1 MAAKTSYE
9 TPLSMPNLPDM
20 DANLFGGVAG
30 GVFNQNTDALN
41 PKLIEPPNAQTGA
54 GNKSPGAQALE
65 QIEKQKAAD
74 ERAAQQ
80 AREKAER
87 EAEAAERAHIQ
98 RMNQLERES
107 ARRMRAY
114 EKEKKEREKQLEE
127 KKQQQGGMLGA
138 GLDGS
143 FVMGKAVDNLLK
155 KPEWQGIKSN
165 LQRDDEAELWL
176 DEYRKQFEAQGV
188 PKDRIDNE
196 INVARNKI
204 AADTAAYK
212 QKMHDDGRDPLDII
226 TSLGKASRNTYRTIG
241 LWTSGLWADSD
252 EEVRKW
258 MQEEQE
264 KIDSINQ
271 TYSDRIL
278 LDQANYQ
285 YLAAKRKERGD
296 EGFFGTIADA
306 WNSDSIL
313 STIIDT
319 AGYTPQAVLTGALA
333 GKVVGA
339 LGKMTGATDK
349 IGKALGVLD
358 TAAAAEGAGVTTK
371 IGAKLAGHLMAS
383 ETAGGMGA
391 TGLFAATDA
400 GGGAYDSVMQ
410 TPTEKVKATYEEHFG
425 KGNWATLVQ
434 QTGSEENAKS
444 NLAVRASKAAGGW
457 AFAMGSLIGAAGLET
472 TILKAGKVG
481 MRGLSTSTR
490 LMTVGANTLSEA
502 IEEGTTQLAQNLGAQ
517 KYNDVGTFEGA
528 SEMAAIG
535 AIAGM
540 GMSAGTQ
547 VAGSVMTKA
556 ADRIAPKYNPDALDP
571 SKYTPNGT
579 LDYERY
585 REAFG
590 NQMDNIARMRR
601 KAGDTEDRVASFQQ
615 MAFNNVVDSNA
626 EGKATFT
633 PDQWQQFRDYIKQAY
648 GISSNDY
655 AVVNDSAI
663 RDAWMSGDIGKMQA
677 YVDADQTGMAQN
689 VMMAFRMK
697 YNIDPQSVPD
707 QSKAFATRLAQALDR
722 QMTLPTDVDT
732 NVRYQQTD
740 GYIRATIVPDTTLTQ
755 DDKNAL
761 ADTLY
766 NLTDANQRRLTDA
779 EQVAKNNS
787 QPGAATNGTNPN
799 NPNQPGGQGAAA
811 TNAQPVAGSGAQSS
825 GQTAGAA
832 GPSTQNVGNPAAGA
846 AGGYSAESAGNG
858 AARQGNQPGGGQ
870 NAAAQAAQNTGGT
883 AQSSHT
889 VAQQVAS
896 APAGNA
902 GVTAASQGIAGQAN
916 QTVQSAGQPVTG
928 AAQTAGSGG
937 SAGTATAERNPV
949 RRGDQTAS
957 ATHDVTNPE
966 IYNENADLTQFTQDE
981 YADWLR
987 LHMKKFPGRFE
998 DIYTELTLRPEFRG
1012 DKARKNA
1019 EYIRLRQMP
1028 VKQDYVGGREI
1039 SDLRAL
1045 AGDGVAYISNDGW
1058 EHFLINGSTAKGSTV
1073 TPKAYITLKLESGL
1087 TADQLRNALA
1097 AVQATGFDGQLKIQ
1111 EAFYGFVTRFDDVVI
1126 HGRAGQEAQLQSAL
1140 DAAVN
1145 AIGAYNVVATKT
1157 GEDSNGDSHTKNM
1170 AKAVEAD
1177 IAAGKTDPTYSL
1189 AQPQAQPAPATTQA
1203 QAPSAALA
1211 PHADMEDVMQ
1221 VWKDL
1226 GTNQRKYFNN
1236 APNELLRL
1244 VQAEEGEGA
1253 TTNAARGKRGTTQS
1267 AMRTIVHD
1275 VRNVANDPRRALERI
1290 VRAQKQASANSE
1302 YIEAFARFLET
1313 KDSGIA
1319 AANISKLANAAA
1331 TVYGLPAN
1339 GNKAEYAAKLLLD
1352 IGAVDEAILPA
1363 VLAIKMRDTKL
1374 VNPDTG
1380 EVKEWVAAIPG
1391 VLDNW
1396 KKNNNITLQETRP
1409 SVLGDETLLAV
1420 ATNAL
1425 SRYAGKEHPDVQAAL
1440 STLYKRMTTPEARRS
1455 IRAANGKALLL
1466 QNLLAARRAG
1476 YDVQEAVTRATEP
1489 KTSGRGTDRSA
1500 DALRLLD
1507 NAEQMLQTQE
1517 MTDAVRAENWLRITP
1532 ADTYRQWVR
1541 DYTRRNWANLTDT
1554 LRPAETAMQ
1563 RKATRLTRESNYE
1576 QRVVYT
1582 DLVADTIADV
1592 MQDMA
1597 RYGEQYALPFVR
1609 ARSGVNEQ
1617 TGAPNLSVNA
1627 AKQIAQVAQTVSDA
1641 LREAWLQ
1648 GTLSPASA
1656 TQTARNTSPAPA
1668 ASPAQEEAPVVPETQ
1683 PQEDFELREDSL
1695 GAEPVTEEMGDLS
1708 DTGETAALEDIAEDI
1723 VAADEAARPAR
1734 PAKPLNRFQR
1744 KQANRFALRAG
1755 VAEKQ
1760 ESYGYQ
1766 PTGKAKAAK
1775 KANVNKVRI
1784 RREVQ
1789 EAARRQQEVLAADKK
1804 QRVSE
1809 MRSLLG
1815 AALRNA
1821 PGKQTRRIQDI
1832 ARENVQAAP
1841 QTEADIATIVATIA
1855 DVAGVSE
1862 DVAAD
1867 MAEDIAAA
1875 DDSIYELADF
1885 GTIAIENAV
1894 EIMGEENEAYDEAAD
1909 ESGETGAESGTTD
1922 TNQPGR
1928 STEDTSAAE
1937 EVARGAARRVIRAR
1951 RTKRRVTRFGGFAN
1965 QEDAY
1970 NALQPYLF
1978 RHPQTVEELGELL
1991 HEVADNLGV
2000 EASLVG
2006 EYLAREWGLRSVD
2019 DFSDAST
2026 DEALDMVYDALNDI
2040 WVYTGEQN
2048 ATRQIETTKRLT
2060 GARSITADRR
2070 RLARQSQELTG
2081 ALARALQ
2088 PNLTGGAY
2096 AEITRAPAPARL
2108 LSPPVAEIVAAFGGE
2123 TFNLA
2128 DIIEATENR
2137 KGDKSPTLGELAPED
2152 NNAPRPVIG
2161 LTVNGVT
2168 HRGRLFRWRDRKGGK
2183 NRRHVVFVHDGDAFG
2198 MKGWND
2204 KWIDFGNGVTRKR
2217 VDSINANDG
2226 VQITVL
2232 PEQEQTQTQVEP
2244 AAAPKKRGKR
2254 ADSQQDLFTQGAE
2267 NATVDNNE
2275 VSAGTTGE
2283 RREDAVGDVSASDER
2298 QGDSRQQDEVDDE
2311 QREAKSAGAQVPGQV
2326 VTDEGENAAG
2336 ETSLAEVPQGIDIT
2350 AEEAEKISRDILT
2363 PEEKAALLATSTDG
2377 VGDQNDFIAEAL
2389 YNYEDALEAYTNA
2402 KDSPALRSA
2411 LAKMADP
2418 NTKHRTQ
2425 YRDSGQYEGSGQQ
2438 TLESRLTDDERQQ
2451 LQQIVDEV
2459 NEALPDEET
2468 EYTSESLLADSAF
2481 EQSGVFKK
2489 LESAA
2494 QNFLKKVWNALRNT
2508 VAAVSMALAVSLGTN
2523 VVISQ
2528 PAEAAT
2534 SLTPAA
2540 GEVVMT
2546 SAAKATLDHINE
2558 TSDNGGRP
2566 FIIADKKAGKLYLM
2580 NADGKVVDT
2589 TPALFGRD
2597 TSDAVRTDRATGAG
2611 KYDLTYNRDQRLPSG
2626 YEGSVQSFDT
2636 GTNGETFAIHRVI
2649 DVKGE
2654 NRSGRLASATAHD
2667 NRITHGCINVPAE
2680 FYNQH
2685 LDGELGAVLYV
2696 LPETA
2701 NWQGSLYQ
2709 PTARQAMQGAP
2720 AASLQS
2726 VQTQGGVMT
2735 REQVEA
2741 IVAAQTYNPQAHVAP
2756 AQDNANV
2763 RGVELTPAEWVEA
2776 LANQPAVA
2784 RQPAV
2789 ATAPARV
2796 SGAEYT
2802 GQVAFI
2808 DPVVVGGVSSN
2819 LMEVPFNQHTPAEL
2833 QASGVWDTQP
2843 VTVRASDGTG
2853 LPDTA
2858 IWLAAAFA
2866 GGGYMVHRR
2875 ASRKRG
2881 LRREARKAREEA
2893 KRAAMAAENIEA
2905 SQETADEAAS
2915 PVTPVQTQEAAQ
2927 EQVQENHNDA
2937 AEAAREAGTHNP
2949 APTNLQAAPQNIE
2962 GVFTDREQ
2970 WIESLARRWA
2980 KDPQQ
2985 YQQLLEMMATF
2996 DYRLGEVLSDRAYE
3010 QVARGD
3016 FVNRRRWTGD
3026 QTDEERLGWRQWF
3039 MNMAGGATI
3048 AFDNMLHKL
3057 GSAALGYEADSAI
3070 ATQALAQVRS
3080 KSSGAYARIHKFYIA
3095 PLTRKTEM
3103 LAQQLR
3109 RGRGEVETDTGRLK
3123 TVLHILNEG
3132 AAHQWAQS
3140 QAYID
3145 ALQEQLLNTHE
3156 KIAKLAA
3163 GEPVRPA
3170 WEEAARKLQKE
3181 IDERI
3186 ERLARAQ
3193 AMFEGREAWDKT
3205 TPLPGGFTRARLEEV
3220 RDEIKQKYG
3229 ENYQLVADH
3238 AQELAEAIKGI
3249 RNMAAAA
3256 GVITTAELELYNRIG
3271 FKEYVPLYAPQEDP
3285 RIVDEDLAQV
3295 RTSLMDRIMEGLP
3308 VQQARSA
3315 GLMRDLSQ
3323 FAREGSTVE
3332 AEDAY
3337 TNMKVF
3343 AMNMAGR
3350 IGQQPW
3356 LQAVQQLHEG
3366 TIGKPYSV
3374 AGNLSPEELEAIN
3387 KDVEGKLPGLIRVRP
3402 GREDY
3407 LPREIKIKITSDGTR
3422 IRPIRAKGINQFGEV
3437 VDYHYY
3443 FTDRAIQNEVYHN
3456 SDVSESTMM
3465 RFLRGAGT
3473 ITRFAARMMTTF
3485 KPVWN
3490 AYNWVR
3496 DSFERISIMLMRPV
3510 KDMNGNMVGKWTLAG
3525 HYFRHL
3531 ARLGA
3536 SIDAQNEIYRY
3547 LAQGEVVTEL
3557 QRTLDEAVASGAI
3570 NLMTTQTDKHSIMS
3584 ELKKSHIDRLAENV
3598 SRSLGAGANKIGA
3611 GRAKQAG
3618 VDALEFYVLR
3628 LTEVPQVTT
3637 ALASYMAYKD
3647 AGVNQHETANRV
3659 RDQFDP
3665 MRSRNEVV
3673 RNLTTMYP
3681 FVRSTLSGHYNLMRT
3696 LSEYWQPGERL
3707 GTAMYLAGGIAG
3719 MLTIMALAAGMLGD
3733 DDDGVPKVARLPA
3746 AVLMNGVP
3754 LKTPFGGVWSAPV
3767 GFGLPKLLWG
3777 TAANLYKVMHGQ
3789 ASGTDMFRSM
3799 VGLVVDNTSPI
3810 NTASGAAFDENP
3822 VGASILS
3829 IAPLAAIPLVELATN
3844 TKSYT
3849 GGKIYNRDTPK
3860 GEYDSEQDNFT
3871 VPEAYKGL
3879 AKWMRK
3885 ELGIDPRPETL
3896 RHLIE
3901 TFSYGPLKAIPQSL
3915 LNDKGEKTL
3924 GAQATKGEL
3933 AGAWVTALGAGMAW
3947 SPDAL
3952 NDENRAR
3959 QMVEEQYPVVMQYGV
3974 TLNAHGDAAAQK
3986 KQYGISNKSH
3996 YQKAE
4001 LVRAKLLAAGA
4012 PPADAQFVYD
4022 TQVYEKDMQDARDE
4036 LKTAAME
4043 YMAVRKEGRDDAQLR
4058 QRVAN
4063 ANAKMQNITQ
4073 TYLRKQNRH
4082 ALELQSAY

>member
-30 GVFNQNTDALN
+30 GVFNQNTDVLN
-41 PKLIEPPNAQTGA
+41 PKLIESPNAQTGA

-98 RMNQLERES
+98 RVNQLERES

-143 FVMGKAVDNLLK
+143 FVMDKAVDNLLK
-155 KPEWQGIKSN
+155 KLEWQGIKSN

-212 QKMHDDGRDPLDII
+212 KKMSDDGRDPLDII

-258 MQEEQE
+258 AQEEQE

-333 GKVVGA
+333 GKAVGA

-410 TPTEKVKATYEEHFG
+410 TPTEKIRANYIRDFGENNWNNLVK
-425 KGNWATLVQ
+425 

-502 IEEGTTQLAQNLGAQ
+502 IEEGTTQISQNLGAQ

-547 VAGSVMTKA
+547 VAGSVGGRVA
-556 ADRIAPKYNPDALDP
+556 NRIAPKYNPDALDP

-601 KAGDTEDRVASFQQ
+601 KAGDTEDRIASLQQ

-633 PDQWQQFRDYIKQAY
+633 PDQWQQFRAYIKQAY
-648 GISSNDY
+648 GINSNDY
-655 AVVNDSAI
+655 ATVNDSAI
-663 RDAWMSGDIGKMQA
+663 RDAWTSGDIGKMQA

-689 VMMAFRMK
+689 AMMAFRMK

-707 QSKAFATRLAQALDR
+707 QSKAFAVRLAQALDR

-740 GYIRATIVPDTTLTQ
+740 GYIRAAIVPDTTLTQ

-779 EQVAKNNS
+779 EQIAKNNS

-799 NPNQPGGQGAAA
+799 NPSQPGGQGAAA
-811 TNAQPVAGSGAQSS
+811 QNAQPVAGSGARTS

-832 GPSTQNVGNPAAGA
+832 GAATQNMGNPAAGA

-858 AARQGNQPGGGQ
+858 AAQQGNQPGGGQ
-870 NAAAQAAQNTGGT
+870 NAAAQAAQNTGGA

-902 GVTAASQGIAGQAN
+902 GVSSASQGTAGQAG
-916 QTVQSAGQPVTG
+916 QTVQSAGQSVAG

-937 SAGTATAERNPV
+937 SAGVATSERNPV
-949 RRGDQTAS
+949 RRGDQTV
-957 ATHDVTNPE
+957 TQKNDVTPAYPQDRITPE
-966 IYNENADLTQFTQDE
+966 YEQIKRLSYDIDVSPTETSRILD
-981 YADWLR
+981 YAER
-987 LHMKKFPGRFE
+987 
-998 DIYTELTLRPEFRG
+998 
-1012 DKARKNA
+1012 
-1019 EYIRLRQMP
+1019 YIVILDVNGVP
-1028 VKQDYVGGREI
+1028 VPFYR
-1039 SDLRAL
+1039 
-1045 AGDGVAYISNDGW
+1045 
-1058 EHFLINGSTAKGSTV
+1058 STGKG
-1073 TPKAYITLKLESGL
+1073 
-1087 TADQLRNALA
+1087 
-1097 AVQATGFDGQLKIQ
+1097 
-1111 EAFYGFVTRFDDVVI
+1111 
-1126 HGRAGQEAQLQSAL
+1126 
-1140 DAAVN
+1140 
-1145 AIGAYNVVATKT
+1145 
-1157 GEDSNGDSHTKNM
+1157 
-1170 AKAVEAD
+1170 
-1177 IAAGKTDPTYSL
+1177 GKTDVEAGKWYPFFGIGTGDSAVGTRLHWIIKTGGKGTRAHPELNMNDYYGSPSMRKYAEMLDRVYPVDVLSQMTGMPQLRAESTFLRDANGKHIRL
-1189 AQPQAQPAPATTQA
+1189 ASPDPFTGDIYAGELAPNYKAFVLRMQELVGGPIASNDVHGVEQRIMDMVARVEQQAPATTT

-1221 VWKDL
+1221 VWGDL

-1236 APNELLRL
+1236 DPNELLRL

-1253 TTNAARGKRGTTQS
+1253 TTNAAKGKRGTTQS

-1275 VRNVANDPRRALERI
+1275 VRNAANDPRRALERI
-1290 VRAQKQASANSE
+1290 MRAQKQASANSE
-1302 YIEAFARFLET
+1302 HIEAFARFLET

-1380 EVKEWVAAIPG
+1380 EVQQWVAAIPG

-1409 SVLGDETLLAV
+1409 PVLDDETLLAV
-1420 ATNAL
+1420 ATNAI

-1440 STLYKRMTTPEARRS
+1440 STLYKRMTTPEARSS

-1507 NAEQMLQTQE
+1507 NAEQMLQAQE
-1517 MTDAVRAENWLRITP
+1517 TTDAVRAENWLRTTP
-1532 ADTYRQWVR
+1532 VDTYRQWVR

-1627 AKQIAQVAQTVSDA
+1627 VKQIARAARTVSDA

-1648 GTLSPASA
+1648 GTLSPSSA
-1656 TQTARNTSPAPA
+1656 MQTAHNTSPAPA
-1668 ASPAQEEAPVVPETQ
+1668 ASPAQEEAPVAPETQ

-1708 DTGETAALEDIAEDI
+1708 DTGETAALEDVAEGI
-1723 VAADEAARPAR
+1723 VAADEAARPAQ

-1755 VAEKQ
+1755 VVEKQ

-1775 KANVNKVRI
+1775 KANANKARI
-1784 RREVQ
+1784 RREAQ
-1789 EAARRQQEVLAADKK
+1789 EAARRQQEALAAAKK
-1804 QRVSE
+1804 QRVNE

-1821 PGKQTRRIQDI
+1821 PGKQTRRVQNI
-1832 ARENVQAAP
+1832 ARENVQIAP
-1841 QTEADIATIVATIA
+1841 QTEADIASIVATIA
-1855 DVAGVSE
+1855 EAAGVSE

-1885 GTIAIENAV
+1885 GTLAIENAV

-1909 ESGETGAESGTTD
+1909 ESGEAGAESGTTD

-1928 STEDTSAAE
+1928 SAEDASVTE
-1937 EVARGAARRVIRAR
+1937 EVAREAPRRVVRKRQPR
-1951 RTKRRVTRFGGFAN
+1951 RSPAADKLRQDVMAAVRVLTGEYRSAAPHAGRRRVSKTVT
-1965 QEDAY
+1965 DAM
-1970 NALQPYLF
+1970 NRAPVTVAELEQAEQVLAEELDLALQE
-1978 RHPQTVEELGELL
+1978 VEDFVNDVLAEEEVLYELDDSAMLAAVKENLEALTETYGQDESGESAGSDG
-1991 HEVADNLGV
+1991 VADT
-2000 EASLVG
+2000 EERTA
-2006 EYLAREWGLRSVD
+2006 AQ
-2019 DFSDAST
+2019 AT
-2026 DEALDMVYDALNDI
+2026 DEAVADETGIPLAGFKNDQ
-2040 WVYTGEQN
+2040 G
-2048 ATRQIETTKRLT
+2048 
-2060 GARSITADRR
+2060 DR
-2070 RLARQSQELTG
+2070 
-2081 ALARALQ
+2081 
-2088 PNLTGGAY
+2088 
-2096 AEITRAPAPARL
+2096 
-2108 LSPPVAEIVAAFGGE
+2108 
-2123 TFNLA
+2123 
-2128 DIIEATENR
+2128 
-2137 KGDKSPTLGELAPED
+2137 SPTLYNLAPD
-2152 NNAPRPVIG
+2152 NPKDARPTVT
-2161 LTVNGVT
+2161 LTVNGET
-2168 HRGRLFRWRDRKGGK
+2168 QTGKLYRLRESRSGGK
-2183 NRRHVVFVHDGDAFG
+2183 SSSVRHVVFVPDGAELRGGLVADAPQG
-2198 MKGWND
+2198 S
-2204 KWIDFGNGVTRKR
+2204 IDFGIGK
-2217 VDSINANDG
+2217 DG
-2226 VQITVL
+2226 AGKARLASLAGQLGIEITVAD
-2232 PEQEQTQTQVEP
+2232 E
-2244 AAAPKKRGKR
+2244 AAAQPVAKKRGKR

-2267 NATVDNNE
+2267 NATVDNDE
-2275 VSAGTTGE
+2275 VSAGTTDE

-2311 QREAKSAGAQVPGQV
+2311 QREEESAGEQVPGRS
-2326 VTDEGENAAG
+2326 VTDEGENASG
-2336 ETSLAEVPQGIDIT
+2336 EPALAEVPQGIDIT
-2350 AEEAEKISRDILT
+2350 AEEAEKISRDTLT
-2363 PEEKAALLATSTDG
+2363 PEEKAALLATSTEG

-2418 NTKHRTQ
+2418 NAKHRTQ
-2425 YRDSGQYEGSGQQ
+2425 FRQTDLFEGSGQQ

-2451 LQQIVDEV
+2451 LQRIVDEA
-2459 NEALPDEET
+2459 NELLPDEET

-2580 NADGKVVDT
+2580 NAEGKVVDT

-2597 TSDAVRTDRATGAG
+2597 TSDAARTDRATGAG
-2611 KYDLTYNRDQRLPSG
+2611 KYDLTYSRDQRLPSG

-2636 GTNGETFAIHRVI
+2636 GRNGETFAIHRVI

-2701 NWQGSLYQ
+2701 NWQGNLYQ
-2709 PTARQAMQGAP
+2709 PTQRQAAQGAP
-2720 AASLQS
+2720 TASLQS
-2726 VQTQGGVMT
+2726 VQTPGGVMT

-2741 IVAAQTYNPQAHVAP
+2741 IVDAQTYNPQAHVVP
-2756 AQDNANV
+2756 AQDNANS
-2763 RGVELTPAEWVEA
+2763 RGVELSPTEWVEA
-2776 LANQPAVA
+2776 LANQPAIT

-2833 QASGVWDTQP
+2833 QASGVWDTRP
-2843 VTVRASDGTG
+2843 VTARASDGTG
-2853 LPDTA
+2853 LSDTA

-2905 SQETADEAAS
+2905 SQEAADEAAS

-2937 AEAAREAGTHNP
+2937 AEAARDAGTHNP

-2962 GVFTDREQ
+2962 GVFTNREQ

-3016 FVNRRRWTGD
+3016 FSNRRRWTGD

-3070 ATQALAQVRS
+3070 ASQALAQVRS

-3132 AAHQWAQS
+3132 ARHQWAQS

-3145 ALQEQLLNTHE
+3145 VLQEQLLNTHE

-3170 WEEAARKLQKE
+3170 WEETARKLQKE

-3193 AMFEGREAWDKT
+3193 AMFEGRETWDKT

-3220 RDEIKQKYG
+3220 RDEIQQKYG

-3285 RIVDEDLAQV
+3285 RVVDEDLAQV

-3343 AMNMAGR
+3343 AMNTAGR

-3374 AGNLSPEELEAIN
+3374 AGNLSPQELEAIN

-3407 LPREIKIKITSDGTR
+3407 LPREIKTKITRDSTR

-3465 RFLRGAGT
+3465 QFLRGAGS

-3557 QRTLDEAVASGAI
+3557 QRTLDEAVAAGAI

-3584 ELKKSHIDRLAENV
+3584 ELKKSHIDRLAESV

-3611 GRAKQAG
+3611 GRVKQVGA
-3618 VDALEFYVLR
+3618 DALEFYVLR
-3628 LTEVPQVTT
+3628 LTEAPQVTT

-3673 RNLTTMYP
+3673 RNLTTLYP

-3746 AVLMNGVP
+3746 AVLMNGIP

-3777 TAANLYKVMHGQ
+3777 TAVNLYKVMHGQ

-3829 IAPLAAIPLVELATN
+3829 VAPLAAIPLVELATN

-3879 AKWMRK
+3879 AKWMRH
-3885 ELGIDPRPETL
+3885 ELGIDPRPETM

-3933 AGAWVTALGAGMAW
+3933 AGAWVTALGADMAW
-3947 SPDAL
+3947 SPNAL

-4043 YMAVRKEGRDDAQLR
+4043 YMALRKEGRDDAQLR

-4082 ALELQSAY
+4082 ALELQSVY

>member
-41 PKLIEPPNAQTGA
+41 PKLIEPPNVQTGA

-143 FVMGKAVDNLLK
+143 FVMDKAVDNLLK
-155 KPEWQGIKSN
+155 NPEWQGIKSN

-176 DEYRKQFEAQGV
+176 DEYRKQFEAQGI

-212 QKMHDDGRDPLDII
+212 KKMSDDGRDPLDLV

-258 MQEEQE
+258 AQEEQE

-333 GKVVGA
+333 GKAVGA

-410 TPTEKVKATYEEHFG
+410 TPTEKIRANYIRDFGENNWNNLVK
-425 KGNWATLVQ
+425 

-457 AFAMGSLIGAAGLET
+457 AFAAGSLIGAAGLET

-481 MRGLSTSTR
+481 MRGLATSTR

-502 IEEGTTQLAQNLGAQ
+502 IEEGTTQISQNLGAQ

-547 VAGSVMTKA
+547 VAGSVGGRVA
-556 ADRIAPKYNPDALDP
+556 NRIAPKYNPDALDP

-601 KAGDTEDRVASFQQ
+601 KAGDTEDRIASFQQ

-648 GISSNDY
+648 GINSNDY
-655 AVVNDSAI
+655 ATVNDSAI

-689 VMMAFRMK
+689 AMMAFRMK

-779 EQVAKNNS
+779 EQIAKNNS
-787 QPGAATNGTNPN
+787 QPGAATNGTNQN
-799 NPNQPGGQGAAA
+799 NPSQPGGQGAAA
-811 TNAQPVAGSGAQSS
+811 QNAQPVAGSVAQTS

-832 GPSTQNVGNPAAGA
+832 GPSTQNMGNPAAGA

-858 AARQGNQPGGGQ
+858 AAWQGNQSGGGQ
-870 NAAAQAAQNTGGT
+870 NAAAQTAQNTGGA
-883 AQSSHT
+883 AQSSQT
-889 VAQQVAS
+889 VAQQGAS

-902 GVTAASQGIAGQAN
+902 GVASASQGAFGQAG
-916 QTVQSAGQPVTG
+916 QTVQSAGQSVAG

-937 SAGTATAERNPV
+937 STGAATTERNSVRGSQQAATQTQPV
-949 RRGDQTAS
+949 
-957 ATHDVTNPE
+957 V
-966 IYNENADLTQFTQDE
+966 I
-981 YADWLR
+981 
-987 LHMKKFPGRFE
+987 
-998 DIYTELTLRPEFRG
+998 
-1012 DKARKNA
+1012 
-1019 EYIRLRQMP
+1019 
-1028 VKQDYVGGREI
+1028 I
-1039 SDLRAL
+1039 SDLGFPALDLPWKGYRQNPDTSVVTLLEGTSEIVNNAGRLIVVLDINGVKVPFYRSTGQGGKKDVPAGKWYPFLGLASDGYINKTSGSFSYEGDSTYGILGYYGIPALRQAAEALNSTITADKVNAAESAKVGPVGLEDLRNIVNQTFPVEPTKNGKPDTVKKVIENINYLRTAL
-1045 AGDGVAYISNDGW
+1045 AGTEFN
-1058 EHFLINGSTAKGSTV
+1058 
-1073 TPKAYITLKLESGL
+1073 L
-1087 TADQLRNALA
+1087 TR
-1097 AVQATGFDGQLKIQ
+1097 
-1111 EAFYGFVTRFDDVVI
+1111 
-1126 HGRAGQEAQLQSAL
+1126 
-1140 DAAVN
+1140 
-1145 AIGAYNVVATKT
+1145 
-1157 GEDSNGDSHTKNM
+1157 
-1170 AKAVEAD
+1170 
-1177 IAAGKTDPTYSL
+1177 P
-1189 AQPQAQPAPATTQA
+1189 AQPEPATTQA

-1221 VWKDL
+1221 VWGGLD
-1226 GTNQRKYFNN
+1226 TNQRKYFNN
-1236 APNELLRL
+1236 DPNELLRL

-1253 TTNAARGKRGTTQS
+1253 TTNAAKGKRGTTQS

-1275 VRNVANDPRRALERI
+1275 VRNAANDPRRALERI
-1290 VRAQKQASANSE
+1290 MRAQKQASANSE

-1409 SVLGDETLLAV
+1409 PVLDDETLLAV
-1420 ATNAL
+1420 ATNAI

-1500 DALRLLD
+1500 GALRLLD
-1507 NAEQMLQTQE
+1507 NAEQMLQAQE
-1517 MTDAVRAENWLRITP
+1517 TTDAVRAENWLRTTP
-1532 ADTYRQWVR
+1532 VDTYRQWVR

-1627 AKQIAQVAQTVSDA
+1627 AKQIARAAQTVSDA

-1648 GTLSPASA
+1648 GTLSPSSA
-1656 TQTARNTSPAPA
+1656 TQTVQNTQAAPVTRPA
-1668 ASPAQEEAPVVPETQ
+1668 AEEAPVAPATQ

-1708 DTGETAALEDIAEDI
+1708 DTGETAVLEDVAEGI
-1723 VAADEAARPAR
+1723 VAADEAARPAQ

-1755 VAEKQ
+1755 VVEKQ

-1775 KANVNKVRI
+1775 KANANKARI

-1789 EAARRQQEVLAADKK
+1789 EAARRQQETLEAAKK

-1821 PGKQTRRIQDI
+1821 PGKQTQRIQDI
-1832 ARENVQAAP
+1832 ASESVQTAP
-1841 QTEADIATIVATIA
+1841 QTEADIAAIVATIA
-1855 DVAGVSE
+1855 DAAGVSE

-1867 MAEDIAAA
+1867 MAEDIVAA

-1909 ESGETGAESGTTD
+1909 ESGEAGAESRAIDTD
-1922 TNQPGR
+1922 QPGR
-1928 STEDTSAAE
+1928 SAEDTGAAE
-1937 EVARGAARRVIRAR
+1937 KVERRTPRRAIRAR

-1978 RHPQTVEELGELL
+1978 QYPQTVEELDSLL
-1991 HEVADNLGV
+1991 QEVADNLGV

-2006 EYLAREWGLRSVD
+2006 EYLAREWGLRSMD

-2026 DEALDMVYDALNDI
+2026 IDALDMVYDALNDI
-2040 WVYTGEQN
+2040 WVYAGEQN

-2060 GARSITADRR
+2060 GARSITADGR
-2070 RLARQSQELTG
+2070 RLIRQSQEPTG

-2088 PNLTGGAY
+2088 PNLNGGAY
-2096 AEITRAPAPARL
+2096 AEITRAPAPLRL

-2128 DIIEATENR
+2128 DIIEATENQR
-2137 KGDKSPTLGELAPED
+2137 GDKSPTLGELAPED
-2152 NNAPRPVIG
+2152 NNAPRPVIE
-2161 LTVNGVT
+2161 LTINGKT

-2204 KWIDFGNGVTRKR
+2204 KWIDFGNGVIRKR
-2217 VDSINANDG
+2217 VDSINANEG

-2232 PEQEQTQTQVEP
+2232 PEQEQTQTQAEP
-2244 AAAPKKRGKR
+2244 AAAPKKKRGRR

-2267 NATVDNNE
+2267 NATVDNDE
-2275 VSAGTTGE
+2275 VSAGTTDE
-2283 RREDAVGDVSASDER
+2283 RREDAVGDVSAFDEQ

-2311 QREAKSAGAQVPGQV
+2311 QREAESAGEQVSGRA
-2326 VTDEGENAAG
+2326 VTDEGENASG
-2336 ETSLAEVPQGIDIT
+2336 EASLTEVPQGLEYDMSDVNLDT
-2350 AEEAEKISRDILT
+2350 ATFT
-2363 PEEKAALLATSTDG
+2363 PEERKALNR
-2377 VGDQNDFIAEAL
+2377 GDDTNDFIVNAL
-2389 YNYEDALEAYTNA
+2389 YNLEGALEDFGGE
-2402 KDSPALRSA
+2402 DSAVLRSG
-2411 LAKMADP
+2411 LNKMARLLADP
-2418 NTKHRTQ
+2418 NAKKRTQ
-2425 YRDSGQYEGSGQQ
+2425 FRDSSQYEGSGQQ

-2451 LQQIVDEV
+2451 LQRIVDEV
-2459 NEALPDEET
+2459 NDKLSNEEI
-2468 EYTSESLLADSAF
+2468 EYDSESLLADSAF

-2580 NADGKVVDT
+2580 NAEGKVVDT
-2589 TPALFGRD
+2589 APALFGRD
-2597 TSDAVRTDRATGAG
+2597 TSDAARTDRATGAG

-2649 DVKGE
+2649 DIKGE
-2654 NRSGRLASATAHD
+2654 NRSGRLESATARD

-2680 FYNQH
+2680 FYNKH

-2720 AASLQS
+2720 TASLQS
-2726 VQTQGGVMT
+2726 VQTPGGVMT

-2763 RGVELTPAEWVEA
+2763 RGVELSPAEWVEA
-2776 LANQPAVA
+2776 LANQPAIT

-2853 LPDTA
+2853 LSDTA

-2893 KRAAMAAENIEA
+2893 KRAALEAENLEA
-2905 SQETADEAAS
+2905 SQEAADEAAS

-3016 FVNRRRWTGD
+3016 FSNRRRWTGD

-3109 RGRGEVETDTGRLK
+3109 RGQGEVETDTGRLK

-3140 QAYID
+3140 QAYIN

-3170 WEEAARKLQKE
+3170 WEETARKLQKE

-3220 RDEIKQKYG
+3220 RDEIQQKYG

-3285 RIVDEDLAQV
+3285 RVVDEDLAQV

-3374 AGNLSPEELEAIN
+3374 AGNLSSQELEAIN

-3407 LPREIKIKITSDGTR
+3407 LPREIKTKITRDGTR

-3465 RFLRGAGT
+3465 QFLRGAGT

-3510 KDMNGNMVGKWTLAG
+3510 KDMDGNMVGKWTLAG

-3536 SIDAQNEIYRY
+3536 SIDAQDEIYRY

-3557 QRTLDEAVASGAI
+3557 QRTLDEAVAAGAI

-3611 GRAKQAG
+3611 GRVKQVGA
-3618 VDALEFYVLR
+3618 DALEFYVLR

-3673 RNLTTMYP
+3673 RNLTTLYP

-3733 DDDGVPKVARLPA
+3733 DDDGVPIVARLPA

-3879 AKWMRK
+3879 AKWMRH

-3933 AGAWVTALGAGMAW
+3933 AGAWVTALGADMAW
-3947 SPDAL
+3947 SPNAL

-4043 YMAVRKEGRDDAQLR
+4043 YMALRKEGRDDAQLR

-4063 ANAKMQNITQ
+4063 ANTKMQNITQ

-4082 ALELQSAY
+4082 ALELQSVY

>member
-20 DANLFGGVAG
+20 DANLFGGAAG
-30 GVFNQNTDALN
+30 GVFNQSTDALN
-41 PKLIEPPNAQTGA
+41 PKLIESPNAQTGA

-74 ERAAQQ
+74 EKAALQ
-80 AREKAER
+80 AREQAAQ

-143 FVMGKAVDNLLK
+143 FVMDKEVDNLLK

-176 DEYRKQFEAQGV
+176 DEYRKQFEAQGI

-212 QKMHDDGRDPLDII
+212 KKMSDDGRDPLDLV

-258 MQEEQE
+258 AQEEQE

-296 EGFFGTIADA
+296 EGFFGAIADA

-319 AGYTPQAVLTGALA
+319 AGYAPQAVLTGALA
-333 GKVVGA
+333 GKAVGA

-358 TAAAAEGAGVTTK
+358 TAAAAEGAGITTK

-410 TPTEKVKATYEEHFG
+410 TPTEKIRANYIRDFGENNWNNLVK
-425 KGNWATLVQ
+425 

-481 MRGLSTSTR
+481 MRGLATSTR

-502 IEEGTTQLAQNLGAQ
+502 IEEGTTQLSQNLGAQ
-517 KYNDVGTFEGA
+517 KYNDVDTFDSV

-535 AIAGM
+535 AIAGA

-547 VAGSVMTKA
+547 VAGSVSGRVA
-556 ADRIAPKYNPDALDP
+556 NRIAPKYNPDALDP

-585 REAFG
+585 REVFG
-590 NQMDNIARMRR
+590 NQMDNIARVRR
-601 KAGDTEDRVASFQQ
+601 KAGDTEDRIASFQQ

-633 PDQWQQFRDYIKQAY
+633 PEQWQQFRAYIKQAY
-648 GISSNDY
+648 GINSNDY
-655 AVVNDSAI
+655 ATVNDSAI
-663 RDAWMSGDIGKMQA
+663 RDAWTSGDIGKMQA

-689 VMMAFRMK
+689 AMMAFRMK

-707 QSKAFATRLAQALDR
+707 QSKAFAVRLAQALDR

-740 GYIRATIVPDTTLTQ
+740 GYIRAAIVPDTTLTQ

-779 EQVAKNNS
+779 EQIAKNNS

-799 NPNQPGGQGAAA
+799 NPSQPGGQGAAA
-811 TNAQPVAGSGAQSS
+811 TNAQPVAGSGAQTS

-832 GPSTQNVGNPAAGA
+832 GATAQNVGNPAAGA

-870 NAAAQAAQNTGGT
+870 NAAAQAAQNTGGA

-889 VAQQVAS
+889 VAQQGAP
-896 APAGNA
+896 APAGNV
-902 GVTAASQGIAGQAN
+902 GVTVAGQGIAGQAN

-937 SAGTATAERNPV
+937 SAGVATSERNPV
-949 RRGDQTAS
+949 RRGDQTV
-957 ATHDVTNPE
+957 TKKNDVTNPE
-966 IYNENADLTQFTQDE
+966 IYNENADLAQFTQDE

-1012 DKARKNA
+1012 DKAKKNA

-1145 AIGAYNVVATKT
+1145 AIGADNVVATKT

-1189 AQPQAQPAPATTQA
+1189 AQQQAQPAPAPTQT

-1236 APNELLRL
+1236 DPNELLRL

-1253 TTNAARGKRGTTQS
+1253 TTNAAKGKRGTTQS

-1275 VRNVANDPRRALERI
+1275 VRNAANDPRRALERI
-1290 VRAQKQASANSE
+1290 MRAQKQASANSE
-1302 YIEAFARFLET
+1302 YIEEFARFLAT
-1313 KDSGIA
+1313 KDSGIT

-1331 TVYGLPAN
+1331 TVYGLPTN

-1352 IGAVDEAILPA
+1352 IGAADEAILPA
-1363 VLAIKMRDTKL
+1363 VLAIKMSDTKL

-1409 SVLGDETLLAV
+1409 PVLDDETLLAV
-1420 ATNAL
+1420 ATNAI

-1507 NAEQMLQTQE
+1507 NAEQMLQAQE
-1517 MTDAVRAENWLRITP
+1517 TTDAVRAENWLRITP
-1532 ADTYRQWVR
+1532 VDTYRQWVR

-1627 AKQIAQVAQTVSDA
+1627 AKQIARAARTVSDA

-1648 GTLSPASA
+1648 GTLSPSSA
-1656 TQTARNTSPAPA
+1656 MQTAHNTSPAPA
-1668 ASPAQEEAPVVPETQ
+1668 ASPAQEEAPVAPETQ

-1708 DTGETAALEDIAEDI
+1708 DTGETAALEDAAEGI
-1723 VAADEAARPAR
+1723 VAADEAARPAQ

-1755 VAEKQ
+1755 VVEKQ

-1775 KANVNKVRI
+1775 KANANKARI
-1784 RREVQ
+1784 RREAQ
-1789 EAARRQQEVLAADKK
+1789 EAARRQQEALAAAKK
-1804 QRVSE
+1804 QRVNE

-1821 PGKQTRRIQDI
+1821 PGKQTQRVQNI
-1832 ARENVQAAP
+1832 ARENVQIAP
-1841 QTEADIATIVATIA
+1841 QTEADIASIVATIA
-1855 DVAGVSE
+1855 EAAGVSE

-1885 GTIAIENAV
+1885 GTLAIENAV

-1909 ESGETGAESGTTD
+1909 ESRETGAESRAIDTD
-1922 TNQPGR
+1922 QPGR
-1928 STEDTSAAE
+1928 SAEDTGAAE
-1937 EVARGAARRVIRAR
+1937 EVARGTARRVVRPR
-1951 RTKRRVTRFGGFAN
+1951 RTKHAT
-1965 QEDAY
+1965 
-1970 NALQPYLF
+1970 
-1978 RHPQTVEELGELL
+1978 
-1991 HEVADNLGV
+1991 
-2000 EASLVG
+2000 AS
-2006 EYLAREWGLRSVD
+2006 
-2019 DFSDAST
+2019 
-2026 DEALDMVYDALNDI
+2026 
-2040 WVYTGEQN
+2040 
-2048 ATRQIETTKRLT
+2048 
-2060 GARSITADRR
+2060 
-2070 RLARQSQELTG
+2070 
-2081 ALARALQ
+2081 
-2088 PNLTGGAY
+2088 
-2096 AEITRAPAPARL
+2096 ARL
-2108 LSPPVAEIVAAFGGE
+2108 LSPPVAEIVATFGGE

-2152 NNAPRPVIG
+2152 NNAPRPVIE
-2161 LTVNGVT
+2161 LTVNGKT

-2232 PEQEQTQTQVEP
+2232 PEQEQTQTQAEP
-2244 AAAPKKRGKR
+2244 AVTSKKKRGRR
-2254 ADSQQDLFTQGAE
+2254 ADSQPDLFTQGAE
-2267 NATVDNNE
+2267 NATVDNDE
-2275 VSAGTTGE
+2275 VSAGTTDE

-2311 QREAKSAGAQVPGQV
+2311 QRTAESTGEQVSGRA
-2326 VTDEGENAAG
+2326 VTDGEENASG
-2336 ETSLAEVPQGIDIT
+2336 EPALAEVPQGIDIT
-2350 AEEAEKISRDILT
+2350 AEEAEKISRDTLT
-2363 PEEKAALLATSTDG
+2363 PEEKAALLATSTEG

-2418 NTKHRTQ
+2418 NAKHRTQ
-2425 YRDSGQYEGSGQQ
+2425 FRQTDLFEGSGQQ

-2580 NADGKVVDT
+2580 NAEGKVVDT

-2597 TSDAVRTDRATGAG
+2597 TSDAARTDRATGAG

-2701 NWQGSLYQ
+2701 NWQGNLYQ
-2709 PTARQAMQGAP
+2709 PTPRQAAQGAP
-2720 AASLQS
+2720 AARLQS
-2726 VQTQGGVMT
+2726 VQTPGGVMT

-2776 LANQPAVA
+2776 LANQLAIT

-2808 DPVVVGGVSSN
+2808 DPAVVGGVSSN

-2843 VTVRASDGTG
+2843 VTARASDGTG
-2853 LPDTA
+2853 LSDTA

-2905 SQETADEAAS
+2905 SQEAADEAAS

-2937 AEAAREAGTHNP
+2937 AEAARDAGTHNP

-3016 FVNRRRWTGD
+3016 FSNRRRWTGD

-3109 RGRGEVETDTGRLK
+3109 RGRGEVETDPGRLK

-3132 AAHQWAQS
+3132 AKHQWAQS

-3145 ALQEQLLNTHE
+3145 VLQEQLLNTHE

-3170 WEEAARKLQKE
+3170 WEETARKLQKE

-3193 AMFEGREAWDKT
+3193 AMFEGRETWDKT

-3220 RDEIKQKYG
+3220 RDEIQQKYG

-3407 LPREIKIKITSDGTR
+3407 LPRDIKTKITRDGTR

-3465 RFLRGAGT
+3465 QFLRGAGT

-3536 SIDAQNEIYRY
+3536 SLDAQNEVYRY

-3557 QRTLDEAVASGAI
+3557 QRTLDEAVAAGAI

-3584 ELKKSHIDRLAENV
+3584 ELKKSHIDRLAESV

-3611 GRAKQAG
+3611 GRVKQVGA
-3618 VDALEFYVLR
+3618 DALEFYVLR

-3673 RNLTTMYP
+3673 RNLTTLYP

-3733 DDDGVPKVARLPA
+3733 DDDGVPIVARLPA
-3746 AVLMNGVP
+3746 AVLMNGIP
-3754 LKTPFGGVWSAPV
+3754 LRTPFGGVWSAPV

-3879 AKWMRK
+3879 AKWMRH

-3933 AGAWVTALGAGMAW
+3933 AGAWVTALGADMAW
-3947 SPDAL
+3947 SPNAL

-4043 YMAVRKEGRDDAQLR
+4043 YMALRKEGRDDAQLR

-4082 ALELQSAY
+4082 ALELQSVY

>member
-143 FVMGKAVDNLLK
+143 FVMDKAVDNLLK
-155 KPEWQGIKSN
+155 NPEWQGIKSN

-176 DEYRKQFEAQGV
+176 NEYRKQFEVQGI

-212 QKMHDDGRDPLDII
+212 KKMSDDGRDPLDLV

-258 MQEEQE
+258 AQEEQE

-333 GKVVGA
+333 GKAVGA

-410 TPTEKVKATYEEHFG
+410 TPTEKIRANYIRDFGENNWNNLVK
-425 KGNWATLVQ
+425 

-481 MRGLSTSTR
+481 MRGLATSTR

-502 IEEGTTQLAQNLGAQ
+502 IEEGTTQLSQNLGAQ
-517 KYNDVGTFEGA
+517 KYNDVDTFDSV

-535 AIAGM
+535 AIAGA

-547 VAGSVMTKA
+547 VAGSVSGRVA
-556 ADRIAPKYNPDALDP
+556 NRIAPKYNPDALDP

-585 REAFG
+585 REVFG

-601 KAGDTEDRVASFQQ
+601 KAGDTEDRIASFQQ

-648 GISSNDY
+648 GINSNDY
-655 AVVNDSAI
+655 AMVNDSAI

-689 VMMAFRMK
+689 AMMAFRMK

-707 QSKAFATRLAQALDR
+707 QSKAFAVRLAQALDR

-779 EQVAKNNS
+779 EQIAKNNS

-799 NPNQPGGQGAAA
+799 NPSQPGGQGAAA
-811 TNAQPVAGSGAQSS
+811 TNAQPVAGSGAQTS
-825 GQTAGAA
+825 GQTAGATGA
-832 GPSTQNVGNPAAGA
+832 AAQNVGNPAAGA

-858 AARQGNQPGGGQ
+858 AAWQGNQPGGGQ
-870 NAAAQAAQNTGGT
+870 NAAAQAAQNTGGA
-883 AQSSHT
+883 AQSSQT
-889 VAQQVAS
+889 VAQQGAP

-902 GVTAASQGIAGQAN
+902 GVSSASQGTAGQAG
-916 QTVQSAGQPVTG
+916 QTVQPAGQPVTG

-937 SAGTATAERNPV
+937 SAGAATTERNSVRGSQQAATQTQPV
-949 RRGDQTAS
+949 
-957 ATHDVTNPE
+957 V
-966 IYNENADLTQFTQDE
+966 I
-981 YADWLR
+981 
-987 LHMKKFPGRFE
+987 
-998 DIYTELTLRPEFRG
+998 
-1012 DKARKNA
+1012 
-1019 EYIRLRQMP
+1019 
-1028 VKQDYVGGREI
+1028 I
-1039 SDLRAL
+1039 SDLGFPALDLPWKGYRQNPDTSAVTLLEGTSEIVNNAGRLIVVLDINGVKVPFYRSTGQGGKKDVPAGKWYPFLGLASDGYINKTSGSFSYEGDSTYGILGYYGIPALRQAAEALNSTITADKVNAAESAKVGPVGLEDLRNIVNQTFPVEPTKNGKPDTVKKVIENINYLRTAL
-1045 AGDGVAYISNDGW
+1045 AGTEFN
-1058 EHFLINGSTAKGSTV
+1058 
-1073 TPKAYITLKLESGL
+1073 L
-1087 TADQLRNALA
+1087 TR
-1097 AVQATGFDGQLKIQ
+1097 
-1111 EAFYGFVTRFDDVVI
+1111 
-1126 HGRAGQEAQLQSAL
+1126 
-1140 DAAVN
+1140 
-1145 AIGAYNVVATKT
+1145 
-1157 GEDSNGDSHTKNM
+1157 
-1170 AKAVEAD
+1170 
-1177 IAAGKTDPTYSL
+1177 P
-1189 AQPQAQPAPATTQA
+1189 AQPEPATTQA

-1221 VWKDL
+1221 VWGGLD
-1226 GTNQRKYFNN
+1226 TNQRKYFNN
-1236 APNELLRL
+1236 DPNELLRL

-1267 AMRTIVHD
+1267 AMRTIVHA
-1275 VRNVANDPRRALERI
+1275 VRNAANDPRRALERI

-1302 YIEAFARFLET
+1302 HIEAFARFLET

-1409 SVLGDETLLAV
+1409 PVLDDETLLAV
-1420 ATNAL
+1420 ATNAI

-1476 YDVQEAVTRATEP
+1476 YDVQEAITRATEP

-1507 NAEQMLQTQE
+1507 NAEQMLQAQE
-1517 MTDAVRAENWLRITP
+1517 TTDAVRAENWLRTTP
-1532 ADTYRQWVR
+1532 VDTYRQWVR

-1627 AKQIAQVAQTVSDA
+1627 AKQIAQAAQTVSDA

-1668 ASPAQEEAPVVPETQ
+1668 ASPAQEEAPVAPETQ

-1708 DTGETAALEDIAEDI
+1708 DTGETAALEDVAEGI
-1723 VAADEAARPAR
+1723 VAADEAARPAQ

-1755 VAEKQ
+1755 VVEKQ

-1775 KANVNKVRI
+1775 KANANKARI

-1789 EAARRQQEVLAADKK
+1789 EAARRQQETLEAAKK

-1821 PGKQTRRIQDI
+1821 PGKQTQRIQDI
-1832 ARENVQAAP
+1832 ARENVHTAP
-1841 QTEADIATIVATIA
+1841 QTEADIAAIVATIA
-1855 DVAGVSE
+1855 EAAGVSE
-1862 DVAAD
+1862 DMAAD

-1909 ESGETGAESGTTD
+1909 ESGEAGAESRAID
-1922 TNQPGR
+1922 TNQPGG

-1937 EVARGAARRVIRAR
+1937 KVAREAPRRVIRAR
-1951 RTKRRVTRFGGFAN
+1951 RTKRRVTRHGGFAS

-1978 RHPQTVEELGELL
+1978 QHPQTVEELGELL

-2006 EYLAREWGLRSVD
+2006 EYLAREWGMRSVD

-2026 DEALDMVYDALNDI
+2026 IDALDMVYDALNDI

-2048 ATRQIETTKRLT
+2048 ATRQVETAKRLT
-2060 GARSITADRR
+2060 GARSITADGR
-2070 RLARQSQELTG
+2070 RLTRQSQEPTG

-2088 PNLTGGAY
+2088 PNLDGGAY
-2096 AEITRAPAPARL
+2096 AEITRAPAPLRL

-2128 DIIEATENR
+2128 DIIEATENQR
-2137 KGDKSPTLGELAPED
+2137 GDKSPTLGELAPED
-2152 NNAPRPVIG
+2152 NNAPRPVIE
-2161 LTVNGVT
+2161 LTINGKT

-2204 KWIDFGNGVTRKR
+2204 KWIDFGNAVTRTR

-2232 PEQEQTQTQVEP
+2232 PEQEQTQTQAEP
-2244 AAAPKKRGKR
+2244 ATTAKKKRGRR
-2254 ADSQQDLFTQGAE
+2254 ADSQPDLFTQGAE
-2267 NATVDNNE
+2267 NATVNSDE
-2275 VSAGTTGE
+2275 VSAGTTNE
-2283 RREDAVGDVSASDER
+2283 RREDAVGDVSAFDER

-2311 QREAKSAGAQVPGQV
+2311 QREAESAGEQVPGRT
-2326 VTDEGENAAG
+2326 VTDEGENASDEA
-2336 ETSLAEVPQGIDIT
+2336 SLVEVPQGIDIT
-2350 AEEAEKISRDILT
+2350 AEDAEKISRDTLS
-2363 PEEKAALLATSTDG
+2363 PEEKAALLATSTEG

-2418 NTKHRTQ
+2418 NAKKRTQ
-2425 YRDSGQYEGSGQQ
+2425 FRDSRQYEGSGQQ

-2451 LQQIVDEV
+2451 LQRIVDEV
-2459 NEALPDEET
+2459 NDKLSDEET
-2468 EYTSESLLADSAF
+2468 EYDSESLLADSAF

-2494 QNFLKKVWNALRNT
+2494 QNFLKKVWQALRNT
-2508 VAAVSMALAVSLGTN
+2508 VAAVSMALAVTLGTN

-2534 SLTPAA
+2534 SMTPAA
-2540 GEVVMT
+2540 GEVVMS
-2546 SAAKATLDHINE
+2546 SAAKATLDHVNE

-2580 NADGKVVDT
+2580 NAEGKVVDT
-2589 TPALFGRD
+2589 APALFGKD
-2597 TSDAVRTDRATGAG
+2597 SSDAARTDRATGAG

-2649 DVKGE
+2649 DIKGE
-2654 NRSGRLASATAHD
+2654 NRSGRLASATARD

-2680 FYNQH
+2680 FYNKH

-2726 VQTQGGVMT
+2726 VQTPGGVMT

-2756 AQDNANV
+2756 AQDNANS

-2776 LANQPAVA
+2776 LANQPAIT

-2796 SGAEYT
+2796 RGTEYT

-2853 LPDTA
+2853 LSDTA

-2893 KRAAMAAENIEA
+2893 KRAALEAENLEA
-2905 SQETADEAAS
+2905 SQEAADEAAS
-2915 PVTPVQTQEAAQ
+2915 PVAPVQTQEVAQ

-3016 FVNRRRWTGD
+3016 FSNRRRWTGD

-3132 AAHQWAQS
+3132 AKHQWAQS

-3156 KIAKLAA
+3156 NIAKLAA

-3170 WEEAARKLQKE
+3170 WEETARKLQKE

-3220 RDEIKQKYG
+3220 RDEIQQKYG

-3407 LPREIKIKITSDGTR
+3407 LPREIKTKITRDGTR

-3465 RFLRGAGT
+3465 QFLRGAGT

-3557 QRTLDEAVASGAI
+3557 QRTLDEAVAAGAI

-3584 ELKKSHIDRLAENV
+3584 ELKKSHIDRLAESV

-3611 GRAKQAG
+3611 GRVKQAWT
-3618 VDALEFYVLR
+3618 DALEFYVLR

-3673 RNLTTMYP
+3673 RNLTTLYP

-3733 DDDGVPKVARLPA
+3733 DDDGVPIVARLPA
-3746 AVLMNGVP
+3746 AMLMNGVP

-3822 VGASILS
+3822 VGASVLS

-3879 AKWMRK
+3879 AKWMRH

-3933 AGAWVTALGAGMAW
+3933 AGAWVTALGADMAW
-3947 SPDAL
+3947 SPNAL

-3986 KQYGISNKSH
+3986 KQYGISGKSH

-4043 YMAVRKEGRDDAQLR
+4043 YMALRKEGRDDAQLR

-4063 ANAKMQNITQ
+4063 ANTKMQNITQ

-4082 ALELQSAY
+4082 AFELQSVY

>member
-74 ERAAQQ
+74 EKAALQ
-80 AREKAER
+80 AREQAAQ

-143 FVMGKAVDNLLK
+143 FVMDKAVDNLLK

-212 QKMHDDGRDPLDII
+212 KKMSDDGRDPLDII

-258 MQEEQE
+258 AQEEQE

-319 AGYTPQAVLTGALA
+319 AGYMPQAVLTGALA
-333 GKVVGA
+333 GKAVGA
-339 LGKMTGATDK
+339 LGKMTGVTDK

-481 MRGLSTSTR
+481 MRGLATSTR

-502 IEEGTTQLAQNLGAQ
+502 IEEGTTQISQNLGAQ

-547 VAGSVMTKA
+547 VAGSVTTKA

-590 NQMDNIARMRR
+590 NQMDNIARTRR
-601 KAGDTEDRVASFQQ
+601 KAGDTEDRIASFQQ

-648 GISSNDY
+648 GINSNDY
-655 AVVNDSAI
+655 AMVNDSAI
-663 RDAWMSGDIGKMQA
+663 RDAWTSGDIGKMQA

-689 VMMAFRMK
+689 AMMAFRMK

-740 GYIRATIVPDTTLTQ
+740 GYIRATVVPDTTLTQ

-779 EQVAKNNS
+779 EQIAKNNS

-799 NPNQPGGQGAAA
+799 NPSQPGGQGTAA
-811 TNAQPVAGSGAQSS
+811 TNAQPVAGSGAQTS

-832 GPSTQNVGNPAAGA
+832 GATAQNMGNPAAGA

-870 NAAAQAAQNTGGT
+870 NAATQAAQNTGGA
-883 AQSSHT
+883 AQSSQV
-889 VAQQVAS
+889 VAQQGAS

-902 GVTAASQGIAGQAN
+902 GVSSASQGTAGQAG
-916 QTVQSAGQPVTG
+916 QTVQSAGQSVAG

-937 SAGTATAERNPV
+937 SAGVATSERNPV
-949 RRGDQTAS
+949 RRGDQTVT
-957 ATHDVTNPE
+957 ATRDVTNPE

-1145 AIGAYNVVATKT
+1145 AIGADNVVATKT

-1177 IAAGKTDPTYSL
+1177 IAAGKTDPVYSL
-1189 AQPQAQPAPATTQA
+1189 AQPRAQPAPATTQA

-1236 APNELLRL
+1236 DPNELLRL

-1253 TTNAARGKRGTTQS
+1253 TTNAAKGKRGTTQS

-1275 VRNVANDPRRALERI
+1275 VRNAANDPRRALERI

-1302 YIEAFARFLET
+1302 HIEAFARFLET

-1339 GNKAEYAAKLLLD
+1339 GNKAEYVARLLLD

-1374 VNPDTG
+1374 VNSDTG
-1380 EVKEWVAAIPG
+1380 EVQQWVAAIPG

-1409 SVLGDETLLAV
+1409 PVLDDETLLAV
-1420 ATNAL
+1420 ATNAI

-1476 YDVQEAVTRATEP
+1476 YDVQEAVIRATEP

-1507 NAEQMLQTQE
+1507 NAEQMLQAQE
-1517 MTDAVRAENWLRITP
+1517 TTDAVRAENWLRTTP
-1532 ADTYRQWVR
+1532 VDAYRQWVR

-1617 TGAPNLSVNA
+1617 TGAPNLSVSA
-1627 AKQIAQVAQTVSDA
+1627 AKQIAQAAQTVSGA

-1668 ASPAQEEAPVVPETQ
+1668 ASPAQEEAPVAPETQ

-1708 DTGETAALEDIAEDI
+1708 DTGETAALEDVAEGI
-1723 VAADEAARPAR
+1723 VAADEAARPVQ

-1744 KQANRFALRAG
+1744 KQAERFARRVGAI
-1755 VAEKQ
+1755 EKQ

-1775 KANVNKVRI
+1775 KANANKARI

-1789 EAARRQQEVLAADKK
+1789 EAARRQQEALEAAKK

-1821 PGKQTRRIQDI
+1821 PGKQTQRIQDI
-1832 ARENVQAAP
+1832 ARENVQIAT
-1841 QTEADIATIVATIA
+1841 QTEADIAAIVATIA
-1855 DVAGVSE
+1855 DAAGVSE

-1885 GTIAIENAV
+1885 GTLVIENAV

-1909 ESGETGAESGTTD
+1909 EGGEAGAKSGATD
-1922 TNQPGR
+1922 ADQPGR

-1937 EVARGAARRVIRAR
+1937 EMARGAARRVVRKRQPR
-1951 RTKRRVTRFGGFAN
+1951 RSPAADKLRQDVMAAVRVLTGEYRSAAPHAGRRRVSKTVT
-1965 QEDAY
+1965 DAM
-1970 NALQPYLF
+1970 NRAPVTVAELEQAEQVLAEELDLALQE
-1978 RHPQTVEELGELL
+1978 VEDFVNDVLAEEEVLYELDDSAMLAAVKENLEALTETYGQDESGESAGSDG
-1991 HEVADNLGV
+1991 VADT
-2000 EASLVG
+2000 EERTA
-2006 EYLAREWGLRSVD
+2006 AQ
-2019 DFSDAST
+2019 AT
-2026 DEALDMVYDALNDI
+2026 DEAVADETGIPLAGFKNDQ
-2040 WVYTGEQN
+2040 G
-2048 ATRQIETTKRLT
+2048 
-2060 GARSITADRR
+2060 DR
-2070 RLARQSQELTG
+2070 
-2081 ALARALQ
+2081 
-2088 PNLTGGAY
+2088 
-2096 AEITRAPAPARL
+2096 
-2108 LSPPVAEIVAAFGGE
+2108 
-2123 TFNLA
+2123 
-2128 DIIEATENR
+2128 
-2137 KGDKSPTLGELAPED
+2137 SPTLYNLAPD
-2152 NNAPRPVIG
+2152 NPKDARPTVT
-2161 LTVNGVT
+2161 LTVNGET
-2168 HRGRLFRWRDRKGGK
+2168 QTGKLYRLRESRSGGK
-2183 NRRHVVFVHDGDAFG
+2183 SSSVRHVVFVPDGAELRGGLVADAPQG
-2198 MKGWND
+2198 S
-2204 KWIDFGNGVTRKR
+2204 IDFGIGK
-2217 VDSINANDG
+2217 DG
-2226 VQITVL
+2226 AGKARLASLAGQLGIEITVAD
-2232 PEQEQTQTQVEP
+2232 E
-2244 AAAPKKRGKR
+2244 AAAQPVAKKRGKR

-2267 NATVDNNE
+2267 NATVGNDE
-2275 VSAGTTGE
+2275 ISAGAADE
-2283 RREDAVGDVSASDER
+2283 RRTDVVGDVHPTDER
-2298 QGDSRQQDEVDDE
+2298 QGDSDRQDEVDDE
-2311 QREAKSAGAQVPGQV
+2311 QREEESAGERLPGRTG
-2326 VTDEGENAAG
+2326 TDEGENASG
-2336 ETSLAEVPQGIDIT
+2336 EPALVEVPQGLEYDAADVNLDT
-2350 AEEAEKISRDILT
+2350 ATFT
-2363 PEEKAALLATSTDG
+2363 PEERKALNR
-2377 VGDQNDFIAEAL
+2377 GDDTNDFIVNAL
-2389 YNYEDALEAYTNA
+2389 YNLEGALEDFGGE
-2402 KDSPALRSA
+2402 DSAALRNG
-2411 LAKMADP
+2411 LRKMAQLLADP
-2418 NTKHRTQ
+2418 NAKRRTQ
-2425 YRDSGQYEGSGQQ
+2425 FRQSDLFEGSGQQ

-2451 LQQIVDEV
+2451 LQRIVDEA
-2459 NEALPDEET
+2459 NELLPDEET

-2494 QNFLKKVWNALRNT
+2494 QNFLKKVWQALRNT
-2508 VAAVSMALAVSLGTN
+2508 VAAVSMALAVTLGTN
-2523 VVISQ
+2523 VIISQ

-2540 GEVVMT
+2540 GEVVMS

-2589 TPALFGRD
+2589 APALFGRD
-2597 TSDAVRTDRATGAG
+2597 TSDAARTDRATGAG

-2654 NRSGRLASATAHD
+2654 NRSGRLASATARD

-2680 FYNQH
+2680 FYNKH

-2701 NWQGSLYQ
+2701 NWQGNLYQ
-2709 PTARQAMQGAP
+2709 PTQRQAAQGAP
-2720 AASLQS
+2720 TASLQS
-2726 VQTQGGVMT
+2726 VQTPGGVMT

-2741 IVAAQTYNPQAHVAP
+2741 IVAAQTYNPQAHVSP
-2756 AQDNANV
+2756 AQDSANT

-2776 LANQPAVA
+2776 LANQPAIT

-2833 QASGVWDTQP
+2833 QASGVWDTRP

-2853 LPDTA
+2853 LSDTA

-2881 LRREARKAREEA
+2881 SRREARKAREEA
-2893 KRAAMAAENIEA
+2893 KRAALEAENIEA
-2905 SQETADEAAS
+2905 SQEAADEAAS

-2937 AEAAREAGTHNP
+2937 AEAARDAGTHNP

-2962 GVFTDREQ
+2962 GVFTNREQ

-3016 FVNRRRWTGD
+3016 FSNRRRWTGD

-3080 KSSGAYARIHKFYIA
+3080 KASGAYARIHKFYIA

-3132 AAHQWAQS
+3132 TRHQWAQS

-3170 WEEAARKLQKE
+3170 WEETARKLQKE

-3193 AMFEGREAWDKT
+3193 AMFDGREAWDKT

-3220 RDEIKQKYG
+3220 RNEIKQKYG

-3343 AMNMAGR
+3343 AMNTAGR

-3374 AGNLSPEELEAIN
+3374 AGNLSPEELEEIN

-3407 LPREIKIKITSDGTR
+3407 LPREIKIKITRDGTR

-3465 RFLRGAGT
+3465 QFLRGAGT

-3611 GRAKQAG
+3611 GRVKQAG
-3618 VDALEFYVLR
+3618 TDALEFYVLR

-3933 AGAWVTALGAGMAW
+3933 AGAWVTALGADMAW
-3947 SPDAL
+3947 SPNAL

-3986 KQYGISNKSH
+3986 KQYGISGKSH

-4043 YMAVRKEGRDDAQLR
+4043 YMALRKEGRDDAQLR

>member
-74 ERAAQQ
+74 ERAARQ

-143 FVMGKAVDNLLK
+143 FVMDKAVDNLLK
-155 KPEWQGIKSN
+155 NPKWQGIKSN

-176 DEYRKQFEAQGV
+176 NEYRKQFEVQGI

-212 QKMHDDGRDPLDII
+212 KKMSDDGRDPLDLV

-258 MQEEQE
+258 AQEEQE

-333 GKVVGA
+333 GKAVGA

-358 TAAAAEGAGVTTK
+358 TAAAAEGAGITTK

-410 TPTEKVKATYEEHFG
+410 TPTEKIRANYIRDFGENNWNNLVK
-425 KGNWATLVQ
+425 

-502 IEEGTTQLAQNLGAQ
+502 IEEGTTQLSQNLGAQ
-517 KYNDVGTFEGA
+517 KYNDVDTFDSV

-535 AIAGM
+535 AIAGA

-547 VAGSVMTKA
+547 VAGSVGGRVA
-556 ADRIAPKYNPDALDP
+556 NRIAPKYNPDALDP

-585 REAFG
+585 REVFG

-601 KAGDTEDRVASFQQ
+601 KAGDTEDRIASFQQ

-648 GISSNDY
+648 GINSNDY
-655 AVVNDSAI
+655 ATVNDSAI

-689 VMMAFRMK
+689 AMMAFRMK

-707 QSKAFATRLAQALDR
+707 QSKAFAVRLAQALDR

-779 EQVAKNNS
+779 EQIAKNNS

-799 NPNQPGGQGAAA
+799 NPSQPGGQGTAAQ
-811 TNAQPVAGSGAQSS
+811 NAQPVAGSGAQTS

-832 GPSTQNVGNPAAGA
+832 GATAQNMGNPAAGT

-858 AARQGNQPGGGQ
+858 AARQGNQSGGGQ
-870 NAAAQAAQNTGGT
+870 NAAAQTAQNTGGA
-883 AQSSHT
+883 AQSSQT
-889 VAQQVAS
+889 VAQQGAS

-902 GVTAASQGIAGQAN
+902 GVASASQGAFGQAG
-916 QTVQSAGQPVTG
+916 QTVQSAGQSVAG

-937 SAGTATAERNPV
+937 STGAATTERNSVRGSQQAATQTQPV
-949 RRGDQTAS
+949 
-957 ATHDVTNPE
+957 V
-966 IYNENADLTQFTQDE
+966 I
-981 YADWLR
+981 
-987 LHMKKFPGRFE
+987 
-998 DIYTELTLRPEFRG
+998 
-1012 DKARKNA
+1012 
-1019 EYIRLRQMP
+1019 
-1028 VKQDYVGGREI
+1028 I
-1039 SDLRAL
+1039 SDLGFPALDLPWKGYRQNPDTSAVTLLEGTSEIVNNAGRLIVVLDINGVKVPFYRSTGQGGKKDVPAGKWYPFLGLASDGYINKTSGSFSYEGDSTYGILGYYGIPALRQAAEALNSTITADKVNAAESAKVGPVGLEDLRNIVNQTFPVEPAKNGKPDTVKKVIENINYLRTAL
-1045 AGDGVAYISNDGW
+1045 AGTEFN
-1058 EHFLINGSTAKGSTV
+1058 
-1073 TPKAYITLKLESGL
+1073 L
-1087 TADQLRNALA
+1087 TR
-1097 AVQATGFDGQLKIQ
+1097 
-1111 EAFYGFVTRFDDVVI
+1111 
-1126 HGRAGQEAQLQSAL
+1126 
-1140 DAAVN
+1140 
-1145 AIGAYNVVATKT
+1145 
-1157 GEDSNGDSHTKNM
+1157 
-1170 AKAVEAD
+1170 
-1177 IAAGKTDPTYSL
+1177 P
-1189 AQPQAQPAPATTQA
+1189 AQPEPATTQA

-1221 VWKDL
+1221 VWGGLD
-1226 GTNQRKYFNN
+1226 TNQRKYFNN
-1236 APNELLRL
+1236 DPNELLRL

-1253 TTNAARGKRGTTQS
+1253 TTNAAKGKRGTTQS

-1275 VRNVANDPRRALERI
+1275 VRNAANDPRRALERI
-1290 VRAQKQASANSE
+1290 MRAQKQASANSE
-1302 YIEAFARFLET
+1302 HIEAFARFLET

-1319 AANISKLANAAA
+1319 ATNISKLANAAA

-1352 IGAVDEAILPA
+1352 TGAVDEAILPA

-1380 EVKEWVAAIPG
+1380 EVQQWVAAIPG

-1409 SVLGDETLLAV
+1409 PVLDDETLLAV
-1420 ATNAL
+1420 ATNAI

-1440 STLYKRMTTPEARRS
+1440 STLYKRMTTPEVRSS

-1476 YDVQEAVTRATEP
+1476 HDVQEAVTRATEP

-1507 NAEQMLQTQE
+1507 NAEQMLQAQE
-1517 MTDAVRAENWLRITP
+1517 TTDAVRAENWLRTTP
-1532 ADTYRQWVR
+1532 VDTYRQWVR

-1627 AKQIAQVAQTVSDA
+1627 VKQIARAARTVSDA

-1648 GTLSPASA
+1648 GTLSPSSA
-1656 TQTARNTSPAPA
+1656 MQTAHNTSPAPA
-1668 ASPAQEEAPVVPETQ
+1668 ASPAQEEAPVAPETQ

-1708 DTGETAALEDIAEDI
+1708 DTGETAALEDVAEGI
-1723 VAADEAARPAR
+1723 VAADEAARPAQ

-1755 VAEKQ
+1755 VVEKQ

-1775 KANVNKVRI
+1775 KANANKARI
-1784 RREVQ
+1784 RREAQ
-1789 EAARRQQEVLAADKK
+1789 EAARRQQEALAAAKK
-1804 QRVSE
+1804 QRVNE

-1821 PGKQTRRIQDI
+1821 PGKQTRRVQNI
-1832 ARENVQAAP
+1832 ARENVQIAP
-1841 QTEADIATIVATIA
+1841 QTEADIASIVATIA
-1855 DVAGVSE
+1855 EAAGVSE

-1885 GTIAIENAV
+1885 GTLAIENAV

-1909 ESGETGAESGTTD
+1909 ESGEAGAESGTTD

-1928 STEDTSAAE
+1928 SAEDASVTE
-1937 EVARGAARRVIRAR
+1937 EVAREAPRRVVRKRQPR
-1951 RTKRRVTRFGGFAN
+1951 RSPAADKLRQDVMAAVRVLTGEYRSAAPHAGRRRVSKTVT
-1965 QEDAY
+1965 DAM
-1970 NALQPYLF
+1970 NRAPVTVAELEQAEQVLAEELDLALQE
-1978 RHPQTVEELGELL
+1978 VEDFVNDVLAEEEVLYELDDSAMLAAVKENLEALTETYGQDESGESAGSDG
-1991 HEVADNLGV
+1991 VADT
-2000 EASLVG
+2000 EERTA
-2006 EYLAREWGLRSVD
+2006 AQ
-2019 DFSDAST
+2019 AT
-2026 DEALDMVYDALNDI
+2026 DEAVADETGIPLAGFKNDQ
-2040 WVYTGEQN
+2040 G
-2048 ATRQIETTKRLT
+2048 
-2060 GARSITADRR
+2060 DR
-2070 RLARQSQELTG
+2070 
-2081 ALARALQ
+2081 
-2088 PNLTGGAY
+2088 
-2096 AEITRAPAPARL
+2096 
-2108 LSPPVAEIVAAFGGE
+2108 
-2123 TFNLA
+2123 
-2128 DIIEATENR
+2128 
-2137 KGDKSPTLGELAPED
+2137 SPTLYNLAPD
-2152 NNAPRPVIG
+2152 NPKDARPTVT
-2161 LTVNGVT
+2161 LTVNGET
-2168 HRGRLFRWRDRKGGK
+2168 QTGKLYRLRESRSGGK
-2183 NRRHVVFVHDGDAFG
+2183 SSSVRHVVFVPDGAELRGGLVADAPQG
-2198 MKGWND
+2198 S
-2204 KWIDFGNGVTRKR
+2204 IDFGIGK
-2217 VDSINANDG
+2217 DG
-2226 VQITVL
+2226 AGKARLASLAGQLGIEITVAD
-2232 PEQEQTQTQVEP
+2232 E
-2244 AAAPKKRGKR
+2244 AAAQPVAKKRGKR

-2267 NATVDNNE
+2267 NATVDNDE

-2283 RREDAVGDVSASDER
+2283 RREDAVGDVSAYDEQ

-2311 QREAKSAGAQVPGQV
+2311 QREAESAGEQVSGRA
-2326 VTDEGENAAG
+2326 VTDEGENASG
-2336 ETSLAEVPQGIDIT
+2336 EASLTEVPQGLEYDMSDVNLDT
-2350 AEEAEKISRDILT
+2350 ATFT
-2363 PEEKAALLATSTDG
+2363 PEERKALNR
-2377 VGDQNDFIAEAL
+2377 GDDTNDFIVNAL
-2389 YNYEDALEAYTNA
+2389 YNLEGALEDFGGE
-2402 KDSPALRSA
+2402 DSAVLRSG
-2411 LAKMADP
+2411 LNKMARLLADP
-2418 NTKHRTQ
+2418 NAKKRTQ
-2425 YRDSGQYEGSGQQ
+2425 FRDSSQYEGSGQQ

-2451 LQQIVDEV
+2451 LQRIVDEV
-2459 NEALPDEET
+2459 NDKLSDEEV
-2468 EYTSESLLADSAF
+2468 EYDSESLLADSAF

-2494 QNFLKKVWNALRNT
+2494 QNFLKKVWQALRNT
-2508 VAAVSMALAVSLGTN
+2508 VAAVSMALAVTLGTN

-2534 SLTPAA
+2534 SMTPAA

-2580 NADGKVVDT
+2580 NAEGKVVDT
-2589 TPALFGRD
+2589 APALFGRD
-2597 TSDAVRTDRATGAG
+2597 TSDAARTDRATGAG

-2649 DVKGE
+2649 DIKGE

-2680 FYNQH
+2680 FYNKH

-2720 AASLQS
+2720 TASLQS
-2726 VQTQGGVMT
+2726 VQTPGGVMT

-2763 RGVELTPAEWVEA
+2763 RGVELSPAEWVEA
-2776 LANQPAVA
+2776 LANQPAIT

-2833 QASGVWDTQP
+2833 QASGVWDTRP
-2843 VTVRASDGTG
+2843 VTARASDGTG
-2853 LPDTA
+2853 LSDTA

-2893 KRAAMAAENIEA
+2893 KRAALEAENLET
-2905 SQETADEAAS
+2905 SQEAADEAAS
-2915 PVTPVQTQEAAQ
+2915 PVAPVQTQEVAQ

-2970 WIESLARRWA
+2970 WIESLARRRA

-3016 FVNRRRWTGD
+3016 FSNRRRWTGD

-3132 AAHQWAQS
+3132 AKHQWAQS

-3170 WEEAARKLQKE
+3170 WEETARKLQKE

-3220 RDEIKQKYG
+3220 RDEIQQKYG

-3285 RIVDEDLAQV
+3285 RVVDEDLAQV

-3374 AGNLSPEELEAIN
+3374 AGNLSSQELEAIN

-3407 LPREIKIKITSDGTR
+3407 LPREIKTKITRDGTR

-3465 RFLRGAGT
+3465 QFLRGAGT

-3510 KDMNGNMVGKWTLAG
+3510 KDMDGNMVGKWTLAG

-3557 QRTLDEAVASGAI
+3557 QRTLDEAVAAGAI

-3611 GRAKQAG
+3611 GRVKQVGA
-3618 VDALEFYVLR
+3618 DALEFYVLR

-3673 RNLTTMYP
+3673 RNLTTLYP

-3733 DDDGVPKVARLPA
+3733 DDDGVPIVARLPA

-3879 AKWMRK
+3879 AKWMRH

-3933 AGAWVTALGAGMAW
+3933 AGAWVTALGADMAW
-3947 SPDAL
+3947 SPNAL

-3986 KQYGISNKSH
+3986 KQYGISGKSH

-4043 YMAVRKEGRDDAQLR
+4043 YMALRKEGRDDAQLR

-4082 ALELQSAY
+4082 ALELQSVY

>member
-30 GVFNQNTDALN
+30 GVFNQNTDVLN
-41 PKLIEPPNAQTGA
+41 PKLIESPNAQTGA

-74 ERAAQQ
+74 EKAALQ
-80 AREKAER
+80 AREQAAQ
-87 EAEAAERAHIQ
+87 EAEVAERAHIQ

-143 FVMGKAVDNLLK
+143 FVMDKAVDNLLK
-155 KPEWQGIKSN
+155 NPEWQGIKSN

-176 DEYRKQFEAQGV
+176 DEYRKQFEAQGI

-212 QKMHDDGRDPLDII
+212 KKMSDDGRDPLDLV

-258 MQEEQE
+258 AQEEQE

-333 GKVVGA
+333 GKAVGA

-410 TPTEKVKATYEEHFG
+410 TPTEKIRANYIRDFGENNWNNLVK
-425 KGNWATLVQ
+425 

-457 AFAMGSLIGAAGLET
+457 AFAAGSLIGAAGLET

-481 MRGLSTSTR
+481 MRGLATSTR

-502 IEEGTTQLAQNLGAQ
+502 IEEGTTQISQNLGAQ

-547 VAGSVMTKA
+547 VAGSVGGRVA
-556 ADRIAPKYNPDALDP
+556 NRIAPKYNPDALDP

-601 KAGDTEDRVASFQQ
+601 KAGDTEDRIASFQQ

-648 GISSNDY
+648 GINSNDY
-655 AVVNDSAI
+655 ATVNDSAI

-689 VMMAFRMK
+689 AMMAFRMK

-779 EQVAKNNS
+779 EQIAKNNS
-787 QPGAATNGTNPN
+787 QPGAATNGTNQN
-799 NPNQPGGQGAAA
+799 NPSQPGGQGAAA
-811 TNAQPVAGSGAQSS
+811 QNAQPVAGSGAQTS

-832 GPSTQNVGNPAAGA
+832 GPSTQNMGNPAAGA

-858 AARQGNQPGGGQ
+858 AAWQGNQSGGGQ
-870 NAAAQAAQNTGGT
+870 NAAAQTAQNTGGA
-883 AQSSHT
+883 AQSSQT
-889 VAQQVAS
+889 VAQQGAS

-902 GVTAASQGIAGQAN
+902 GVASASQGAFGQAG
-916 QTVQSAGQPVTG
+916 QTVQSAGQSVAG

-937 SAGTATAERNPV
+937 STGAATTERNSVRGSQQAATQTQPV
-949 RRGDQTAS
+949 
-957 ATHDVTNPE
+957 V
-966 IYNENADLTQFTQDE
+966 I
-981 YADWLR
+981 
-987 LHMKKFPGRFE
+987 
-998 DIYTELTLRPEFRG
+998 
-1012 DKARKNA
+1012 
-1019 EYIRLRQMP
+1019 
-1028 VKQDYVGGREI
+1028 I
-1039 SDLRAL
+1039 SDLGFPALDLPWKGYRQNPDTSVVTLLEGTSEIVNNAGRLIVVLDINGVKVPFYRSTGQGGKKDVPAGKWYPFLGLASDGYINKTSGSFSYEGDSTYGILGYYGIPALRQAAEALNSTITADKVNAAESAKVGPVGLEDLRNIVNQTFPVEPTKNGKPDTVKKVIENINYLRTAL
-1045 AGDGVAYISNDGW
+1045 AGTEFN
-1058 EHFLINGSTAKGSTV
+1058 
-1073 TPKAYITLKLESGL
+1073 L
-1087 TADQLRNALA
+1087 TR
-1097 AVQATGFDGQLKIQ
+1097 
-1111 EAFYGFVTRFDDVVI
+1111 
-1126 HGRAGQEAQLQSAL
+1126 
-1140 DAAVN
+1140 
-1145 AIGAYNVVATKT
+1145 
-1157 GEDSNGDSHTKNM
+1157 
-1170 AKAVEAD
+1170 
-1177 IAAGKTDPTYSL
+1177 P
-1189 AQPQAQPAPATTQA
+1189 AQPEPATTQA

-1221 VWKDL
+1221 VWGGLD
-1226 GTNQRKYFNN
+1226 TNQRKYFNN
-1236 APNELLRL
+1236 DPNELLRL

-1253 TTNAARGKRGTTQS
+1253 TTNAAKGKRGTTQS
-1267 AMRTIVHD
+1267 AMRTIVHG

-1302 YIEAFARFLET
+1302 HIEAFARFLET

-1409 SVLGDETLLAV
+1409 PVLDDETLLAV
-1420 ATNAL
+1420 ATNAI

-1507 NAEQMLQTQE
+1507 NAEQMLQAQE
-1517 MTDAVRAENWLRITP
+1517 TTDAVRAENWLRTTP
-1532 ADTYRQWVR
+1532 VDTYRQWVR

-1627 AKQIAQVAQTVSDA
+1627 AKQIARAAQTVSDA

-1668 ASPAQEEAPVVPETQ
+1668 ASPAQEEAPVAPETQ

-1695 GAEPVTEEMGDLS
+1695 GMEPVTEEMGDLS
-1708 DTGETAALEDIAEDI
+1708 DTGEAATLEAVAEDI
-1723 VAADEAARPAR
+1723 VAADEAARPAQ

-1755 VAEKQ
+1755 VVEKQ

-1775 KANVNKVRI
+1775 KANANKARI
-1784 RREVQ
+1784 RRETKA
-1789 EAARRQQEVLAADKK
+1789 EARRQQEVLAAANK
-1804 QRVSE
+1804 QRVNE

-1821 PGKQTRRIQDI
+1821 PGKQTQRIQDI
-1832 ARENVQAAP
+1832 ARENVHTAP
-1841 QTEADIATIVATIA
+1841 QTEADIAAIVATIA
-1855 DVAGVSE
+1855 DAAGVSE

-1875 DDSIYELADF
+1875 DNSIYELADF

-1909 ESGETGAESGTTD
+1909 ESGEAGAESGTTD
-1922 TNQPGR
+1922 TDQQGG

-1951 RTKRRVTRFGGFAN
+1951 RTKRRVTRNGGFAN

-2006 EYLAREWGLRSVD
+2006 EYLAREWGLRSMD

-2040 WVYTGEQN
+2040 WVYAGEQN
-2048 ATRQIETTKRLT
+2048 ATRQVETAKRLT

-2070 RLARQSQELTG
+2070 RLARQSQEPAG

-2096 AEITRAPAPARL
+2096 AEITRVPAPLRL
-2108 LSPPVAEIVAAFGGE
+2108 LSPSVAEIVAAFGGE

-2152 NNAPRPVIG
+2152 NNAPRPVIE
-2161 LTVNGVT
+2161 LTINGKT

-2204 KWIDFGNGVTRKR
+2204 KWIDFGNGVIRKR
-2217 VDSINANDG
+2217 VDSINANEG

-2232 PEQEQTQTQVEP
+2232 PEQEQTQTQAEP
-2244 AAAPKKRGKR
+2244 AVTSKKKRGRR
-2254 ADSQQDLFTQGAE
+2254 ADSQPDLFTQGAE
-2267 NATVDNNE
+2267 NATVNSDE
-2275 VSAGTTGE
+2275 VSAGTTDE
-2283 RREDAVGDVSASDER
+2283 RREDAVGDVSAFDER

-2311 QREAKSAGAQVPGQV
+2311 QRTAESTGEQVSGRA
-2326 VTDEGENAAG
+2326 VTDEGENASG
-2336 ETSLAEVPQGIDIT
+2336 EASLTEVPQWLEYDASDVNLDT
-2350 AEEAEKISRDILT
+2350 ATFT
-2363 PEEKAALLATSTDG
+2363 PEERKALNR
-2377 VGDQNDFIAEAL
+2377 GDDTNDFIVNAL
-2389 YNYEDALEAYTNA
+2389 YNLEGALEDFGGE
-2402 KDSPALRSA
+2402 DSAVLRSG
-2411 LAKMADP
+2411 LNKMARLLADP
-2418 NTKHRTQ
+2418 NAKKRTQ
-2425 YRDSGQYEGSGQQ
+2425 FRDSSQYEGSGQQ
-2438 TLESRLTDDERQQ
+2438 ALESRLTDDERQQ
-2451 LQQIVDEV
+2451 LQRIVDEV
-2459 NEALPDEET
+2459 NDKLSDEEV
-2468 EYTSESLLADSAF
+2468 EYDSESLLADSAF

-2580 NADGKVVDT
+2580 NAEGKVVDT
-2589 TPALFGRD
+2589 APALFGRD
-2597 TSDAVRTDRATGAG
+2597 TSDAARTDRATGAG

-2649 DVKGE
+2649 DIKGE
-2654 NRSGRLASATAHD
+2654 NRSGRLESATARD

-2680 FYNQH
+2680 FYNKH

-2720 AASLQS
+2720 TASLQS
-2726 VQTQGGVMT
+2726 VQTPGGVMT

-2763 RGVELTPAEWVEA
+2763 RGVELSPAEWVEA
-2776 LANQPAVA
+2776 LANQPAIT

-2853 LPDTA
+2853 LSDTA

-2893 KRAAMAAENIEA
+2893 KRAALEAENLEA
-2905 SQETADEAAS
+2905 SQEAADEAAS

-3016 FVNRRRWTGD
+3016 FSNRRRWTGD

-3109 RGRGEVETDTGRLK
+3109 RGQGEVETDTGRLK

-3140 QAYID
+3140 QAYIN

-3170 WEEAARKLQKE
+3170 WEETARKLQKE

-3220 RDEIKQKYG
+3220 RDEIQQKYG

-3285 RIVDEDLAQV
+3285 RVVDEDLAQV

-3374 AGNLSPEELEAIN
+3374 AGNLSPEELEEIN
-3387 KDVEGKLPGLIRVRP
+3387 QNVEGKLPGLIRVRP

-3407 LPREIKIKITSDGTR
+3407 LPREIKTKITRDGTR

-3465 RFLRGAGT
+3465 QFLRGAGT

-3536 SIDAQNEIYRY
+3536 SIDAQDEIYRY

-3611 GRAKQAG
+3611 GRVKQVGA
-3618 VDALEFYVLR
+3618 DALEFYVLR

-3673 RNLTTMYP
+3673 RNLTTLYP

-3733 DDDGVPKVARLPA
+3733 DDDGVPIVARLPA

-3879 AKWMRK
+3879 AKWMRH

-3933 AGAWVTALGAGMAW
+3933 AGAWVTALGADMAW
-3947 SPDAL
+3947 SPNAL

-3986 KQYGISNKSH
+3986 KQYGISGKSH

-4012 PPADAQFVYD
+4012 SPADAQFVYD

-4043 YMAVRKEGRDDAQLR
+4043 YMALRKEGRDDAQLR

-4063 ANAKMQNITQ
+4063 ANTKMQNITQ

-4082 ALELQSAY
+4082 ALELQSVY

>member
-74 ERAAQQ
+74 ERAARQ

-98 RMNQLERES
+98 RMNQLERE
-107 ARRMRAY
+107 
-114 EKEKKEREKQLEE
+114 KQLEE

-143 FVMGKAVDNLLK
+143 FVMDKAVDNLLK

-176 DEYRKQFEAQGV
+176 DEYRKQFEAQGI

-204 AADTAAYK
+204 AADTAVYK
-212 QKMHDDGRDPLDII
+212 KKMSDDGRDPLDII

-258 MQEEQE
+258 AQEEQE

-333 GKVVGA
+333 GKAVGA
-339 LGKMTGATDK
+339 LGKITGATDK
-349 IGKALGVLD
+349 LGKALGVLD

-410 TPTEKVKATYEEHFG
+410 TPTEKIRANYIRDFGENNWNNLVK
-425 KGNWATLVQ
+425 

-502 IEEGTTQLAQNLGAQ
+502 IEEGTTQISQNLGAQ

-547 VAGSVMTKA
+547 VAGSVGGRVA
-556 ADRIAPKYNPDALDP
+556 NRIAPKYNPDALDP

-585 REAFG
+585 REVFG

-601 KAGDTEDRVASFQQ
+601 KAGDTEDRIASLQQ

-633 PDQWQQFRDYIKQAY
+633 PDQWQQFRAYIKQAY
-648 GISSNDY
+648 GINSNDY
-655 AVVNDSAI
+655 ATVNDSAI
-663 RDAWMSGDIGKMQA
+663 RDAWTSGDIGKMQA

-689 VMMAFRMK
+689 AMMAFRMK

-707 QSKAFATRLAQALDR
+707 QSKAFAIRLAQALDR

-740 GYIRATIVPDTTLTQ
+740 GYIRAAIVPDTTLTQ

-779 EQVAKNNS
+779 EQIAKNNS

-799 NPNQPGGQGAAA
+799 NPSQPGGQGAAA
-811 TNAQPVAGSGAQSS
+811 QNAQPVAGSGAQTS

-832 GPSTQNVGNPAAGA
+832 GATAQNMGNPAAGT

-858 AARQGNQPGGGQ
+858 AAWQGNQPGGGQ
-870 NAAAQAAQNTGGT
+870 NAAAQTAQNTGGA
-883 AQSSHT
+883 AQSSQT
-889 VAQQVAS
+889 VAQQGAPAS
-896 APAGNA
+896 AGNA
-902 GVTAASQGIAGQAN
+902 GVSSASQGTAGQAG

-937 SAGTATAERNPV
+937 SAGVAASERNPV
-949 RRGDQTAS
+949 RRGDQTV
-957 ATHDVTNPE
+957 TQKNDVTPAYPQDRITPE
-966 IYNENADLTQFTQDE
+966 YEQIKRLSYDIDVSPTETSRILD
-981 YADWLR
+981 YAER
-987 LHMKKFPGRFE
+987 
-998 DIYTELTLRPEFRG
+998 
-1012 DKARKNA
+1012 
-1019 EYIRLRQMP
+1019 YIVILDVNGVP
-1028 VKQDYVGGREI
+1028 VPFYR
-1039 SDLRAL
+1039 
-1045 AGDGVAYISNDGW
+1045 
-1058 EHFLINGSTAKGSTV
+1058 STGKG
-1073 TPKAYITLKLESGL
+1073 
-1087 TADQLRNALA
+1087 
-1097 AVQATGFDGQLKIQ
+1097 
-1111 EAFYGFVTRFDDVVI
+1111 
-1126 HGRAGQEAQLQSAL
+1126 
-1140 DAAVN
+1140 
-1145 AIGAYNVVATKT
+1145 
-1157 GEDSNGDSHTKNM
+1157 
-1170 AKAVEAD
+1170 
-1177 IAAGKTDPTYSL
+1177 GKTDVEAGKWYPFFGIGTGDSAVGTRLYWIIKTGGKGTRAHPELNMNDYYGSPSMKKYAEMLDRVYPVDVLSQMTGMPQLRAESTFLRDANGKHIRLDSPDPFTGDIYAGEL
-1189 AQPQAQPAPATTQA
+1189 APNYKAFVLRMQELVGGPIASNDVHGVEQRIMDMVARVEQQAPATTTQAQEAEQSAPPAPAATQA

-1236 APNELLRL
+1236 DPNELLRL

-1275 VRNVANDPRRALERI
+1275 VRNAANDPRRALERI
-1290 VRAQKQASANSE
+1290 MRAQKQASANSE
-1302 YIEAFARFLET
+1302 HIEEFARFLET

-1331 TVYGLPAN
+1331 AVYGLPAN

-1409 SVLGDETLLAV
+1409 PVLDDETLLAV
-1420 ATNAL
+1420 ATNAI
-1425 SRYAGKEHPDVQAAL
+1425 SRYAGKEHPDAQAAL

-1507 NAEQMLQTQE
+1507 NAEQMLQAQGT
-1517 MTDAVRAENWLRITP
+1517 TDAVRAENWLRTTP
-1532 ADTYRQWVR
+1532 VDTYRQWVR

-1592 MQDMA
+1592 TQDMA

-1627 AKQIAQVAQTVSDA
+1627 AKQIAQAAQTVADA

-1648 GTLSPASA
+1648 GTLSPAIA

-1668 ASPAQEEAPVVPETQ
+1668 ASPAQEEAPVAPETQ

-1708 DTGETAALEDIAEDI
+1708 GTGETAALEDVAEGI
-1723 VAADEAARPAR
+1723 VAADEAARPVQ

-1775 KANVNKVRI
+1775 KANANKARI

-1789 EAARRQQEVLAADKK
+1789 EAARRQQEALEAAKK

-1821 PGKQTRRIQDI
+1821 PGKQTQRIQDI
-1832 ARENVQAAP
+1832 ARENVHTAP
-1841 QTEADIATIVATIA
+1841 QTEADIAAIVATIA
-1855 DVAGVSE
+1855 ETAGVSE

-1922 TNQPGR
+1922 TDQSRR
-1928 STEDTSAAE
+1928 SAEDASVTE
-1937 EVARGAARRVIRAR
+1937 EVAREAPRRVVRKRQPR
-1951 RTKRRVTRFGGFAN
+1951 RSPAADKLRQDVMAAVRVLTGEYRSAAPHAGRRRVSKTVT
-1965 QEDAY
+1965 DAM
-1970 NALQPYLF
+1970 NRAPVTVAELEQAEQVLAEELDLALQE
-1978 RHPQTVEELGELL
+1978 VEDFVNDVLAEEEVLYELDDSAMLAAVKENLEALTETYGQDESGESAGSDG
-1991 HEVADNLGV
+1991 VADT
-2000 EASLVG
+2000 EERTA
-2006 EYLAREWGLRSVD
+2006 AQ
-2019 DFSDAST
+2019 AT
-2026 DEALDMVYDALNDI
+2026 DEAVADETGIPLAGFKNDQ
-2040 WVYTGEQN
+2040 G
-2048 ATRQIETTKRLT
+2048 
-2060 GARSITADRR
+2060 DR
-2070 RLARQSQELTG
+2070 
-2081 ALARALQ
+2081 
-2088 PNLTGGAY
+2088 
-2096 AEITRAPAPARL
+2096 
-2108 LSPPVAEIVAAFGGE
+2108 
-2123 TFNLA
+2123 
-2128 DIIEATENR
+2128 
-2137 KGDKSPTLGELAPED
+2137 SPTLYNLAPD
-2152 NNAPRPVIG
+2152 NPKDARPTVT
-2161 LTVNGVT
+2161 LTVNGET
-2168 HRGRLFRWRDRKGGK
+2168 QTGKLYRLRESRSGGK
-2183 NRRHVVFVHDGDAFG
+2183 SSSVRHVVFVPDGAELRGGLVADAPQG
-2198 MKGWND
+2198 S
-2204 KWIDFGNGVTRKR
+2204 IDFGIGK
-2217 VDSINANDG
+2217 DG
-2226 VQITVL
+2226 AGKARLASLAGQLGIEITVAD
-2232 PEQEQTQTQVEP
+2232 E
-2244 AAAPKKRGKR
+2244 AAAQPVAKKRGKR

-2267 NATVDNNE
+2267 NATVDNDE
-2275 VSAGTTGE
+2275 ISAGAADE
-2283 RREDAVGDVSASDER
+2283 RRTDVVGDVHPTDER
-2298 QGDSRQQDEVDDE
+2298 QGDSDRQDEVDDE
-2311 QREAKSAGAQVPGQV
+2311 QREEESAGERLPGRTG
-2326 VTDEGENAAG
+2326 TDEGENASG
-2336 ETSLAEVPQGIDIT
+2336 EPALVEVPQGLEYDAADVNLDT
-2350 AEEAEKISRDILT
+2350 ATFT
-2363 PEEKAALLATSTDG
+2363 PEERKALNR
-2377 VGDQNDFIAEAL
+2377 GDDTNDFIVNAL
-2389 YNYEDALEAYTNA
+2389 YNLEGALEDFGGE
-2402 KDSPALRSA
+2402 DSAALRNG
-2411 LAKMADP
+2411 LRKMAQLLADP
-2418 NTKHRTQ
+2418 NAKRRTQ
-2425 YRDSGQYEGSGQQ
+2425 FRQSDLFEGSGQQ

-2451 LQQIVDEV
+2451 LQRIVDEA
-2459 NEALPDEET
+2459 NELLPDEET

-2494 QNFLKKVWNALRNT
+2494 QNFLKKVWQALRNT
-2508 VAAVSMALAVSLGTN
+2508 VAAVSMALAVTLGTN
-2523 VVISQ
+2523 VIISQ

-2540 GEVVMT
+2540 GEVVMS

-2589 TPALFGRD
+2589 APALFGRD
-2597 TSDAVRTDRATGAG
+2597 TSDAARTDRATGAG

-2654 NRSGRLASATAHD
+2654 NRSGRLASATARD

-2680 FYNQH
+2680 FYNKH

-2701 NWQGSLYQ
+2701 NWQGNLYQ
-2709 PTARQAMQGAP
+2709 PTQRQAAQGAP
-2720 AASLQS
+2720 TASLQS
-2726 VQTQGGVMT
+2726 VQTPGGVMT

-2741 IVAAQTYNPQAHVAP
+2741 IVTAQTYNPQAHVSP
-2756 AQDNANV
+2756 AQDSANT

-2776 LANQPAVA
+2776 LANQPAIT

-2833 QASGVWDTQP
+2833 QASGVWDTRP

-2853 LPDTA
+2853 LSDTA

-2893 KRAAMAAENIEA
+2893 KRAALEAENIEA
-2905 SQETADEAAS
+2905 SQEAADEAAS

-2937 AEAAREAGTHNP
+2937 AEAARDAGTHNP
-2949 APTNLQAAPQNIE
+2949 ASTNLQAAPQNIE

-3132 AAHQWAQS
+3132 AKHQWAQS

-3145 ALQEQLLNTHE
+3145 ALQEQLLNTHK

-3220 RDEIKQKYG
+3220 RDEIQQKYG

-3285 RIVDEDLAQV
+3285 RVVDEDLAQV

-3374 AGNLSPEELEAIN
+3374 AGNLSSQELEAIN

-3407 LPREIKIKITSDGTR
+3407 LPREIKIKITRDGTR

-3456 SDVSESTMM
+3456 SDVSESTMIQ
-3465 RFLRGAGT
+3465 FLRGAGT

-3611 GRAKQAG
+3611 GRVKQAG
-3618 VDALEFYVLR
+3618 TDALEFYVLR

-3933 AGAWVTALGAGMAW
+3933 AGAWVTALGADMAW
-3947 SPDAL
+3947 SPNAL

-3986 KQYGISNKSH
+3986 KQYGISGKSH

-4022 TQVYEKDMQDARDE
+4022 TQVYEKDMQDAHDE

-4043 YMAVRKEGRDDAQLR
+4043 YMALRKEGRDDAQLR

>member
-30 GVFNQNTDALN
+30 GVFNQNTDVLN
-41 PKLIEPPNAQTGA
+41 PKLIEPPNAQIGA

-74 ERAAQQ
+74 EKAALQARERAAQ
-80 AREKAER
+80 

-143 FVMGKAVDNLLK
+143 FVMDKAVDNLLK
-155 KPEWQGIKSN
+155 NPEWQGIKSN

-176 DEYRKQFEAQGV
+176 DEYRKQFEAQGI

-212 QKMHDDGRDPLDII
+212 KKMSDDGRDPLDLV

-258 MQEEQE
+258 AQEEQE

-285 YLAAKRKERGD
+285 YLAAKRKERGG

-319 AGYTPQAVLTGALA
+319 AGYTPQAVLTGALT
-333 GKVVGA
+333 GKAVGA

-349 IGKALGVLD
+349 LGKALGVLD

-410 TPTEKVKATYEEHFG
+410 TPTEKIRANYIRDFGEDNWNSLVK
-425 KGNWATLVQ
+425 

-502 IEEGTTQLAQNLGAQ
+502 IEEGTTQLSQNLGAQ
-517 KYNDVGTFEGA
+517 KYNDVGTFDSV

-547 VAGSVMTKA
+547 VAGSVGGGVA
-556 ADRIAPKYNPDALDP
+556 NRIAPKYNPDALDP

-601 KAGDTEDRVASFQQ
+601 KAGDTEDRIASFQQ

-633 PDQWQQFRDYIKQAY
+633 PEQWQQFRGYIKQAY
-648 GISSNDY
+648 GINSNDY
-655 AVVNDSAI
+655 AMVNDSAI
-663 RDAWMSGDIGKMQA
+663 RDAWTSGDIGKMQA

-689 VMMAFRMK
+689 AMMAFRMK

-740 GYIRATIVPDTTLTQ
+740 GYIRAAIVPDTTLTQ

-799 NPNQPGGQGAAA
+799 NPSQPGGQGTAA

-832 GPSTQNVGNPAAGA
+832 GATAQNMGNPAAGT

-858 AARQGNQPGGGQ
+858 AAWQGNQPGGGQ
-870 NAAAQAAQNTGGT
+870 NAATQAAQNTGGA
-883 AQSSHT
+883 AQSSQT
-889 VAQQVAS
+889 VAQQGAS

-902 GVTAASQGIAGQAN
+902 GVSSASQGTAGQAG
-916 QTVQSAGQPVTG
+916 QTVQSAGQSVTG

-937 SAGTATAERNPV
+937 SAGVAPAERNPV
-949 RRGDQTAS
+949 RRGDQTV
-957 ATHDVTNPE
+957 TQKNDVTPAYPQDRITPE
-966 IYNENADLTQFTQDE
+966 YEQIKRLSYDIDVSPTETSKILNYDE
-981 YADWLR
+981 R
-987 LHMKKFPGRFE
+987 
-998 DIYTELTLRPEFRG
+998 
-1012 DKARKNA
+1012 
-1019 EYIRLRQMP
+1019 YIVILD
-1028 VKQDYVGGREI
+1028 VN
-1039 SDLRAL
+1039 
-1045 AGDGVAYISNDGW
+1045 GVAVPFYR
-1058 EHFLINGSTAKGSTV
+1058 STGKG
-1073 TPKAYITLKLESGL
+1073 
-1087 TADQLRNALA
+1087 
-1097 AVQATGFDGQLKIQ
+1097 
-1111 EAFYGFVTRFDDVVI
+1111 
-1126 HGRAGQEAQLQSAL
+1126 
-1140 DAAVN
+1140 
-1145 AIGAYNVVATKT
+1145 
-1157 GEDSNGDSHTKNM
+1157 
-1170 AKAVEAD
+1170 
-1177 IAAGKTDPTYSL
+1177 GKTDVEAGRWYPFFGIGTGDSAVGTRLHWIIKTGGKGTRAHPELNMNDYYGSL
-1189 AQPQAQPAPATTQA
+1189 SMRKYAEMLDRVYPVDVLSQMTGMPQLRAESTFLRDANGKHIRLASPDPVTGDIYAGELAPNYKAFILRMQELVGGPIANDDVQGVEQRIMDMVARVEQQATAPAPVPATTQA

-1236 APNELLRL
+1236 DPNELLRL

-1253 TTNAARGKRGTTQS
+1253 TTNAAKGKRGTTQS

-1275 VRNVANDPRRALERI
+1275 VRNAANDPRRALERI
-1290 VRAQKQASANSE
+1290 MRAQKQASANSE
-1302 YIEAFARFLET
+1302 HIEEFARFLET

-1339 GNKAEYAAKLLLD
+1339 GNKAEYAARLLLD

-1374 VNPDTG
+1374 VNFDTG
-1380 EVKEWVAAIPG
+1380 EVREWVAAIPG

-1409 SVLGDETLLAV
+1409 PVLDDETLLAV
-1420 ATNAL
+1420 AANAI

-1440 STLYKRMTTPEARRS
+1440 STLYKRMTTPEARSS

-1507 NAEQMLQTQE
+1507 NAEQMLQAQE
-1517 MTDAVRAENWLRITP
+1517 TTDAVRAENWLRTTP
-1532 ADTYRQWVR
+1532 VDTYRQWVR
-1541 DYTRRNWANLTDT
+1541 DYTRRNWASLTDA

-1627 AKQIAQVAQTVSDA
+1627 AKQIAQAAQTVSDA

-1656 TQTARNTSPAPA
+1656 TQTTRNTSPAPA
-1668 ASPAQEEAPVVPETQ
+1668 ASPAQEEAPVAPETQ

-1708 DTGETAALEDIAEDI
+1708 DTGETAALEDVAEDI
-1723 VAADEAARPAR
+1723 VAADEAARPAQ
-1734 PAKPLNRFQR
+1734 PAKSLNRHQR
-1744 KQANRFALRAG
+1744 KQAERFARRAG
-1755 VAEKQ
+1755 AVEKQ

-1775 KANVNKVRI
+1775 KANANKARI

-1789 EAARRQQEVLAADKK
+1789 EAARRQQEALEAAKK

-1821 PGKQTRRIQDI
+1821 PGKQTQRIQDI

-1841 QTEADIATIVATIA
+1841 QTEADIAAIVATIA
-1855 DVAGVSE
+1855 DAAGVSE

-1885 GTIAIENAV
+1885 GTLAIENAV

-1909 ESGETGAESGTTD
+1909 ESGEAGAKSGATD
-1922 TNQPGR
+1922 ADQPGR

-1937 EVARGAARRVIRAR
+1937 EMARGAARRVVRKRQPR
-1951 RTKRRVTRFGGFAN
+1951 RSPAADKLRQDVMAAVRVLTGEYRSAVPHAGRRRVSKTVT
-1965 QEDAY
+1965 DAM
-1970 NALQPYLF
+1970 NRAPVTVAELEQAEQVLAEELDLALQE
-1978 RHPQTVEELGELL
+1978 VEDFVNDVLAEEEVLYELDDSAMLAAVKENLEALTETYGQDENGESAGGDG
-1991 HEVADNLGV
+1991 VADT
-2000 EASLVG
+2000 EERTA
-2006 EYLAREWGLRSVD
+2006 AQ
-2019 DFSDAST
+2019 AT
-2026 DEALDMVYDALNDI
+2026 DEAVADETGIPLAGFKNDQ
-2040 WVYTGEQN
+2040 G
-2048 ATRQIETTKRLT
+2048 
-2060 GARSITADRR
+2060 DR
-2070 RLARQSQELTG
+2070 
-2081 ALARALQ
+2081 
-2088 PNLTGGAY
+2088 
-2096 AEITRAPAPARL
+2096 
-2108 LSPPVAEIVAAFGGE
+2108 
-2123 TFNLA
+2123 
-2128 DIIEATENR
+2128 
-2137 KGDKSPTLGELAPED
+2137 SPTLYNLAPD
-2152 NNAPRPVIG
+2152 NPKDARPTVT
-2161 LTVNGVT
+2161 LTVNGET
-2168 HRGRLFRWRDRKGGK
+2168 QTGKLYRLRESRSGGK
-2183 NRRHVVFVHDGDAFG
+2183 SSSVRHVVFVPDGAELRGGLVADAPQG
-2198 MKGWND
+2198 S
-2204 KWIDFGNGVTRKR
+2204 IDFGIGK
-2217 VDSINANDG
+2217 DG
-2226 VQITVL
+2226 AGKARLASLAGQLGIEITVAD
-2232 PEQEQTQTQVEP
+2232 E
-2244 AAAPKKRGKR
+2244 AAAQPVAKKRGKR

-2267 NATVDNNE
+2267 NATVDNDE
-2275 VSAGTTGE
+2275 ISAGAADE
-2283 RREDAVGDVSASDER
+2283 RRTDVVGDVHPTDER
-2298 QGDSRQQDEVDDE
+2298 QGDSDRQDEVDDE
-2311 QREAKSAGAQVPGQV
+2311 QREEESAGERLPGRTG
-2326 VTDEGENAAG
+2326 TDEGENASG
-2336 ETSLAEVPQGIDIT
+2336 EPALVEVPQGLEYDAADVNLDT
-2350 AEEAEKISRDILT
+2350 ATFT
-2363 PEEKAALLATSTDG
+2363 PEERKALNR
-2377 VGDQNDFIAEAL
+2377 GDDTNDFIVNAL
-2389 YNYEDALEAYTNA
+2389 YNLEGALEDFGGE
-2402 KDSPALRSA
+2402 DSAALRNG
-2411 LAKMADP
+2411 LRKMAQLLADP
-2418 NTKHRTQ
+2418 NAKRRTQ
-2425 YRDSGQYEGSGQQ
+2425 FRQSDLFEGSGQQ

-2451 LQQIVDEV
+2451 LQRIVDEA
-2459 NEALPDEET
+2459 NELLPDEET

-2494 QNFLKKVWNALRNT
+2494 QNFLKKVWQALRNT
-2508 VAAVSMALAVSLGTN
+2508 VAAVSMALAVTLGTN
-2523 VVISQ
+2523 VIISQ

-2589 TPALFGRD
+2589 APALFGRD
-2597 TSDAVRTDRATGAG
+2597 TSDAARTDRATGAG
-2611 KYDLTYNRDQRLPSG
+2611 KYDLTYNRDQRLSSG

-2654 NRSGRLASATAHD
+2654 NRSGRLASATARD

-2680 FYNQH
+2680 FYNKH

-2701 NWQGSLYQ
+2701 NWQGNLYQ
-2709 PTARQAMQGAP
+2709 PTARQAAQGAP
-2720 AASLQS
+2720 TASLQS
-2726 VQTQGGVMT
+2726 VQTPGGVMT

-2741 IVAAQTYNPQAHVAP
+2741 IVAAQTYNPQAHVSP
-2756 AQDNANV
+2756 AQDSANT

-2776 LANQPAVA
+2776 LANQPAIT

-2833 QASGVWDTQP
+2833 QASGVWDTRP
-2843 VTVRASDGTG
+2843 VTARASDGTG
-2853 LPDTA
+2853 LSDTA

-2905 SQETADEAAS
+2905 SQEAADEAAS

-2949 APTNLQAAPQNIE
+2949 APANLQTAPQNIE

-2996 DYRLGEVLSDRAYE
+2996 DYRLGEVLSDRAYQ
-3010 QVARGD
+3010 QVREGHFD
-3016 FVNRRRWTGD
+3016 VRRRWAGD

-3132 AAHQWAQS
+3132 ARHQWAQS

-3170 WEEAARKLQKE
+3170 WEETARKLQKE

-3220 RDEIKQKYG
+3220 RDEIQQKYG

-3374 AGNLSPEELEAIN
+3374 AGNQSPEELEEIN
-3387 KDVEGKLPGLIRVRP
+3387 QNVEGKLPGLIRVRP

-3407 LPREIKIKITSDGTR
+3407 LPREIKIKITRSGTR

-3465 RFLRGAGT
+3465 QFLRGAGT

-3584 ELKKSHIDRLAENV
+3584 ELKKSHIDRLAESV

-3611 GRAKQAG
+3611 GRVKQAG

-3673 RNLTTMYP
+3673 RNLTTLYP

-3789 ASGTDMFRSM
+3789 ASGADMFRSM

-3849 GGKIYNRDTPK
+3849 GGKIYNRDAPK

-3933 AGAWVTALGAGMAW
+3933 AGAWVTALGADMAW
-3947 SPDAL
+3947 SPNAL

-3986 KQYGISNKSH
+3986 KQYGISGKSH

>member
-20 DANLFGGVAG
+20 DANLFGGAAG
-30 GVFNQNTDALN
+30 GVFNQNTDVLN

-74 ERAAQQ
+74 EKAALQ
-80 AREKAER
+80 AREQAAQ

-107 ARRMRAY
+107 NKRMRAY

-143 FVMGKAVDNLLK
+143 FAMDKAVDNLLK
-155 KPEWQGIKSN
+155 NPEWQGIKSN

-176 DEYRKQFEAQGV
+176 DEYRKQFEAQGI

-212 QKMHDDGRDPLDII
+212 KKMSDDGRDPLDII

-258 MQEEQE
+258 AQEEQE

-319 AGYTPQAVLTGALA
+319 AGYAPQAVLTGALA
-333 GKVVGA
+333 GKAVGA

-410 TPTEKVKATYEEHFG
+410 TPTEKIRANYIHDFGENNWNNLVK
-425 KGNWATLVQ
+425 

-481 MRGLSTSTR
+481 MRGLATSTR

-502 IEEGTTQLAQNLGAQ
+502 IEEGTTQLSQNLGAQ
-517 KYNDVGTFEGA
+517 KYNDVDTFDSV

-535 AIAGM
+535 AIAGA

-547 VAGSVMTKA
+547 VAGSVGGRVA
-556 ADRIAPKYNPDALDP
+556 NRIAPKYNPDALDP
-571 SKYTPNGT
+571 SKYTLNGT

-585 REAFG
+585 REVFG
-590 NQMDNIARMRR
+590 TQMDNIARMRR
-601 KAGDTEDRVASFQQ
+601 KAGDTEDRIVSFQQ
-615 MAFNNVVDSNA
+615 MVFNNVVDSNA
-626 EGKATFT
+626 EGRATFT
-633 PDQWQQFRDYIKQAY
+633 PDQWQQFRAYIKQAY
-648 GISSNDY
+648 GINSNDY
-655 AVVNDSAI
+655 ATVNDSAI

-689 VMMAFRMK
+689 AMMAFRMK

-707 QSKAFATRLAQALDR
+707 QSKAFAVRLAQALDR
-722 QMTLPTDVDT
+722 QMTLSTDVDT

-740 GYIRATIVPDTTLTQ
+740 GYIRAAIVPDTTLTQ

-799 NPNQPGGQGAAA
+799 NPSQPGGQGTAA
-811 TNAQPVAGSGAQSS
+811 TNAQPVAGSGAQTS

-832 GPSTQNVGNPAAGA
+832 GATAQNMGNPAAGA

-870 NAAAQAAQNTGGT
+870 NAAAQTAQNTGGA
-883 AQSSHT
+883 AQSSQT

-902 GVTAASQGIAGQAN
+902 GITAASQGIAGQAN
-916 QTVQSAGQPVTG
+916 QTIQSAGQLVTG
-928 AAQTAGSGG
+928 TAQTAGSGG
-937 SAGTATAERNPV
+937 SAGAATTERNPI
-949 RRGDQTAS
+949 RRGDQTV
-957 ATHDVTNPE
+957 TQKNDVTPAYPQDRITPE
-966 IYNENADLTQFTQDE
+966 YEQIKRLSYDIDVSPTETSKILNYDE
-981 YADWLR
+981 R
-987 LHMKKFPGRFE
+987 
-998 DIYTELTLRPEFRG
+998 
-1012 DKARKNA
+1012 
-1019 EYIRLRQMP
+1019 YIVILD
-1028 VKQDYVGGREI
+1028 VN
-1039 SDLRAL
+1039 
-1045 AGDGVAYISNDGW
+1045 GVAVPFYR
-1058 EHFLINGSTAKGSTV
+1058 STGKG
-1073 TPKAYITLKLESGL
+1073 
-1087 TADQLRNALA
+1087 
-1097 AVQATGFDGQLKIQ
+1097 
-1111 EAFYGFVTRFDDVVI
+1111 
-1126 HGRAGQEAQLQSAL
+1126 
-1140 DAAVN
+1140 
-1145 AIGAYNVVATKT
+1145 
-1157 GEDSNGDSHTKNM
+1157 
-1170 AKAVEAD
+1170 
-1177 IAAGKTDPTYSL
+1177 GKTDVEAGKWYPFFGIGTGDSAVGTRLYWIIKTGGKGTRAHPELNMNDYYGSPSMRKYAEMLDRVYPVDVLSQMTGMPQLRAESTFLRDANGKHIRL
-1189 AQPQAQPAPATTQA
+1189 ASPDPVTGDIYAGELAPNYKAFILRMQELVGGPIANDDVQGIEQRIMDMVARVEQQAPAPAPAPATTQA

-1221 VWKDL
+1221 VWGGL

-1236 APNELLRL
+1236 DPNELLRL

-1253 TTNAARGKRGTTQS
+1253 TTNAAKGKRGTTQS

-1275 VRNVANDPRRALERI
+1275 VRNAANDPRRALERI
-1290 VRAQKQASANSE
+1290 MRAQKQASANSE
-1302 YIEAFARFLET
+1302 YIEEFARFLAT

-1409 SVLGDETLLAV
+1409 PVLDDETLLAV
-1420 ATNAL
+1420 ATNAI

-1489 KTSGRGTDRSA
+1489 KTSGRGTDHSA

-1507 NAEQMLQTQE
+1507 NAEQMLQAQE
-1517 MTDAVRAENWLRITP
+1517 TTDAVRAENWLRTTP
-1532 ADTYRQWVR
+1532 VDTYRQWVR

-1627 AKQIAQVAQTVSDA
+1627 AKQIAQAAQTVADA

-1668 ASPAQEEAPVVPETQ
+1668 ASPAQEEAPVAPETQ

-1708 DTGETAALEDIAEDI
+1708 DIGETAALEDVAEGI
-1723 VAADEAARPAR
+1723 VAADEAARPAQ

-1755 VAEKQ
+1755 VVEKQ

-1775 KANVNKVRI
+1775 KANANKARI

-1789 EAARRQQEVLAADKK
+1789 EAARRQQEALEAAKK

-1815 AALRNA
+1815 AALRNV
-1821 PGKQTRRIQDI
+1821 PGGQARRIQDI
-1832 ARENVQAAP
+1832 ARENVHTAP
-1841 QTEADIATIVATIA
+1841 QTEADIAAIVATIA
-1855 DVAGVSE
+1855 EAAGVSE

-1885 GTIAIENAV
+1885 GTLAIENAV

-1909 ESGETGAESGTTD
+1909 ESRETGAESRATD
-1922 TNQPGR
+1922 TDQPGR
-1928 STEDTSAAE
+1928 STEDTGAAE
-1937 EVARGAARRVIRAR
+1937 KVAREAPRRVIRAR
-1951 RTKRRVTRFGGFAN
+1951 RTKRRVTRNGGFAN

-1978 RHPQTVEELGELL
+1978 QHPQTVEELDSLL
-1991 HEVADNLGV
+1991 QEVADNLGV
-2000 EASLVG
+2000 DTALVG
-2006 EYLAREWGLRSVD
+2006 EYLAREWGLRSMD
-2019 DFSDAST
+2019 DFSNAST

-2040 WVYTGEQN
+2040 WVYAGEQN
-2048 ATRQIETTKRLT
+2048 ATRQVETAKRLT

-2070 RLARQSQELTG
+2070 RLTRQSQEPSG

-2108 LSPPVAEIVAAFGGE
+2108 LSPPVAEIVATFGGE

-2137 KGDKSPTLGELAPED
+2137 KGDNSPTLGELAPED
-2152 NNAPRPVIG
+2152 NNVPRPVIE
-2161 LTVNGVT
+2161 LTVNGKT

-2204 KWIDFGNGVTRKR
+2204 KWIDFGNAVTRKR
-2217 VDSINANDG
+2217 VDSINANEG

-2232 PEQEQTQTQVEP
+2232 PEQEQTQTQAEP
-2244 AAAPKKRGKR
+2244 AAAPKKKRGRR
-2254 ADSQQDLFTQGAE
+2254 ADSQPDLFTQGAE
-2267 NATVDNNE
+2267 NATVNSDE
-2275 VSAGTTGE
+2275 VSAGTTDE
-2283 RREDAVGDVSASDER
+2283 RREDAVGAVQSTDER

-2336 ETSLAEVPQGIDIT
+2336 ETALAEVPQGIDIT
-2350 AEEAEKISRDILT
+2350 AEEAEKISRDTLT
-2363 PEEKAALLATSTDG
+2363 PEEKAALLATSTEG

-2389 YNYEDALEAYTNA
+2389 YNYENALEAYTNA

-2411 LAKMADP
+2411 LAKMANP
-2418 NTKHRTQ
+2418 NTKKRTQ
-2425 YRDSGQYEGSGQQ
+2425 FRQADLFEGSGQQ

-2451 LQQIVDEV
+2451 LQRIVDEV
-2459 NEALPDEET
+2459 NDKLSDEEI
-2468 EYTSESLLADSAF
+2468 EYDSESLLADSAF

-2494 QNFLKKVWNALRNT
+2494 QNFLKKVWQALRNT

-2597 TSDAVRTDRATGAG
+2597 TSDAARTDRATGAG

-2654 NRSGRLASATAHD
+2654 NRSGRLASATARD

-2680 FYNQH
+2680 FYNKH

-2726 VQTQGGVMT
+2726 VQTPGGVMT

-2776 LANQPAVA
+2776 LANQPAVT

-2808 DPVVVGGVSSN
+2808 DPVVTGGVSSN

-2853 LPDTA
+2853 LSDTA

-2881 LRREARKAREEA
+2881 LRREARKVREEA

-2905 SQETADEAAS
+2905 SQEAADEAAS
-2915 PVTPVQTQEAAQ
+2915 PVTPARTQEVVQ

-2937 AEAAREAGTHNP
+2937 AETAREAGTHNP

-2970 WIESLARRWA
+2970 WIESLSRRWA

-3016 FVNRRRWTGD
+3016 FSNRRRWTGD

-3103 LAQQLR
+3103 LAQRLR

-3132 AAHQWAQS
+3132 ARHQWAQS

-3181 IDERI
+3181 IDERV

-3220 RDEIKQKYG
+3220 RDEIQQKYG

-3407 LPREIKIKITSDGTR
+3407 LPREIKTKITRDGTR
-3422 IRPIRAKGINQFGEV
+3422 IRPILAKGINQFGEV

-3465 RFLRGAGT
+3465 QFLRGAGT

-3584 ELKKSHIDRLAENV
+3584 ELKKSHIDRLAESV
-3598 SRSLGAGANKIGA
+3598 SRLLGAGANKIGA

-3637 ALASYMAYKD
+3637 ALASCMAYKD

-3673 RNLTTMYP
+3673 RNLTTLYP

-3719 MLTIMALAAGMLGD
+3719 MLTLMALAAGMLGD

-3754 LKTPFGGVWSAPV
+3754 LRTPFGGVWSAPV

-3879 AKWMRK
+3879 AKWMRH

-3915 LNDKGEKTL
+3915 INDKGEKTL

-3933 AGAWVTALGAGMAW
+3933 AGAWVTALGADMAW
-3947 SPDAL
+3947 SPNAL

-4043 YMAVRKEGRDDAQLR
+4043 YMALRKEGRDDAQLR

-4063 ANAKMQNITQ
+4063 ANTKMQNITQ

-4082 ALELQSAY
+4082 ALELQSVY

>member
-20 DANLFGGVAG
+20 DADLFGGVAG
-30 GVFNQNTDALN
+30 GMFNQNTDALN
-41 PKLIEPPNAQTGA
+41 PKLIESPNAQTGA

-74 ERAAQQ
+74 EKAALQ
-80 AREKAER
+80 AREQAAQD
-87 EAEAAERAHIQ
+87 AEAAERAHIQ

-143 FVMGKAVDNLLK
+143 FVMDKAVDNLLK
-155 KPEWQGIKSN
+155 NPEWQGIKSN

-176 DEYRKQFEAQGV
+176 NEYRKQFEAQGI

-204 AADTAAYK
+204 SADTAAYK
-212 QKMHDDGRDPLDII
+212 KKMHDDGRDPLDLV

-258 MQEEQE
+258 AQEEQE

-333 GKVVGA
+333 GKAVGA

-391 TGLFAATDA
+391 AGLFAATDA

-410 TPTEKVKATYEEHFG
+410 TPTEKIRANYIRDFGENNWNNLVK
-425 KGNWATLVQ
+425 

-481 MRGLSTSTR
+481 MRGLATSTR

-502 IEEGTTQLAQNLGAQ
+502 IEEGTTQLSQNLGAQ
-517 KYNDVGTFEGA
+517 KYNDVDTFDSV

-535 AIAGM
+535 AISGA

-547 VAGSVMTKA
+547 VAGSVSGRVA
-556 ADRIAPKYNPDALDP
+556 NRIAPKYNPDALDP

-601 KAGDTEDRVASFQQ
+601 KAGDTEDRIASFQQ

-648 GISSNDY
+648 GINSNDY
-655 AVVNDSAI
+655 ATVNDSAI

-689 VMMAFRMK
+689 AMMAFRMK
-697 YNIDPQSVPD
+697 YNIDSQSVPD
-707 QSKAFATRLAQALDR
+707 QSKAFAVRLAQALDR

-740 GYIRATIVPDTTLTQ
+740 GYIRAAIVPDTTLTQ

-779 EQVAKNNS
+779 EQIAKNNS

-799 NPNQPGGQGAAA
+799 NPSQPGGQGAAA
-811 TNAQPVAGSGAQSS
+811 TNAQPVAGSGAQTS

-832 GPSTQNVGNPAAGA
+832 GATAQNMGNPAAGT

-858 AARQGNQPGGGQ
+858 AAWQGNQPGGGK
-870 NAAAQAAQNTGGT
+870 NAAAQTAQNTGGA
-883 AQSSHT
+883 AQSSQT

-902 GVTAASQGIAGQAN
+902 GITAASQGIAGQAN
-916 QTVQSAGQPVTG
+916 QTVQSVGQPVTG

-937 SAGTATAERNPV
+937 STGAATAERNPV
-949 RRGDQTAS
+949 RRGDQAAS
-957 ATHDVTNPE
+957 AT
-966 IYNENADLTQFTQDE
+966 Q
-981 YADWLR
+981 
-987 LHMKKFPGRFE
+987 
-998 DIYTELTLRPEFRG
+998 
-1012 DKARKNA
+1012 
-1019 EYIRLRQMP
+1019 P
-1028 VKQDYVGGREI
+1028 VVII
-1039 SDLRAL
+1039 SDLGFPALDLPWKGYRQNPDTSAVTLLEGTSEIVNNAGRLIVVLDINGVKVPFYRSTGQGGKKDVPAGKWYPFLGLASDGYINKTSGSFSYEGDSTYGILDYYGIPALRQAAEALNSTITADKVNAAESAKVGPVGLEDLRNIVNQTFPVEPTKNGKPDTVKKVIENINYLRTAL
-1045 AGDGVAYISNDGW
+1045 AGTEFN
-1058 EHFLINGSTAKGSTV
+1058 
-1073 TPKAYITLKLESGL
+1073 L
-1087 TADQLRNALA
+1087 TR
-1097 AVQATGFDGQLKIQ
+1097 
-1111 EAFYGFVTRFDDVVI
+1111 
-1126 HGRAGQEAQLQSAL
+1126 
-1140 DAAVN
+1140 
-1145 AIGAYNVVATKT
+1145 
-1157 GEDSNGDSHTKNM
+1157 
-1170 AKAVEAD
+1170 
-1177 IAAGKTDPTYSL
+1177 P
-1189 AQPQAQPAPATTQA
+1189 AQPAQTTPAAAQSPFAATQA

-1221 VWKDL
+1221 VWGGLD
-1226 GTNQRKYFNN
+1226 TNQRKYFNN
-1236 APNELLRL
+1236 DPNELLRL

-1253 TTNAARGKRGTTQS
+1253 TTNAAKGKRGTTQS
-1267 AMRTIVHD
+1267 AMRTIVHE

-1302 YIEAFARFLET
+1302 HIEAFARFLET
-1313 KDSGIA
+1313 KDSGVTA
-1319 AANISKLANAAA
+1319 TNISKLANAAA

-1396 KKNNNITLQETRP
+1396 KKNNNVTLQETRP
-1409 SVLGDETLLAV
+1409 PVLDDETLLAV
-1420 ATNAL
+1420 ATNTI

-1440 STLYKRMTTPEARRS
+1440 STMYKRMTTPEARRS

-1476 YDVQEAVTRATEP
+1476 YDVQEAITRATEP

-1507 NAEQMLQTQE
+1507 NAEQMLQAQE
-1517 MTDAVRAENWLRITP
+1517 TTDAVRAENWLRTTP
-1532 ADTYRQWVR
+1532 VDTYRQWVR
-1541 DYTRRNWANLTDT
+1541 DYTRRNWANLTDM

-1576 QRVVYT
+1576 QRIVYT

-1592 MQDMA
+1592 TQDMA

-1627 AKQIAQVAQTVSDA
+1627 AKQIAQAAQTVSDA

-1668 ASPAQEEAPVVPETQ
+1668 ASPAQEEAPVAPETQ

-1708 DTGETAALEDIAEDI
+1708 DTGETAALEDVAEGI
-1723 VAADEAARPAR
+1723 VAADEAARPAQ

-1755 VAEKQ
+1755 VVEKQ

-1775 KANVNKVRI
+1775 KANANKARI

-1789 EAARRQQEVLAADKK
+1789 EAARRQQEALDAAKK
-1804 QRVSE
+1804 QRVNE

-1821 PGKQTRRIQDI
+1821 PGKQTQRIQDI
-1832 ARENVQAAP
+1832 ARENVHTAP
-1841 QTEADIATIVATIA
+1841 QTEADIAAIVATIA
-1855 DVAGVSE
+1855 EAAGVSE

-1909 ESGETGAESGTTD
+1909 ESGETGAESRAIDTD
-1922 TNQPGR
+1922 QPGR
-1928 STEDTSAAE
+1928 SAEDTGAAE
-1937 EVARGAARRVIRAR
+1937 KVAREAPKRAIRAR
-1951 RTKRRVTRFGGFAN
+1951 RTKRRVTRNGGFAN

-1978 RHPQTVEELGELL
+1978 QHPQTVEELDSLL
-1991 HEVADNLGV
+1991 REVADNLGV

-2006 EYLAREWGLRSVD
+2006 EYLAREWGLRSMD

-2026 DEALDMVYDALNDI
+2026 IDALDMVYDALNDI
-2040 WVYTGEQN
+2040 WVYAGEQN
-2048 ATRQIETTKRLT
+2048 ATRQIEATKRLT

-2070 RLARQSQELTG
+2070 RLTRQSQELTG

-2096 AEITRAPAPARL
+2096 AEITRVPAPARL
-2108 LSPPVAEIVAAFGGE
+2108 LSSPVAEIVAAFGGE

-2152 NNAPRPVIG
+2152 NNAPRPVIE
-2161 LTVNGVT
+2161 LTVNGKT

-2204 KWIDFGNGVTRKR
+2204 KWIDFGNSVTRKR

-2232 PEQEQTQTQVEP
+2232 SEKEQTQTQAEP
-2244 AAAPKKRGKR
+2244 AVTSKKKRGR
-2254 ADSQQDLFTQGAE
+2254 RVDSQPDLFTQGAE
-2267 NATVDNNE
+2267 NATVSNDE
-2275 VSAGTTGE
+2275 VSTGTTDE

-2311 QREAKSAGAQVPGQV
+2311 QRTAESTGEQVSGRA
-2326 VTDEGENAAG
+2326 VTDGEENASDEA
-2336 ETSLAEVPQGIDIT
+2336 TLAEVPQGLEYDASDVNLDT
-2350 AEEAEKISRDILT
+2350 ATFT
-2363 PEEKAALLATSTDG
+2363 PEERKALNR
-2377 VGDQNDFIAEAL
+2377 GDDTNDFIVNAL
-2389 YNYEDALEAYTNA
+2389 YNLEGALEDFGGE
-2402 KDSPALRSA
+2402 DSAVLRSG
-2411 LAKMADP
+2411 LNKMARLLADP
-2418 NTKHRTQ
+2418 NAKKRTQ
-2425 YRDSGQYEGSGQQ
+2425 FRDSSQYEGSGQQ
-2438 TLESRLTDDERQQ
+2438 TLESRLTDDEREQ
-2451 LQQIVDEV
+2451 LQRIVDEV
-2459 NEALPDEET
+2459 NDKLSDEEV
-2468 EYTSESLLADSAF
+2468 EYDSESLLADSAF

-2489 LESAA
+2489 LETAA
-2494 QNFLKKVWNALRNT
+2494 QNFLKKVWQALRNT
-2508 VAAVSMALAVSLGTN
+2508 VAAVSMALAVTLGTN

-2534 SLTPAA
+2534 SMTSAA
-2540 GEVVMT
+2540 GEVVMS

-2580 NADGKVVDT
+2580 NAEGKVVET
-2589 TPALFGRD
+2589 TPALFGKD
-2597 TSDAVRTDRATGAG
+2597 SSDAARTDRATGAG

-2649 DVKGE
+2649 DIKGE
-2654 NRSGRLASATAHD
+2654 NRSGRLASATARD

-2680 FYNQH
+2680 FYNKH

-2726 VQTQGGVMT
+2726 VQTPGGVMT

-2756 AQDNANV
+2756 AQDNANS

-2776 LANQPAVA
+2776 LANQPAIT

-2796 SGAEYT
+2796 RGTEYT

-2853 LPDTA
+2853 LSDTA

-2881 LRREARKAREEA
+2881 LRREARKVREEA

-2905 SQETADEAAS
+2905 SQEAADEVAS
-2915 PVTPVQTQEAAQ
+2915 PVTPAQTQEAAQ
-2927 EQVQENHNDA
+2927 EQVNDNHNDV
-2937 AEAAREAGTHNP
+2937 AEAAREDGTHNP
-2949 APTNLQAAPQNIE
+2949 APTNLQAALQNIE
-2962 GVFTDREQ
+2962 GVFTNREQ

-3016 FVNRRRWTGD
+3016 FSNRRRWTGD
-3026 QTDEERLGWRQWF
+3026 QTDEEHLGWRQWF

-3132 AAHQWAQS
+3132 AKHQWAQS

-3156 KIAKLAA
+3156 NIAKLAA

-3170 WEEAARKLQKE
+3170 WEETARKLQKE

-3220 RDEIKQKYG
+3220 RDEIQQKYG

-3407 LPREIKIKITSDGTR
+3407 LPREIKTKITRDGTR

-3465 RFLRGAGT
+3465 QFLRGAGT

-3584 ELKKSHIDRLAENV
+3584 ELKKSHIDRLAESV

-3673 RNLTTMYP
+3673 RNLTTLYP

-3719 MLTIMALAAGMLGD
+3719 MLTLMALAAGMLGD

-3754 LKTPFGGVWSAPV
+3754 LRTPFGGVWSAPV

-3879 AKWMRK
+3879 AKWMRH

-3915 LNDKGEKTL
+3915 LNDNGEKTL

-3933 AGAWVTALGAGMAW
+3933 AGAWVTALGADMAW
-3947 SPDAL
+3947 SPNAL

-4012 PPADAQFVYD
+4012 SPADAQFVYD

-4043 YMAVRKEGRDDAQLR
+4043 YMALRKEGRDDAQLR

-4063 ANAKMQNITQ
+4063 ANTKMQNITQ

-4082 ALELQSAY
+4082 ALELQSVY

>member
-30 GVFNQNTDALN
+30 GVFNQNADALN

-74 ERAAQQ
+74 EKAARQ
-80 AREKAER
+80 AREQAARDAEV
-87 EAEAAERAHIQ
+87 AERAHIQ

-107 ARRMRAY
+107 NKRMRAY

-138 GLDGS
+138 GLDGL
-143 FVMGKAVDNLLK
+143 FVMDKAVDNLLK
-155 KPEWQGIKSN
+155 NPEWQGIKSN

-176 DEYRKQFEAQGV
+176 DEYRKQFEAQGI

-212 QKMHDDGRDPLDII
+212 KKMSDDGRDPLDLV

-258 MQEEQE
+258 AQEEQE

-333 GKVVGA
+333 GKAVGA

-410 TPTEKVKATYEEHFG
+410 TPTEKIRANYIRDFGEDNWNSLVK
-425 KGNWATLVQ
+425 

-502 IEEGTTQLAQNLGAQ
+502 IEEGTTQISQNLGAQ

-547 VAGSVMTKA
+547 VAGSVGGKVA
-556 ADRIAPKYNPDALDP
+556 NHIAPKYNPDALDP
-571 SKYTPNGT
+571 SKYVPNGT

-585 REAFG
+585 REVFG

-601 KAGDTEDRVASFQQ
+601 KAGDTEDRIASFQQ

-633 PDQWQQFRDYIKQAY
+633 PEQWQQFRDYIKQAY
-648 GISSNDY
+648 GINSNDY
-655 AVVNDSAI
+655 ATVNDSAI

-689 VMMAFRMK
+689 AMMAFRMK

-779 EQVAKNNS
+779 EQIAKNNS

-799 NPNQPGGQGAAA
+799 NPSQPGGQGTAA
-811 TNAQPVAGSGAQSS
+811 TNAQPVAGSGAQTS

-832 GPSTQNVGNPAAGA
+832 GATAQNMGNPAAGA

-870 NAAAQAAQNTGGT
+870 NAAAQAAQNTGGA

-889 VAQQVAS
+889 VAQQGAP

-902 GVTAASQGIAGQAN
+902 GIATASQGIAGQAN

-928 AAQTAGSGG
+928 TAQTAGSGG
-937 SAGTATAERNPV
+937 SAGAATTERNPI
-949 RRGDQTAS
+949 RRGDQTV
-957 ATHDVTNPE
+957 TQKNDVTPAYPQDRITPE
-966 IYNENADLTQFTQDE
+966 YEQIKRLSYDMDVSPTETSKILNYDE
-981 YADWLR
+981 R
-987 LHMKKFPGRFE
+987 
-998 DIYTELTLRPEFRG
+998 
-1012 DKARKNA
+1012 
-1019 EYIRLRQMP
+1019 YIVILD
-1028 VKQDYVGGREI
+1028 VN
-1039 SDLRAL
+1039 
-1045 AGDGVAYISNDGW
+1045 GVAVPFYR
-1058 EHFLINGSTAKGSTV
+1058 STGKG
-1073 TPKAYITLKLESGL
+1073 
-1087 TADQLRNALA
+1087 
-1097 AVQATGFDGQLKIQ
+1097 
-1111 EAFYGFVTRFDDVVI
+1111 
-1126 HGRAGQEAQLQSAL
+1126 
-1140 DAAVN
+1140 
-1145 AIGAYNVVATKT
+1145 
-1157 GEDSNGDSHTKNM
+1157 
-1170 AKAVEAD
+1170 
-1177 IAAGKTDPTYSL
+1177 GKTDVKAGKWYPFFGIGTGDSAVGTRLYWIIKTGGKGTRAHPELNMNDYYGSPSMRKYAGMLDRVYPVDVLSQMTGMPQLRAESTFLRDANGKHIRL
-1189 AQPQAQPAPATTQA
+1189 ASPDPVTGDIYAGELAPNYKAFILRMQELVGGPIANDDVQGIEQRIMDMVARVEQQAPAPAPAPATTQA

-1221 VWKDL
+1221 VWGGL

-1236 APNELLRL
+1236 DPNELLRL

-1253 TTNAARGKRGTTQS
+1253 TTNAAKGKRGTTQS
-1267 AMRTIVHD
+1267 AMRTIVHE

-1302 YIEAFARFLET
+1302 HIEAFARFLET

-1319 AANISKLANAAA
+1319 AANISKLANATA

-1409 SVLGDETLLAV
+1409 PVLDDETLLAV
-1420 ATNAL
+1420 ATNAI

-1440 STLYKRMTTPEARRS
+1440 STLYKRMTTPEARSS
-1455 IRAANGKALLL
+1455 IRAAKGKALLL

-1507 NAEQMLQTQE
+1507 NAEQMLQAQE
-1517 MTDAVRAENWLRITP
+1517 TTDAVRAENWLRTTP
-1532 ADTYRQWVR
+1532 VDTYRQWVR
-1541 DYTRRNWANLTDT
+1541 DYTRRNRANLTDT

-1609 ARSGVNEQ
+1609 SRSGVNEQ

-1627 AKQIAQVAQTVSDA
+1627 AKQIAQAAQTVSDA

-1668 ASPAQEEAPVVPETQ
+1668 ASPAQVEAPVAPEMQ

-1708 DTGETAALEDIAEDI
+1708 DTGETAALEDVAEGI
-1723 VAADEAARPAR
+1723 VAADEAARPVQ

-1775 KANVNKVRI
+1775 KANANKARI

-1789 EAARRQQEVLAADKK
+1789 EAARRQQETLEAAKK

-1821 PGKQTRRIQDI
+1821 PGKQTQRIQDI
-1832 ARENVQAAP
+1832 ASENVQTAP
-1841 QTEADIATIVATIA
+1841 QTEADIAAIVATIA
-1855 DVAGVSE
+1855 EAAGVGE
-1862 DVAAD
+1862 DVVAD
-1867 MAEDIAAA
+1867 MAEDIVAA

-1885 GTIAIENAV
+1885 GTLAVENAV

-1909 ESGETGAESGTTD
+1909 ESRETGAESGTTD
-1922 TNQPGR
+1922 TDQQGG

-1937 EVARGAARRVIRAR
+1937 EVARGVARRVIRAR

-1978 RHPQTVEELGELL
+1978 RHPQTVEELDSLL
-1991 HEVADNLGV
+1991 QEVADNLGV

-2006 EYLAREWGLRSVD
+2006 EYLAREWGMRSVD

-2026 DEALDMVYDALNDI
+2026 IDALDMVYDALNDI

-2070 RLARQSQELTG
+2070 RLTRQSQELTG

-2137 KGDKSPTLGELAPED
+2137 EGDKSPTLGELAPED
-2152 NNAPRPVIG
+2152 NNAPRPVIE
-2161 LTVNGVT
+2161 LTVNGKT

-2217 VDSINANDG
+2217 VDSINANEG

-2232 PEQEQTQTQVEP
+2232 PEQEQTQTQAEP
-2244 AAAPKKRGKR
+2244 AAAPKKKRGKR

-2267 NATVDNNE
+2267 NATVDNDE
-2275 VSAGTTGE
+2275 VSAGTTDE

-2311 QREAKSAGAQVPGQV
+2311 QRTSESAGEQVPGRS
-2326 VTDEGENAAG
+2326 VTDEGENASG
-2336 ETSLAEVPQGIDIT
+2336 EPALAEVPQGIDIT

-2363 PEEKAALLATSTDG
+2363 LEEKAALLATSTEG

-2402 KDSPALRSA
+2402 KDSPVLRSA

-2418 NTKHRTQ
+2418 NTKKRTQ
-2425 YRDSGQYEGSGQQ
+2425 FRQADLFEGSGQQ

-2451 LQQIVDEV
+2451 LQRIVDEA
-2459 NEALPDEET
+2459 NELLPDEET

-2558 TSDNGGRP
+2558 TSDNGGSP

-2580 NADGKVVDT
+2580 NAEGKVVDT

-2597 TSDAVRTDRATGAG
+2597 TSDAARTDRVTGAG

-2701 NWQGSLYQ
+2701 NWQGNLYQ
-2709 PTARQAMQGAP
+2709 PTARQAAQGAP
-2720 AASLQS
+2720 TASLQS
-2726 VQTQGGVMT
+2726 VQTPGGVMT

-2756 AQDNANV
+2756 AQDSANS

-2776 LANQPAVA
+2776 LANQPAVT

-2796 SGAEYT
+2796 SGTEYT

-2853 LPDTA
+2853 LSDTA
-2858 IWLAAAFA
+2858 IWLAAVFA
-2866 GGGYMVHRR
+2866 GSGYMVHRR

-2905 SQETADEAAS
+2905 SQEAADEAAS
-2915 PVTPVQTQEAAQ
+2915 PVTPAQTQEAAQ
-2927 EQVQENHNDA
+2927 EQVQENHNNA

-2949 APTNLQAAPQNIE
+2949 APANLQAAPQNIE

-2996 DYRLGEVLSDRAYE
+2996 DYRLGEVLSDRAYQ
-3010 QVARGD
+3010 QVREGHFD
-3016 FVNRRRWTGD
+3016 VRRRWTGD

-3132 AAHQWAQS
+3132 ARHQWAQS

-3156 KIAKLAA
+3156 KIAKLAV

-3170 WEEAARKLQKE
+3170 WEETARKLQKE

-3193 AMFEGREAWDKT
+3193 AMFEGREVWDKE

-3220 RDEIKQKYG
+3220 RDKIQQKYG

-3238 AQELAEAIKGI
+3238 AQELTEAIKGI

-3343 AMNMAGR
+3343 AMNTAGR

-3374 AGNLSPEELEAIN
+3374 AGNLSPQELEAIN

-3407 LPREIKIKITSDGTR
+3407 LPREIKTKITRDNTR

-3465 RFLRGAGT
+3465 QFLRGAGT

-3510 KDMNGNMVGKWTLAG
+3510 KDMNGNMVGKWTLSG

-3557 QRTLDEAVASGAI
+3557 QRTLDEAVALGAI

-3598 SRSLGAGANKIGA
+3598 SRLLGAGANKIGA

-3933 AGAWVTALGAGMAW
+3933 AGAWVTALGADMAW
-3947 SPDAL
+3947 SPNAL

-3959 QMVEEQYPVVMQYGV
+3959 QMVEEQYPVVTQYGV

-4012 PPADAQFVYD
+4012 PPDDAQFVYD

-4082 ALELQSAY
+4082 ALELQSVY

>member
-9 TPLSMPNLPDM
+9 TPLSMPDLPDM
-20 DANLFGGVAG
+20 DANLFGGVVG
-30 GVFNQNTDALN
+30 GVFNQNTDVLN
-41 PKLIEPPNAQTGA
+41 PKLIESPNAQTGA

-74 ERAAQQ
+74 EKAALQ
-80 AREKAER
+80 AREQAAQ

-107 ARRMRAY
+107 NRRMRAY

-143 FVMGKAVDNLLK
+143 FVMDKAVDNLLK

-176 DEYRKQFEAQGV
+176 DEYRKQFEAQGI

-226 TSLGKASRNTYRTIG
+226 TSLGKASRNTYRTVG

-258 MQEEQE
+258 AQEEQE

-319 AGYTPQAVLTGALA
+319 AGYAPQAVLTGALV
-333 GKVVGA
+333 GKAVGA

-481 MRGLSTSTR
+481 MRGLATSTR

-502 IEEGTTQLAQNLGAQ
+502 IEEGTTQISQNLGAH

-547 VAGSVMTKA
+547 VAGSVGGRVA
-556 ADRIAPKYNPDALDP
+556 NRIAPKYNPDALDP

-601 KAGDTEDRVASFQQ
+601 KAGDTEDRIVSFQQ

-648 GISSNDY
+648 GINSNDY
-655 AVVNDSAI
+655 AMVNDSAI
-663 RDAWMSGDIGKMQA
+663 RDAWMSGDIGRMQA

-689 VMMAFRMK
+689 AMMAFRMK

-707 QSKAFATRLAQALDR
+707 QSKAFAVRLAQALDR

-779 EQVAKNNS
+779 EQIVKNNS

-799 NPNQPGGQGAAA
+799 NPSQPGGQGAAA
-811 TNAQPVAGSGAQSS
+811 QNAQPVAGSGAQTS
-825 GQTAGAA
+825 GQTAGAT
-832 GPSTQNVGNPAAGA
+832 GPSTQNMGNPAAGA

-870 NAAAQAAQNTGGT
+870 NAAAQTAQNTGGA

-889 VAQQVAS
+889 VAQQGAP

-902 GVTAASQGIAGQAN
+902 GVASAGQGFAGQAS
-916 QTVQSAGQPVTG
+916 QTVQSAGQSVAG

-949 RRGDQTAS
+949 RRGDQTVAQKN
-957 ATHDVTNPE
+957 DVTPAYPQDRITPE
-966 IYNENADLTQFTQDE
+966 YEQIKRLSYDIDVSPTETSRILD
-981 YADWLR
+981 YAER
-987 LHMKKFPGRFE
+987 
-998 DIYTELTLRPEFRG
+998 
-1012 DKARKNA
+1012 
-1019 EYIRLRQMP
+1019 YIVILDVNGVP
-1028 VKQDYVGGREI
+1028 VPFYR
-1039 SDLRAL
+1039 
-1045 AGDGVAYISNDGW
+1045 
-1058 EHFLINGSTAKGSTV
+1058 STGKG
-1073 TPKAYITLKLESGL
+1073 
-1087 TADQLRNALA
+1087 
-1097 AVQATGFDGQLKIQ
+1097 
-1111 EAFYGFVTRFDDVVI
+1111 
-1126 HGRAGQEAQLQSAL
+1126 
-1140 DAAVN
+1140 
-1145 AIGAYNVVATKT
+1145 
-1157 GEDSNGDSHTKNM
+1157 
-1170 AKAVEAD
+1170 
-1177 IAAGKTDPTYSL
+1177 GKTDVEAGKWYPFFGIGTGDSAVGTRLHWIIKTGGKGTRAHPELNMNDYYGSPSMRKYAEMLDRVYPVDVLSQMTGMPQLRAESTFLRDANGKHIRLDSPDPFTGDIYAGEL
-1189 AQPQAQPAPATTQA
+1189 APNYKAFVLRMQELVGGPIASNDVHGVEQRIMDMVARVEQQAPATTTQAQEAEQSAPPAPAATQA

-1211 PHADMEDVMQ
+1211 PYADMEDVMQ

-1236 APNELLRL
+1236 DPNELLRL

-1275 VRNVANDPRRALERI
+1275 VRNAANDPRRALERI
-1290 VRAQKQASANSE
+1290 MRAQKQASANSE
-1302 YIEAFARFLET
+1302 HIEEFARFLET

-1374 VNPDTG
+1374 VNSDTG
-1380 EVKEWVAAIPG
+1380 EVREWVAAIPG

-1409 SVLGDETLLAV
+1409 PVLDDETLLAV
-1420 ATNAL
+1420 ATSAIN
-1425 SRYAGKEHPDVQAAL
+1425 RYAGKEHPDVQAAL
-1440 STLYKRMTTPEARRS
+1440 STLYKRMTTPEARSS
-1455 IRAANGKALLL
+1455 IRTAEGKALLL

-1507 NAEQMLQTQE
+1507 NAEQMLQAQE
-1517 MTDAVRAENWLRITP
+1517 TTDAARAENWLRTTP
-1532 ADTYRQWVR
+1532 VDTYRQWVR
-1541 DYTRRNWANLTDT
+1541 DYTRRNWASLTDA

-1582 DLVADTIADV
+1582 DLVAGTIAAV

-1627 AKQIAQVAQTVSDA
+1627 AKQIARAAQTVSDA
-1641 LREAWLQ
+1641 LREAYLK
-1648 GTLSPASA
+1648 GELKRTNA
-1656 TQTARNTSPAPA
+1656 TQTTQNTQA
-1668 ASPAQEEAPVVPETQ
+1668 APVTQLVTEEVPVEPTTQ
-1683 PQEDFELREDSL
+1683 PQEGFELREDSL

-1708 DTGETAALEDIAEDI
+1708 DTGETTTLEDVAEDI
-1723 VAADEAARPAR
+1723 VAADEAARPVQ

-1755 VAEKQ
+1755 VVEKQ

-1775 KANVNKVRI
+1775 KANANKARI

-1789 EAARRQQEVLAADKK
+1789 GAARRQQEALEAAKK

-1821 PGKQTRRIQDI
+1821 PGKQTQRIQDI
-1832 ARENVQAAP
+1832 ARENVQTAP
-1841 QTEADIATIVATIA
+1841 QTEADIAAIVATIA
-1855 DVAGVSE
+1855 DAAGVSE

-1867 MAEDIAAA
+1867 MAEDIVAA

-1885 GTIAIENAV
+1885 GTLAVENAV

-1909 ESGETGAESGTTD
+1909 ESGEAGAESGTTD
-1922 TNQPGR
+1922 TYQQGR
-1928 STEDTSAAE
+1928 SAEDTGAAE
-1937 EVARGAARRVIRAR
+1937 EVARRTPRRAIRAR
-1951 RTKRRVTRFGGFAN
+1951 RTKRRVTRHGGFAS

-1978 RHPQTVEELGELL
+1978 QHPQTVEELDSLL
-1991 HEVADNLGV
+1991 REVADSFGV
-2000 EASLVG
+2000 ETALVS
-2006 EYLAREWGLRSVD
+2006 EYLAREWGMRSVD

-2026 DEALDMVYDALNDI
+2026 IDALDMVYDALNDI

-2060 GARSITADRR
+2060 GARSITADGR
-2070 RLARQSQELTG
+2070 RLTRQSQELTG

-2088 PNLTGGAY
+2088 PNLNGGAY
-2096 AEITRAPAPARL
+2096 AEITRAPAPLRL
-2108 LSPPVAEIVAAFGGE
+2108 LSPPVAEIVATFGGE

-2152 NNAPRPVIG
+2152 NNAPRPVIE
-2161 LTVNGVT
+2161 LTVNGKT
-2168 HRGRLFRWRDRKGGK
+2168 YRGRLFRWRDRKGGK

-2232 PEQEQTQTQVEP
+2232 PEQEQTQTQAEP

-2267 NATVDNNE
+2267 NATVDNDE

-2283 RREDAVGDVSASDER
+2283 RRTDTVGDVHPTDER
-2298 QGDSRQQDEVDDE
+2298 QGDSDRQDEVDDE
-2311 QREAKSAGAQVPGQV
+2311 QRAEESAGERLPGRTG
-2326 VTDEGENAAG
+2326 TDEGENASG
-2336 ETSLAEVPQGIDIT
+2336 ETSLVEVPQGLEYDAADVNLDT
-2350 AEEAEKISRDILT
+2350 ATFT
-2363 PEEKAALLATSTDG
+2363 PEERKALNR
-2377 VGDQNDFIAEAL
+2377 GDDTNDFIVNAL
-2389 YNYEDALEAYTNA
+2389 YNLEGALEDFGGE
-2402 KDSPALRSA
+2402 DSAALRNG
-2411 LAKMADP
+2411 LRKMAQLLADP
-2418 NTKHRTQ
+2418 NAKKRTQ
-2425 YRDSGQYEGSGQQ
+2425 FRDSSQYEGSGQQ

-2451 LQQIVDEV
+2451 LQRIVDEV
-2459 NEALPDEET
+2459 NDKLSDEEV
-2468 EYTSESLLADSAF
+2468 EYDSESLLADSAF

-2508 VAAVSMALAVSLGTN
+2508 VVAVSMALAVTLGTN
-2523 VVISQ
+2523 VIISQ

-2589 TPALFGRD
+2589 APALFGRD
-2597 TSDAVRTDRATGAG
+2597 TSDAARTDRATGAG

-2654 NRSGRLASATAHD
+2654 NRSGRLASATARD

-2680 FYNQH
+2680 FYNKH

-2701 NWQGSLYQ
+2701 NWQGNLYQ
-2709 PTARQAMQGAP
+2709 PTQRQAAQGAP
-2720 AASLQS
+2720 TASLQS
-2726 VQTQGGVMT
+2726 VQTPGGVMT

-2741 IVAAQTYNPQAHVAP
+2741 IVAAQTYNPQAHVSP
-2756 AQDNANV
+2756 AQDSANT

-2776 LANQPAVA
+2776 LANQPAIT

-2833 QASGVWDTQP
+2833 QASGVWDTRP

-2853 LPDTA
+2853 LSDTA

-2893 KRAAMAAENIEA
+2893 KRAALEAENIEA
-2905 SQETADEAAS
+2905 SQEAADEAAS

-2937 AEAAREAGTHNP
+2937 AEAARDAGTHNP
-2949 APTNLQAAPQNIE
+2949 APTSLQAAPQNIE

-3132 AAHQWAQS
+3132 AKHQWAQS

-3145 ALQEQLLNTHE
+3145 ALQEQLLNTHK

-3220 RDEIKQKYG
+3220 RDEIQQKYG

-3285 RIVDEDLAQV
+3285 RVVDEDLAQV

-3374 AGNLSPEELEAIN
+3374 AGNLSSQELEAIN

-3407 LPREIKIKITSDGTR
+3407 LPREIKIKITRDGTR

-3465 RFLRGAGT
+3465 QFLRGVGT

-3584 ELKKSHIDRLAENV
+3584 ELKKSHIDRLAESV

-3611 GRAKQAG
+3611 GRAKQA
-3618 VDALEFYVLR
+3618 VADALEFYVLR

-3665 MRSRNEVV
+3665 MRSRNEAV

-3733 DDDGVPKVARLPA
+3733 DDDGVPKVARLSA

-3789 ASGTDMFRSM
+3789 VSGTDMFRSM

-3879 AKWMRK
+3879 AKWMRH

-3933 AGAWVTALGAGMAW
+3933 AGAWVTALGADMAW
-3947 SPDAL
+3947 SPNAL

-3986 KQYGISNKSH
+3986 KQYGISGKSH

-4012 PPADAQFVYD
+4012 PPTDAQFVYD

-4043 YMAVRKEGRDDAQLR
+4043 YMALRKEGRDDAQLR

>member
-143 FVMGKAVDNLLK
+143 FVMDKAVDNLLK
-155 KPEWQGIKSN
+155 NPKWQGIKSN

-176 DEYRKQFEAQGV
+176 NEYRKQFEVQGI

-212 QKMHDDGRDPLDII
+212 KKMSDDGRDPLDLV

-258 MQEEQE
+258 AQEEQE

-333 GKVVGA
+333 GKAVGA

-358 TAAAAEGAGVTTK
+358 TAAAAEGAGITTK

-410 TPTEKVKATYEEHFG
+410 TPTEKIRANYIRDFGENNWNNLVK
-425 KGNWATLVQ
+425 

-502 IEEGTTQLAQNLGAQ
+502 IEEGTTQLSQNLGAQ
-517 KYNDVGTFEGA
+517 KYNDVDTFDSV

-535 AIAGM
+535 AIAGA

-547 VAGSVMTKA
+547 VAGSVGGRVA
-556 ADRIAPKYNPDALDP
+556 NRIAPKYNPDALDP

-585 REAFG
+585 REVFG

-601 KAGDTEDRVASFQQ
+601 KAGDTEDRIASFQQ

-648 GISSNDY
+648 GINSNDY
-655 AVVNDSAI
+655 ATVNDSAI

-689 VMMAFRMK
+689 AMMAFRMK

-707 QSKAFATRLAQALDR
+707 QSKAFAVRLAQALDR

-779 EQVAKNNS
+779 EQIAKNNS

-799 NPNQPGGQGAAA
+799 NPSQPGGQGTAAQ
-811 TNAQPVAGSGAQSS
+811 NAQPVAGSGAQTS

-832 GPSTQNVGNPAAGA
+832 GATAQNMGNPAAGT

-858 AARQGNQPGGGQ
+858 AARQGNQSGGGQ
-870 NAAAQAAQNTGGT
+870 NAAAQTAQNTGGA
-883 AQSSHT
+883 AQSSQT
-889 VAQQVAS
+889 VAQQGAS

-902 GVTAASQGIAGQAN
+902 GVASASQGAFGQAG
-916 QTVQSAGQPVTG
+916 QTVQSAGQSVAG

-937 SAGTATAERNPV
+937 STGAATTERNSVRGSQQAATQTQPV
-949 RRGDQTAS
+949 
-957 ATHDVTNPE
+957 V
-966 IYNENADLTQFTQDE
+966 I
-981 YADWLR
+981 
-987 LHMKKFPGRFE
+987 
-998 DIYTELTLRPEFRG
+998 
-1012 DKARKNA
+1012 
-1019 EYIRLRQMP
+1019 
-1028 VKQDYVGGREI
+1028 I
-1039 SDLRAL
+1039 SDLGFPALDLPWKGYRQNPDTSAVTLLEGTSEIVNNAGRLIVVLDINGVKVPFYRSTGQGGKKDVPAGKWYPFLGLASDGYINKTSGSFSYEGDSTYGILGYYGIPALRQAAEALNSTITADKVNAAESAKVGPVGLEDLRNIVNQTFPVEPTKNGKPDTVKKVIENINYLRTAL
-1045 AGDGVAYISNDGW
+1045 AGTEFN
-1058 EHFLINGSTAKGSTV
+1058 
-1073 TPKAYITLKLESGL
+1073 L
-1087 TADQLRNALA
+1087 TR
-1097 AVQATGFDGQLKIQ
+1097 
-1111 EAFYGFVTRFDDVVI
+1111 
-1126 HGRAGQEAQLQSAL
+1126 
-1140 DAAVN
+1140 
-1145 AIGAYNVVATKT
+1145 
-1157 GEDSNGDSHTKNM
+1157 
-1170 AKAVEAD
+1170 
-1177 IAAGKTDPTYSL
+1177 P
-1189 AQPQAQPAPATTQA
+1189 AQPEPATTQA

-1221 VWKDL
+1221 VWGGLD
-1226 GTNQRKYFNN
+1226 TNQRKYFNN
-1236 APNELLRL
+1236 DPNELLRL

-1253 TTNAARGKRGTTQS
+1253 TTNAAKGKRGTTQS

-1275 VRNVANDPRRALERI
+1275 VRNAANDPRRALERI
-1290 VRAQKQASANSE
+1290 MRAQKQASANSE
-1302 YIEAFARFLET
+1302 HIEAFARFLET

-1319 AANISKLANAAA
+1319 ATNISKLANAAA

-1352 IGAVDEAILPA
+1352 TGAVDEAILPA

-1380 EVKEWVAAIPG
+1380 EVQQWVAAIPG

-1409 SVLGDETLLAV
+1409 PVLDDETLLAV
-1420 ATNAL
+1420 ATNAI

-1440 STLYKRMTTPEARRS
+1440 STLYKRMTTPEVRSS

-1476 YDVQEAVTRATEP
+1476 HDVQEAVTRATEP

-1507 NAEQMLQTQE
+1507 NAEQMLQAQE
-1517 MTDAVRAENWLRITP
+1517 TTDAVRAENWLRTTP
-1532 ADTYRQWVR
+1532 VDTYRQWVR

-1627 AKQIAQVAQTVSDA
+1627 VKQIARAARTVSDA

-1648 GTLSPASA
+1648 GTLSPSSA
-1656 TQTARNTSPAPA
+1656 MQTAHNTSPAPA
-1668 ASPAQEEAPVVPETQ
+1668 ASPAQEEAPVAPETQ

-1708 DTGETAALEDIAEDI
+1708 DTGETAALEDVAEGI
-1723 VAADEAARPAR
+1723 VAADEAARPAQ

-1755 VAEKQ
+1755 VVEKQ

-1775 KANVNKVRI
+1775 KANANKARI
-1784 RREVQ
+1784 RREAQ
-1789 EAARRQQEVLAADKK
+1789 EAARRQQEALAAAKK
-1804 QRVSE
+1804 QRVNE

-1821 PGKQTRRIQDI
+1821 PGKQTRRVQNI
-1832 ARENVQAAP
+1832 ARENVQIAP
-1841 QTEADIATIVATIA
+1841 QTEADIASIVATIA
-1855 DVAGVSE
+1855 EAAGVSE

-1885 GTIAIENAV
+1885 GTLAIENAV

-1909 ESGETGAESGTTD
+1909 ESGEAGAESGTTD

-1928 STEDTSAAE
+1928 SAEDASVTE
-1937 EVARGAARRVIRAR
+1937 EVAREAPRRVVRKRQPR
-1951 RTKRRVTRFGGFAN
+1951 RSPAADKLRQDVMAAVRVLTGEYRSAAPHAGRRRVSKTVT
-1965 QEDAY
+1965 DAM
-1970 NALQPYLF
+1970 NRAPVTVAELEQAEQVLAEELDLALQE
-1978 RHPQTVEELGELL
+1978 VEDFVNDVLAEEEVLYELDDSAMLAAVKENLEALTETYGQDESGESAGSDG
-1991 HEVADNLGV
+1991 VADT
-2000 EASLVG
+2000 EERTA
-2006 EYLAREWGLRSVD
+2006 AQ
-2019 DFSDAST
+2019 AT
-2026 DEALDMVYDALNDI
+2026 DEAVADETGIPLAGFKNDQ
-2040 WVYTGEQN
+2040 G
-2048 ATRQIETTKRLT
+2048 
-2060 GARSITADRR
+2060 DR
-2070 RLARQSQELTG
+2070 
-2081 ALARALQ
+2081 
-2088 PNLTGGAY
+2088 
-2096 AEITRAPAPARL
+2096 
-2108 LSPPVAEIVAAFGGE
+2108 
-2123 TFNLA
+2123 
-2128 DIIEATENR
+2128 
-2137 KGDKSPTLGELAPED
+2137 SPTLYNLAPD
-2152 NNAPRPVIG
+2152 NPKDARPTVT
-2161 LTVNGVT
+2161 LTVNGET
-2168 HRGRLFRWRDRKGGK
+2168 QTGKLYRLRESRSGGK
-2183 NRRHVVFVHDGDAFG
+2183 SSSVRHVVFVPDGAELRGGLVADAPQG
-2198 MKGWND
+2198 S
-2204 KWIDFGNGVTRKR
+2204 IDFGIGK
-2217 VDSINANDG
+2217 DG
-2226 VQITVL
+2226 AGKARLASLAGQLGIEITVAD
-2232 PEQEQTQTQVEP
+2232 E
-2244 AAAPKKRGKR
+2244 AAAQPVAKKRGKR

-2267 NATVDNNE
+2267 NATVDNDE

-2283 RREDAVGDVSASDER
+2283 RREDAVGDVSAYDEQ

-2311 QREAKSAGAQVPGQV
+2311 QREAESAGEQVSGRA
-2326 VTDEGENAAG
+2326 VTDEGENASG
-2336 ETSLAEVPQGIDIT
+2336 EASLTEVPQGLEYDMSDVNLDT
-2350 AEEAEKISRDILT
+2350 ATFT
-2363 PEEKAALLATSTDG
+2363 PEERKALNR
-2377 VGDQNDFIAEAL
+2377 GDDTNDFIVNAL
-2389 YNYEDALEAYTNA
+2389 YNLEGALEDFGGE
-2402 KDSPALRSA
+2402 DSAVLRSG
-2411 LAKMADP
+2411 LNKMARLLADP
-2418 NTKHRTQ
+2418 NAKKRTQ
-2425 YRDSGQYEGSGQQ
+2425 FRDSSQYEGSGQQ

-2451 LQQIVDEV
+2451 LQRIVDEV
-2459 NEALPDEET
+2459 NDKLSDEEV
-2468 EYTSESLLADSAF
+2468 EYDSESLLADSAF

-2494 QNFLKKVWNALRNT
+2494 QNFLKKVWQALRNT
-2508 VAAVSMALAVSLGTN
+2508 VAAVSMALAVTLGTN

-2534 SLTPAA
+2534 SMTPAA

-2580 NADGKVVDT
+2580 NAEGKVVDT
-2589 TPALFGRD
+2589 APALFGRD
-2597 TSDAVRTDRATGAG
+2597 TSDAARTDRATGAG

-2649 DVKGE
+2649 DIKGE

-2680 FYNQH
+2680 FYNKH

-2720 AASLQS
+2720 TASLQS
-2726 VQTQGGVMT
+2726 VQTPGGVMT

-2763 RGVELTPAEWVEA
+2763 RGVELSPAEWVEA
-2776 LANQPAVA
+2776 LANQPAIT

-2833 QASGVWDTQP
+2833 QASGVWDTRP
-2843 VTVRASDGTG
+2843 VTARASDGTG
-2853 LPDTA
+2853 LSDTA

-2893 KRAAMAAENIEA
+2893 KRAALEAENLET
-2905 SQETADEAAS
+2905 SQEAADEAAS
-2915 PVTPVQTQEAAQ
+2915 PVAPVQTQEVAQ

-3016 FVNRRRWTGD
+3016 FSNRRRWTGD

-3132 AAHQWAQS
+3132 AKHQWAQS

-3170 WEEAARKLQKE
+3170 WEETARKLQKE

-3220 RDEIKQKYG
+3220 RDEIQQKYG

-3285 RIVDEDLAQV
+3285 RVVDEDLAQV

-3374 AGNLSPEELEAIN
+3374 AGNLSSQELEAIN

-3407 LPREIKIKITSDGTR
+3407 LPREIKTKITRDGTR

-3465 RFLRGAGT
+3465 QFLRGAGT

-3510 KDMNGNMVGKWTLAG
+3510 KDMDGNMVGKWTLAG

-3557 QRTLDEAVASGAI
+3557 QRTLDEAVAAGAI

-3611 GRAKQAG
+3611 GRVKQVGA
-3618 VDALEFYVLR
+3618 DALEFYVLR

-3673 RNLTTMYP
+3673 RNLTTLYP

-3733 DDDGVPKVARLPA
+3733 DDDGVPIVARLPA

-3879 AKWMRK
+3879 AKWMRH

-3933 AGAWVTALGAGMAW
+3933 AGAWVTALGADMAW
-3947 SPDAL
+3947 SPNAL

-3986 KQYGISNKSH
+3986 KQYGISGKSH

-4043 YMAVRKEGRDDAQLR
+4043 YMALRKEGRDDAQLR

-4082 ALELQSAY
+4082 ALELQSVY

>member
-1 MAAKTSYE
+1 
-9 TPLSMPNLPDM
+9 
-20 DANLFGGVAG
+20 
-30 GVFNQNTDALN
+30 
-41 PKLIEPPNAQTGA
+41 
-54 GNKSPGAQALE
+54 
-65 QIEKQKAAD
+65 
-74 ERAAQQ
+74 
-80 AREKAER
+80 
-87 EAEAAERAHIQ
+87 
-98 RMNQLERES
+98 
-107 ARRMRAY
+107 
-114 EKEKKEREKQLEE
+114 
-127 KKQQQGGMLGA
+127 
-138 GLDGS
+138 
-143 FVMGKAVDNLLK
+143 
-155 KPEWQGIKSN
+155 
-165 LQRDDEAELWL
+165 
-176 DEYRKQFEAQGV
+176 
-188 PKDRIDNE
+188 
-196 INVARNKI
+196 
-204 AADTAAYK
+204 
-212 QKMHDDGRDPLDII
+212 
-226 TSLGKASRNTYRTIG
+226 
-241 LWTSGLWADSD
+241 
-252 EEVRKW
+252 
-258 MQEEQE
+258 
-264 KIDSINQ
+264 
-271 TYSDRIL
+271 
-278 LDQANYQ
+278 
-285 YLAAKRKERGD
+285 
-296 EGFFGTIADA
+296 
-306 WNSDSIL
+306 
-313 STIIDT
+313 
-319 AGYTPQAVLTGALA
+319 
-333 GKVVGA
+333 
-339 LGKMTGATDK
+339 MTGATDK

-410 TPTEKVKATYEEHFG
+410 TPTEKIRANYIRDFGENNWNNLVK
-425 KGNWATLVQ
+425 

-481 MRGLSTSTR
+481 MRGLATSTR

-502 IEEGTTQLAQNLGAQ
+502 IEEGTTQISQNLGAQ

-590 NQMDNIARMRR
+590 NQMDNIARVRR
-601 KAGDTEDRVASFQQ
+601 KAGDTEDRIASFQQ

-633 PDQWQQFRDYIKQAY
+633 PEQWQQFRDYIKQAY
-648 GISSNDY
+648 GINSNDY
-655 AVVNDSAI
+655 ATVNDSAF

-689 VMMAFRMK
+689 AMMAFRMK

-707 QSKAFATRLAQALDR
+707 QSKAFAVRLAQALDR

-740 GYIRATIVPDTTLTQ
+740 GYIRAAVVPDTTLTQ

-779 EQVAKNNS
+779 EQIAKNNS

-799 NPNQPGGQGAAA
+799 NPSQPGGQGAAA
-811 TNAQPVAGSGAQSS
+811 QNAQPVAGSGAQTS

-832 GPSTQNVGNPAAGA
+832 GPSTQNMGNPAAGA
-846 AGGYSAESAGNG
+846 AGGYSAEGAGNG
-858 AARQGNQPGGGQ
+858 AAWQGNQPGGGQ
-870 NAAAQAAQNTGGT
+870 NAAAQTAQNTGGA
-883 AQSSHT
+883 AQSSQT

-902 GVTAASQGIAGQAN
+902 GVSSASQGTAGQAG

-949 RRGDQTAS
+949 RRGDQTVAQKN
-957 ATHDVTNPE
+957 DVTPAYPQDRITPE
-966 IYNENADLTQFTQDE
+966 YEQIKRLSYDIDVSPTETSRILD
-981 YADWLR
+981 YAER
-987 LHMKKFPGRFE
+987 
-998 DIYTELTLRPEFRG
+998 
-1012 DKARKNA
+1012 
-1019 EYIRLRQMP
+1019 YIVILDVNGVP
-1028 VKQDYVGGREI
+1028 VPFYR
-1039 SDLRAL
+1039 
-1045 AGDGVAYISNDGW
+1045 
-1058 EHFLINGSTAKGSTV
+1058 STGKG
-1073 TPKAYITLKLESGL
+1073 
-1087 TADQLRNALA
+1087 
-1097 AVQATGFDGQLKIQ
+1097 
-1111 EAFYGFVTRFDDVVI
+1111 
-1126 HGRAGQEAQLQSAL
+1126 
-1140 DAAVN
+1140 
-1145 AIGAYNVVATKT
+1145 
-1157 GEDSNGDSHTKNM
+1157 
-1170 AKAVEAD
+1170 
-1177 IAAGKTDPTYSL
+1177 GKTDVEAGKWYPFFGIGTGDSAVGTRLYWIIKTGGKGTRAHPELNMNDYYGSPSMRKYAEMLDRVYPVDVLSQMTGMPQLRAESTFLRDANGKHIRL
-1189 AQPQAQPAPATTQA
+1189 ASPDPVTGDIYAVELAPNYKAFVLRMQELVGGPIADNDVHGVEQRIMDMVARVEHQPAPEQATASAPTQTQT

-1221 VWKDL
+1221 VWGDL

-1236 APNELLRL
+1236 DPNELLRL

-1253 TTNAARGKRGTTQS
+1253 TTNAAKGKRGTTQS

-1275 VRNVANDPRRALERI
+1275 VRNAANDPRRALERI
-1290 VRAQKQASANSE
+1290 MRAQKQASANSE

-1313 KDSGIA
+1313 KDSGVTA
-1319 AANISKLANAAA
+1319 TNISKLANAAA

-1339 GNKAEYAAKLLLD
+1339 GNKAEYAARLLLD

-1374 VNPDTG
+1374 VNSDTG
-1380 EVKEWVAAIPG
+1380 EAQQWVAAIPG

-1396 KKNNNITLQETRP
+1396 KKNNNVTLQETRP
-1409 SVLGDETLLAV
+1409 PVLDDETLLAV
-1420 ATNAL
+1420 ATNAI

-1507 NAEQMLQTQE
+1507 NAEQMLQAQE
-1517 MTDAVRAENWLRITP
+1517 TADAVRAENWLRTTP
-1532 ADTYRQWVR
+1532 VDAYRQWVR

-1627 AKQIAQVAQTVSDA
+1627 AKQIARAAQTVSDA

-1648 GTLSPASA
+1648 GTLSPSSA
-1656 TQTARNTSPAPA
+1656 MQTAHNTSPAPA
-1668 ASPAQEEAPVVPETQ
+1668 ASPAQEEAPVAPETQ

-1708 DTGETAALEDIAEDI
+1708 DTGETATLEDVAEAI
-1723 VAADEAARPAR
+1723 VAAGEAARTAR
-1734 PAKPLNRFQR
+1734 PAKSFNRHQR
-1744 KQANRFALRAG
+1744 KQAERFARRVGAI
-1755 VAEKQ
+1755 EKQ

-1766 PTGKAKAAK
+1766 PTGKAKATK
-1775 KANVNKVRI
+1775 KANANKARI
-1784 RREVQ
+1784 RREAQ
-1789 EAARRQQEVLAADKK
+1789 EAARRQQEALAAAKK
-1804 QRVSE
+1804 QRVNE

-1821 PGKQTRRIQDI
+1821 PGKQTQRVQDI
-1832 ARENVQAAP
+1832 ARENVQIAP
-1841 QTEADIATIVATIA
+1841 QTEADIAAIVATIA
-1855 DVAGVSE
+1855 DAAGVSE

-1885 GTIAIENAV
+1885 GTLAIENAV

-1909 ESGETGAESGTTD
+1909 EGGEAGAKSGATD
-1922 TNQPGR
+1922 ADQPGR

-1937 EVARGAARRVIRAR
+1937 EMARGAARRVIRAR

-2006 EYLAREWGLRSVD
+2006 EYLAREWGMRSVD

-2026 DEALDMVYDALNDI
+2026 IDALDMVYDALNDI

-2070 RLARQSQELTG
+2070 RLTRQSQELTG

-2108 LSPPVAEIVAAFGGE
+2108 LSPPVAEIVATFGGE

-2137 KGDKSPTLGELAPED
+2137 EGDKSPTLGELAPED
-2152 NNAPRPVIG
+2152 NNAPRPVIE
-2161 LTVNGVT
+2161 LTVNGKT

-2217 VDSINANDG
+2217 VDSINANEG

-2232 PEQEQTQTQVEP
+2232 PEQEQTQTQAEP
-2244 AAAPKKRGKR
+2244 AAAPKKKRGRR

-2267 NATVDNNE
+2267 NATVDNDE
-2275 VSAGTTGE
+2275 VSAGTTDE

-2311 QREAKSAGAQVPGQV
+2311 QRTSESAGAQVPGRS
-2326 VTDEGENAAG
+2326 VTDEGENASG
-2336 ETSLAEVPQGIDIT
+2336 EPALAEVPQGIDIT
-2350 AEEAEKISRDILT
+2350 AEEAEKISRDTLT
-2363 PEEKAALLATSTDG
+2363 PEEKAALLATSTEG

-2389 YNYEDALEAYTNA
+2389 YNYEDALNAYTNA

-2418 NTKHRTQ
+2418 NAKHRTQ
-2425 YRDSGQYEGSGQQ
+2425 FRQTDLFEGSGQQ

-2451 LQQIVDEV
+2451 LQRIVDEA
-2459 NEALPDEET
+2459 NELLPDEET

-2508 VAAVSMALAVSLGTN
+2508 VAAVSMALAVTLGTN

-2534 SLTPAA
+2534 SLTPVA

-2580 NADGKVVDT
+2580 NAEGKVVDT
-2589 TPALFGRD
+2589 TPALFGKD
-2597 TSDAVRTDRATGAG
+2597 SSDAARTDRATGAG

-2636 GTNGETFAIHRVI
+2636 GRNGETFAIHRVI

-2654 NRSGRLASATAHD
+2654 NRSGRLASATARD

-2701 NWQGSLYQ
+2701 NWQGNLYQ
-2709 PTARQAMQGAP
+2709 PTARQAAQGAP
-2720 AASLQS
+2720 TASLQS
-2726 VQTQGGVMT
+2726 VQTPGGVMT

-2741 IVAAQTYNPQAHVAP
+2741 IVAAQTYNPQAHVSP

-2763 RGVELTPAEWVEA
+2763 RGVELSPAEWVEA
-2776 LANQPAVA
+2776 LANQPAIT

-2833 QASGVWDTQP
+2833 QASGVWDTRP
-2843 VTVRASDGTG
+2843 VAARASDGTG
-2853 LPDTA
+2853 LPDAA

-2866 GGGYMVHRR
+2866 GGGYMVHRH
-2875 ASRKRG
+2875 ASKKRG

-2905 SQETADEAAS
+2905 SQEAADEAAS

-2937 AEAAREAGTHNP
+2937 AEAARDAGTHNP

-3132 AAHQWAQS
+3132 ARHQWAQS

-3170 WEEAARKLQKE
+3170 WEETARKLQKE

-3193 AMFEGREAWDKT
+3193 AMFEGRAAWDKT

-3220 RDEIKQKYG
+3220 RDEIQQKYG

-3256 GVITTAELELYNRIG
+3256 GVITTAELELYNLIG

-3308 VQQARSA
+3308 MQQARSA

-3374 AGNLSPEELEAIN
+3374 AGNLSPEELEEIN
-3387 KDVEGKLPGLIRVRP
+3387 QNVEGKLPGLIRVRP

-3407 LPREIKIKITSDGTR
+3407 LPREIKTKITRSGTR

-3465 RFLRGAGT
+3465 QFLRGAGT

-3584 ELKKSHIDRLAENV
+3584 ELKKSHIDRLAESV

-3719 MLTIMALAAGMLGD
+3719 MLTLMALAAGMLGD

-3746 AVLMNGVP
+3746 AVLMNGIP
-3754 LKTPFGGVWSAPV
+3754 LRTPFGGVWSAPV

-3829 IAPLAAIPLVELATN
+3829 VAPLAVIPLVELATN

-3849 GGKIYNRDTPK
+3849 GGKIYNRGTPK

-3901 TFSYGPLKAIPQSL
+3901 AFSYGPLKAIPQSL

-3933 AGAWVTALGAGMAW
+3933 AGAWVTALGADMAW
-3947 SPDAL
+3947 SPNAL

-4012 PPADAQFVYD
+4012 PPTDAQFVYD

-4082 ALELQSAY
+4082 ALELQSVY

>member
-30 GVFNQNTDALN
+30 DVFNQNTDALN

-74 ERAAQQ
+74 EKAALQ
-80 AREKAER
+80 AREQAAQ

-143 FVMGKAVDNLLK
+143 FVMDKAVDNLLK

-212 QKMHDDGRDPLDII
+212 KKMSDDGRDPLDII

-258 MQEEQE
+258 AQEEQE

-333 GKVVGA
+333 GKAVGA

-502 IEEGTTQLAQNLGAQ
+502 IEEGTTQLSQNLGAQ
-517 KYNDVGTFEGA
+517 KYNDVGTFDSV

-547 VAGSVMTKA
+547 VAGSVGGRVA
-556 ADRIAPKYNPDALDP
+556 NRIAPKYNPDALDP

-601 KAGDTEDRVASFQQ
+601 KAGDTEDRIASFQQ

-633 PDQWQQFRDYIKQAY
+633 PEQWQQFRGYIKQAY
-648 GISSNDY
+648 GINSNDY
-655 AVVNDSAI
+655 ATVNDSAI

-689 VMMAFRMK
+689 AMMAFRMK

-779 EQVAKNNS
+779 EQIAKNNS

-811 TNAQPVAGSGAQSS
+811 QNAQPVAGSGAQTS
-825 GQTAGAA
+825 GQTAGAT

-870 NAAAQAAQNTGGT
+870 NAAAQAAQNTGGA
-883 AQSSHT
+883 AQSSQT
-889 VAQQVAS
+889 VAQQGAP

-902 GVTAASQGIAGQAN
+902 GVASAGQGFAGQAS
-916 QTVQSAGQPVTG
+916 QTVQSVGQPVTG

-937 SAGTATAERNPV
+937 SAGVATAERNPV
-949 RRGDQTAS
+949 RRGDQTV
-957 ATHDVTNPE
+957 TQKNDVTPAYPQDRITPE
-966 IYNENADLTQFTQDE
+966 YEQIKRLSYDIDVSPTETSRILD
-981 YADWLR
+981 YAER
-987 LHMKKFPGRFE
+987 
-998 DIYTELTLRPEFRG
+998 
-1012 DKARKNA
+1012 
-1019 EYIRLRQMP
+1019 YIVILDVNGVP
-1028 VKQDYVGGREI
+1028 VPFYR
-1039 SDLRAL
+1039 
-1045 AGDGVAYISNDGW
+1045 
-1058 EHFLINGSTAKGSTV
+1058 STGKG
-1073 TPKAYITLKLESGL
+1073 
-1087 TADQLRNALA
+1087 
-1097 AVQATGFDGQLKIQ
+1097 
-1111 EAFYGFVTRFDDVVI
+1111 
-1126 HGRAGQEAQLQSAL
+1126 
-1140 DAAVN
+1140 
-1145 AIGAYNVVATKT
+1145 
-1157 GEDSNGDSHTKNM
+1157 
-1170 AKAVEAD
+1170 
-1177 IAAGKTDPTYSL
+1177 GKTDVEAGKWYPFFGIGTGDSAVGTRLFWIIKTGGKGTRVHPELNMNDYYGSPSMRKYAEMLDRVYPVDVLSQMTGMPQLRAESTFLRDANGKHIRLDSPDPFTGDIYAGEL
-1189 AQPQAQPAPATTQA
+1189 APNYKAFVLRMQELVGGPIASNDVHGVEQRIMDMVARVEQQAPATTTQAQEAEQSAPPAPAATQA

-1211 PHADMEDVMQ
+1211 PHAGMEDVMQ

-1236 APNELLRL
+1236 DPNELLRL

-1275 VRNVANDPRRALERI
+1275 VRNAANDPRRALERI
-1290 VRAQKQASANSE
+1290 MRAQKQASANSE
-1302 YIEAFARFLET
+1302 HIEEFARFLET

-1409 SVLGDETLLAV
+1409 PVLDDETLLAV
-1420 ATNAL
+1420 ATNAI

-1507 NAEQMLQTQE
+1507 NAEQMLQAQE
-1517 MTDAVRAENWLRITP
+1517 TTDAVRAENWLRTTP
-1532 ADTYRQWVR
+1532 VDTYRQWVR
-1541 DYTRRNWANLTDT
+1541 DYTRRNWANLTGT

-1627 AKQIAQVAQTVSDA
+1627 AKQIAQAAQTVSDA

-1656 TQTARNTSPAPA
+1656 TQTSRNTSPAPA
-1668 ASPAQEEAPVVPETQ
+1668 ASPAQEEAPVAPETQ

-1695 GAEPVTEEMGDLS
+1695 GEEPVTEEMGDLS
-1708 DTGETAALEDIAEDI
+1708 DTGETAALEDVAEGI
-1723 VAADEAARPAR
+1723 VAADEAARPAQ

-1755 VAEKQ
+1755 VVEKQ
-1760 ESYGYQ
+1760 KSYGYQ
-1766 PTGKAKAAK
+1766 PTVKAKAAK
-1775 KANVNKVRI
+1775 KANANKARI

-1789 EAARRQQEVLAADKK
+1789 EAARRQQETLEAAKK

-1821 PGKQTRRIQDI
+1821 PGKQTQRIQDI
-1832 ARENVQAAP
+1832 ASENVQIAP
-1841 QTEADIATIVATIA
+1841 QTEADIAAIVATIA
-1855 DVAGVSE
+1855 DAAGVSE

-1867 MAEDIAAA
+1867 MAEDIVAA

-1922 TNQPGR
+1922 TGQQGR
-1928 STEDTSAAE
+1928 SAEDASVTE
-1937 EVARGAARRVIRAR
+1937 EVAREAPRRVVRKRQPR
-1951 RTKRRVTRFGGFAN
+1951 RSPAADKLRQDVMAAVRVLTGEYRSAAPHAGRRRVSKTVT
-1965 QEDAY
+1965 DAM
-1970 NALQPYLF
+1970 NRAPVTVAELEQAEQVLAEELDLALQE
-1978 RHPQTVEELGELL
+1978 VEDFVNDVLAEEEVLYELDDSAMLAAVKENLEALTETYGQDESGESVGSDG
-1991 HEVADNLGV
+1991 VADT
-2000 EASLVG
+2000 EERTA
-2006 EYLAREWGLRSVD
+2006 AQ
-2019 DFSDAST
+2019 AT
-2026 DEALDMVYDALNDI
+2026 DEAVADETGIPLAGFKNDQ
-2040 WVYTGEQN
+2040 G
-2048 ATRQIETTKRLT
+2048 
-2060 GARSITADRR
+2060 DR
-2070 RLARQSQELTG
+2070 
-2081 ALARALQ
+2081 
-2088 PNLTGGAY
+2088 
-2096 AEITRAPAPARL
+2096 
-2108 LSPPVAEIVAAFGGE
+2108 
-2123 TFNLA
+2123 
-2128 DIIEATENR
+2128 
-2137 KGDKSPTLGELAPED
+2137 SPTLYNLAPD
-2152 NNAPRPVIG
+2152 NPKDARPTVT
-2161 LTVNGVT
+2161 LTVNGET
-2168 HRGRLFRWRDRKGGK
+2168 QTGKLYRLRESRSGGK
-2183 NRRHVVFVHDGDAFG
+2183 SSSVRHVVFVPDGAELRGGLVADAPQG
-2198 MKGWND
+2198 S
-2204 KWIDFGNGVTRKR
+2204 IDFGIGK
-2217 VDSINANDG
+2217 DG
-2226 VQITVL
+2226 AGKARLASLAGQLGIEITVAD
-2232 PEQEQTQTQVEP
+2232 E
-2244 AAAPKKRGKR
+2244 AAAQPVAKKRGKR

-2267 NATVDNNE
+2267 NATVDNDE
-2275 VSAGTTGE
+2275 ISAGAADE
-2283 RREDAVGDVSASDER
+2283 RRTDVVGDVHPTDER
-2298 QGDSRQQDEVDDE
+2298 QGDSDRQDEVDDE
-2311 QREAKSAGAQVPGQV
+2311 QREEESAGERLPGRTG
-2326 VTDEGENAAG
+2326 TDEGENASG
-2336 ETSLAEVPQGIDIT
+2336 ETSLVEVPQGLEYDAADVNLDT
-2350 AEEAEKISRDILT
+2350 ATFT
-2363 PEEKAALLATSTDG
+2363 PEERKALNR
-2377 VGDQNDFIAEAL
+2377 GDDTNDFIVNAL
-2389 YNYEDALEAYTNA
+2389 YNLEGALEDFGGE
-2402 KDSPALRSA
+2402 DSAALRNG
-2411 LAKMADP
+2411 LRKMAQLLADP
-2418 NTKHRTQ
+2418 NAKRRTQ
-2425 YRDSGQYEGSGQQ
+2425 FRQSDLFEGSGQQ

-2451 LQQIVDEV
+2451 LQRIVDEA
-2459 NEALPDEET
+2459 NELLPDEET

-2481 EQSGVFKK
+2481 AQSGVFKK

-2494 QNFLKKVWNALRNT
+2494 QNFLKKVWQALRNT
-2508 VAAVSMALAVSLGTN
+2508 VAAVSMALAVTLGTN

-2534 SLTPAA
+2534 SMTPAV
-2540 GEVVMT
+2540 GEVVMS

-2566 FIIADKKAGKLYLM
+2566 FIIADKNAGKLYLM

-2589 TPALFGRD
+2589 TPALFGKD
-2597 TSDAVRTDRATGAG
+2597 SSDAARADRATGAG

-2654 NRSGRLASATAHD
+2654 NRSGRLASATARD

-2701 NWQGSLYQ
+2701 NWQGNLYQ
-2709 PTARQAMQGAP
+2709 LTQRQAAQGAP
-2720 AASLQS
+2720 TASLQS
-2726 VQTQGGVMT
+2726 VQTPGGVMT

-2741 IVAAQTYNPQAHVAP
+2741 VVAAQTYNPQAHVAP

-2763 RGVELTPAEWVEA
+2763 HGVELSPAEWVEA
-2776 LANQPAVA
+2776 LANQPAIT

-2843 VTVRASDGTG
+2843 VTARASDGTG
-2853 LPDTA
+2853 LSDTA

-2881 LRREARKAREEA
+2881 LRREARKVREEA

-2905 SQETADEAAS
+2905 SQEAADEAAS

-2937 AEAAREAGTHNP
+2937 AEAARDAGTHNP
-2949 APTNLQAAPQNIE
+2949 APTNLQAALQNIE
-2962 GVFTDREQ
+2962 GVFTNREQ

-2985 YQQLLEMMATF
+2985 YQQLLETMATF

-3016 FVNRRRWTGD
+3016 FSNRRRWTGD

-3132 AAHQWAQS
+3132 TRHQWAQS

-3170 WEEAARKLQKE
+3170 WEETARKLQKE

-3193 AMFEGREAWDKT
+3193 AMFDGREAWDKT

-3220 RDEIKQKYG
+3220 RNEIKQKYG

-3271 FKEYVPLYAPQEDP
+3271 FKEYVPLYAPQEDS

-3374 AGNLSPEELEAIN
+3374 AGNLSPQELEEIN

-3407 LPREIKIKITSDGTR
+3407 LPRGIKIKITRDGTR

-3456 SDVSESTMM
+3456 SGVGESTMM
-3465 RFLRGAGT
+3465 QFLRGAGT

-3557 QRTLDEAVASGAI
+3557 QRMLDEAVASGAI

-3584 ELKKSHIDRLAENV
+3584 ELKKSHIDRLAESV

-3673 RNLTTMYP
+3673 RNLTTLYP

-3707 GTAMYLAGGIAG
+3707 GTAVYLAGGIAG
-3719 MLTIMALAAGMLGD
+3719 MLTLMALAAGMLGD

-3746 AVLMNGVP
+3746 AVLMNGIP
-3754 LKTPFGGVWSAPV
+3754 LRTPFGGVWSAPV

-3789 ASGTDMFRSM
+3789 ASGADMFRSM

-3915 LNDKGEKTL
+3915 INDKGEKTL
-3924 GAQATKGEL
+3924 GTQATKGEL
-3933 AGAWVTALGAGMAW
+3933 AGAWVTALGADMAW
-3947 SPDAL
+3947 SPNAL
-3952 NDENRAR
+3952 NNENRAR

-4082 ALELQSAY
+4082 ALELQSVY

>member
-30 GVFNQNTDALN
+30 GVFNQNTDVLN
-41 PKLIEPPNAQTGA
+41 PKLIEPPNVQTGT

-143 FVMGKAVDNLLK
+143 FVMDKAVDNLLK
-155 KPEWQGIKSN
+155 NPEWQGIKSN

-176 DEYRKQFEAQGV
+176 DEYRKQFEAQGI

-212 QKMHDDGRDPLDII
+212 KKMSDDGRDPLDLV

-258 MQEEQE
+258 AQEEQE

-333 GKVVGA
+333 GKAVGA

-358 TAAAAEGAGVTTK
+358 TAAAAEGAGITTK

-410 TPTEKVKATYEEHFG
+410 TPTEKIRANYIRDFGENNWNNLVK
-425 KGNWATLVQ
+425 

-481 MRGLSTSTR
+481 MRGLATSTR

-502 IEEGTTQLAQNLGAQ
+502 IEEGTTQLSQNLGAQ
-517 KYNDVGTFEGA
+517 KYNDVDTFDSV

-535 AIAGM
+535 AIAGA

-547 VAGSVMTKA
+547 VAGSVGGRVA
-556 ADRIAPKYNPDALDP
+556 NRIAPKYNPDALDQ

-601 KAGDTEDRVASFQQ
+601 KAGDTEDRIASFQQ

-633 PDQWQQFRDYIKQAY
+633 PEQWQQFRDYIKQAY
-648 GISSNDY
+648 GINSNDY
-655 AVVNDSAI
+655 AMVNDSAI

-689 VMMAFRMK
+689 AMMAFRMK

-707 QSKAFATRLAQALDR
+707 QSKAFAVRLAQALDR

-779 EQVAKNNS
+779 EQIAKNNS

-799 NPNQPGGQGAAA
+799 NPSQPGGQGAAA
-811 TNAQPVAGSGAQSS
+811 TNAQPVAGSGAQTS

-832 GPSTQNVGNPAAGA
+832 GATAQNMGNPAAGT

-858 AARQGNQPGGGQ
+858 AAWQGNQPGGGQ
-870 NAAAQAAQNTGGT
+870 NAAAQTAQNIGGT
-883 AQSSHT
+883 AQSSQT

-902 GVTAASQGIAGQAN
+902 GITAASQGIAGQAN
-916 QTVQSAGQPVTG
+916 QTVQSVGQPVTG

-937 SAGTATAERNPV
+937 SAGAATAERNPV
-949 RRGDQTAS
+949 RRGDQTV
-957 ATHDVTNPE
+957 TQKNDVTPAYPQDRITPE
-966 IYNENADLTQFTQDE
+966 YEQIKRLSYDIDVSPTETSRILD
-981 YADWLR
+981 YAER
-987 LHMKKFPGRFE
+987 
-998 DIYTELTLRPEFRG
+998 
-1012 DKARKNA
+1012 
-1019 EYIRLRQMP
+1019 YIVILDVNGVP
-1028 VKQDYVGGREI
+1028 VPFYR
-1039 SDLRAL
+1039 
-1045 AGDGVAYISNDGW
+1045 
-1058 EHFLINGSTAKGSTV
+1058 STGKG
-1073 TPKAYITLKLESGL
+1073 
-1087 TADQLRNALA
+1087 
-1097 AVQATGFDGQLKIQ
+1097 
-1111 EAFYGFVTRFDDVVI
+1111 
-1126 HGRAGQEAQLQSAL
+1126 
-1140 DAAVN
+1140 
-1145 AIGAYNVVATKT
+1145 
-1157 GEDSNGDSHTKNM
+1157 
-1170 AKAVEAD
+1170 
-1177 IAAGKTDPTYSL
+1177 GKTDVEAGKWYPFFGIGTGHSVMSSKLSWIIKTGGKGTRAHPELNMNDYYGSPSMKKYAEMLDRVYPIDVLSQMTGMPRLEAESTYLRDENGKHIKL
-1189 AQPQAQPAPATTQA
+1189 ASPDPITGSIYAEELAPNYKAFILRMQELVGGPIANDDVQGIEQRIMDMVARVERQAQPAPASPQAQPAPATTQA
-1203 QAPSAALA
+1203 QTPSAALA

-1221 VWKDL
+1221 VWGGL

-1236 APNELLRL
+1236 DPNELLRL

-1253 TTNAARGKRGTTQS
+1253 TTNAAKGKRGTTQS
-1267 AMRTIVHD
+1267 AMRTIVHA
-1275 VRNVANDPRRALERI
+1275 VRNAANDPRRALERI

-1302 YIEAFARFLET
+1302 HIEAFARFLET

-1409 SVLGDETLLAV
+1409 PVLDDETLLAV
-1420 ATNAL
+1420 ATNAI

-1476 YDVQEAVTRATEP
+1476 YDVQEAITRATEP

-1507 NAEQMLQTQE
+1507 NAEQMLQAQE
-1517 MTDAVRAENWLRITP
+1517 TTDAVRAENWLRTTP
-1532 ADTYRQWVR
+1532 VDAYRQWVR

-1554 LRPAETAMQ
+1554 MRPAETAMQ

-1627 AKQIAQVAQTVSDA
+1627 AKQIARAAQTVSDA

-1668 ASPAQEEAPVVPETQ
+1668 ASPAQEEAPVAPETQ

-1708 DTGETAALEDIAEDI
+1708 DTGETAALEDVAEGI
-1723 VAADEAARPAR
+1723 VAADEAARPAQ

-1755 VAEKQ
+1755 VVEKQ

-1775 KANVNKVRI
+1775 KANANKARI

-1789 EAARRQQEVLAADKK
+1789 EAARRQQETLEAAKK

-1821 PGKQTRRIQDI
+1821 PGKQTQRIQDI
-1832 ARENVQAAP
+1832 ARENVHTAP
-1841 QTEADIATIVATIA
+1841 QTEADIAAIVATIA
-1855 DVAGVSE
+1855 EAAGVSE
-1862 DVAAD
+1862 DMAAD

-1909 ESGETGAESGTTD
+1909 ESRETGAESGTTD
-1922 TNQPGR
+1922 TDQQGG

-1951 RTKRRVTRFGGFAN
+1951 RTKRRVTRHGGFAS

-1978 RHPQTVEELGELL
+1978 QHPQTVEELDSLL
-1991 HEVADNLGV
+1991 REVADSFGV
-2000 EASLVG
+2000 ETALVG
-2006 EYLAREWGLRSVD
+2006 EYLAREWGMRSVD

-2026 DEALDMVYDALNDI
+2026 IDALDMVYDALNDI

-2048 ATRQIETTKRLT
+2048 ATRQVETAKRLT
-2060 GARSITADRR
+2060 GARSITADGR
-2070 RLARQSQELTG
+2070 RLTRQSQEPAG

-2088 PNLTGGAY
+2088 PNLNGGAY
-2096 AEITRAPAPARL
+2096 AEITRAPAPLRL
-2108 LSPPVAEIVAAFGGE
+2108 LLPPVAEIVAAFGGE

-2137 KGDKSPTLGELAPED
+2137 NGDKSPTLGELAPED
-2152 NNAPRPVIG
+2152 NNVPRPVIE
-2161 LTVNGVT
+2161 LTLNGKT

-2204 KWIDFGNGVTRKR
+2204 KWIDFGNAVIRTR

-2232 PEQEQTQTQVEP
+2232 PEQEQTQTQAEP
-2244 AAAPKKRGKR
+2244 ATTAKKKRGRR
-2254 ADSQQDLFTQGAE
+2254 ADSQPDLFTQGAE
-2267 NATVDNNE
+2267 NATVNSDE
-2275 VSAGTTGE
+2275 VSAGTTNE

-2311 QREAKSAGAQVPGQV
+2311 QREAESAGEQVPGRT
-2326 VTDEGENAAG
+2326 VTDEGENASDEA
-2336 ETSLAEVPQGIDIT
+2336 SLVEVPQGIDIT
-2350 AEEAEKISRDILT
+2350 AEDAEKISRDTLS
-2363 PEEKAALLATSTDG
+2363 PEEKAALLATSTEG

-2411 LAKMADP
+2411 LAKMAGP
-2418 NTKHRTQ
+2418 NAKKRTQ
-2425 YRDSGQYEGSGQQ
+2425 FRDSRQYEGSGQQ
-2438 TLESRLTDDERQQ
+2438 TMESRLTDDERQQ
-2451 LQQIVDEV
+2451 LQRIVDEV
-2459 NEALPDEET
+2459 NDKLSDEET
-2468 EYTSESLLADSAF
+2468 EYDSESLLADSAF

-2494 QNFLKKVWNALRNT
+2494 QNFLKKVWQALRNT

-2534 SLTPAA
+2534 SMTPAA
-2540 GEVVMT
+2540 GEVVMS
-2546 SAAKATLDHINE
+2546 SAAKATLDHVNE

-2580 NADGKVVDT
+2580 NAEGKVVDT
-2589 TPALFGRD
+2589 APALFGKD
-2597 TSDAVRTDRATGAG
+2597 SSDAARTDRATGAG

-2649 DVKGE
+2649 DIKGE
-2654 NRSGRLASATAHD
+2654 NRSGRLASATARD

-2680 FYNQH
+2680 FYNKH

-2726 VQTQGGVMT
+2726 VQTPGGVMT

-2756 AQDNANV
+2756 AQDNANS

-2776 LANQPAVA
+2776 LANQPAIT

-2796 SGAEYT
+2796 RGTEYT

-2853 LPDTA
+2853 LSDTA

-2881 LRREARKAREEA
+2881 LRREARKVREEA

-2905 SQETADEAAS
+2905 SQEAADEVAS
-2915 PVTPVQTQEAAQ
+2915 PVTPAQTQEAAQ
-2927 EQVQENHNDA
+2927 EQVNDNHNDV
-2937 AEAAREAGTHNP
+2937 AEAAREDGTHNP

-3016 FVNRRRWTGD
+3016 FSNRRRWTGD

-3132 AAHQWAQS
+3132 AKHQWAQS

-3156 KIAKLAA
+3156 NIAKLAA

-3170 WEEAARKLQKE
+3170 WEETARKLQKE

-3220 RDEIKQKYG
+3220 RDEIQQKYG

-3295 RTSLMDRIMEGLP
+3295 RTSLMDRVMEGLP

-3407 LPREIKIKITSDGTR
+3407 LPREIKTKITRDGTR

-3465 RFLRGAGT
+3465 QFLRGAGT

-3510 KDMNGNMVGKWTLAG
+3510 KDMDGNMVGKWTLAG

-3557 QRTLDEAVASGAI
+3557 QRTLDEAVAAGAI

-3611 GRAKQAG
+3611 GRVKQVGA
-3618 VDALEFYVLR
+3618 DALEFYVLR

-3673 RNLTTMYP
+3673 RNLTTLYP

-3879 AKWMRK
+3879 AKWMRH

-3933 AGAWVTALGAGMAW
+3933 AGAWVTALGADMAW
-3947 SPDAL
+3947 SPNAL

-3986 KQYGISNKSH
+3986 KQYGISGKSH

-4012 PPADAQFVYD
+4012 SPADAQFVYD

-4043 YMAVRKEGRDDAQLR
+4043 YMALRKEGRDDAQLR

-4082 ALELQSAY
+4082 ALELQSVY

>member
-1 MAAKTSYE
+1 MNYDERYIVILDVNGVAVPFYRSTGKGGKTDVEAGKWYPFFGIGTGDSAVGTRLYWIIKTGGKGTRAHPE
-9 TPLSMPNLPDM
+9 LNMNDYYGSPSMRKYAEMLDRVYPVDVLSQMTGMPQLRAESTFLR
-20 DANLFGGVAG
+20 DANG
-30 GVFNQNTDALN
+30 
-41 PKLIEPPNAQTGA
+41 K
-54 GNKSPGAQALE
+54 
-65 QIEKQKAAD
+65 
-74 ERAAQQ
+74 
-80 AREKAER
+80 
-87 EAEAAERAHIQ
+87 HI
-98 RMNQLERES
+98 
-107 ARRMRAY
+107 
-114 EKEKKEREKQLEE
+114 
-127 KKQQQGGMLGA
+127 
-138 GLDGS
+138 
-143 FVMGKAVDNLLK
+143 
-155 KPEWQGIKSN
+155 
-165 LQRDDEAELWL
+165 
-176 DEYRKQFEAQGV
+176 
-188 PKDRIDNE
+188 
-196 INVARNKI
+196 
-204 AADTAAYK
+204 
-212 QKMHDDGRDPLDII
+212 
-226 TSLGKASRNTYRTIG
+226 
-241 LWTSGLWADSD
+241 
-252 EEVRKW
+252 
-258 MQEEQE
+258 
-264 KIDSINQ
+264 
-271 TYSDRIL
+271 
-278 LDQANYQ
+278 
-285 YLAAKRKERGD
+285 
-296 EGFFGTIADA
+296 
-306 WNSDSIL
+306 
-313 STIIDT
+313 
-319 AGYTPQAVLTGALA
+319 
-333 GKVVGA
+333 
-339 LGKMTGATDK
+339 
-349 IGKALGVLD
+349 
-358 TAAAAEGAGVTTK
+358 
-371 IGAKLAGHLMAS
+371 
-383 ETAGGMGA
+383 
-391 TGLFAATDA
+391 
-400 GGGAYDSVMQ
+400 
-410 TPTEKVKATYEEHFG
+410 
-425 KGNWATLVQ
+425 
-434 QTGSEENAKS
+434 
-444 NLAVRASKAAGGW
+444 
-457 AFAMGSLIGAAGLET
+457 
-472 TILKAGKVG
+472 
-481 MRGLSTSTR
+481 
-490 LMTVGANTLSEA
+490 
-502 IEEGTTQLAQNLGAQ
+502 
-517 KYNDVGTFEGA
+517 
-528 SEMAAIG
+528 
-535 AIAGM
+535 
-540 GMSAGTQ
+540 
-547 VAGSVMTKA
+547 
-556 ADRIAPKYNPDALDP
+556 
-571 SKYTPNGT
+571 
-579 LDYERY
+579 
-585 REAFG
+585 
-590 NQMDNIARMRR
+590 
-601 KAGDTEDRVASFQQ
+601 
-615 MAFNNVVDSNA
+615 
-626 EGKATFT
+626 
-633 PDQWQQFRDYIKQAY
+633 
-648 GISSNDY
+648 
-655 AVVNDSAI
+655 
-663 RDAWMSGDIGKMQA
+663 
-677 YVDADQTGMAQN
+677 
-689 VMMAFRMK
+689 
-697 YNIDPQSVPD
+697 
-707 QSKAFATRLAQALDR
+707 RLAS
-722 QMTLPTDVDT
+722 
-732 NVRYQQTD
+732 
-740 GYIRATIVPDTTLTQ
+740 PD
-755 DDKNAL
+755 
-761 ADTLY
+761 
-766 NLTDANQRRLTDA
+766 
-779 EQVAKNNS
+779 
-787 QPGAATNGTNPN
+787 
-799 NPNQPGGQGAAA
+799 
-811 TNAQPVAGSGAQSS
+811 
-825 GQTAGAA
+825 
-832 GPSTQNVGNPAAGA
+832 
-846 AGGYSAESAGNG
+846 
-858 AARQGNQPGGGQ
+858 
-870 NAAAQAAQNTGGT
+870 
-883 AQSSHT
+883 
-889 VAQQVAS
+889 
-896 APAGNA
+896 
-902 GVTAASQGIAGQAN
+902 
-916 QTVQSAGQPVTG
+916 PVTG
-928 AAQTAGSGG
+928 
-937 SAGTATAERNPV
+937 
-949 RRGDQTAS
+949 
-957 ATHDVTNPE
+957 
-966 IYNENADLTQFTQDE
+966 
-981 YADWLR
+981 
-987 LHMKKFPGRFE
+987 
-998 DIYTELTLRPEFRG
+998 DIYAGELAPNYKAFILRMQE
-1012 DKARKNA
+1012 
-1019 EYIRLRQMP
+1019 L
-1028 VKQDYVGGREI
+1028 VGGPI
-1039 SDLRAL
+1039 A
-1045 AGDGVAYISNDGW
+1045 N
-1058 EHFLINGSTAKGSTV
+1058 
-1073 TPKAYITLKLESGL
+1073 
-1087 TADQLRNALA
+1087 
-1097 AVQATGFDGQLKIQ
+1097 
-1111 EAFYGFVTRFDDVVI
+1111 DDVQGI
-1126 HGRAGQEAQLQSAL
+1126 EQRIM
-1140 DAAVN
+1140 DM
-1145 AIGAYNVVATKT
+1145 VAR
-1157 GEDSNGDSHTKNM
+1157 
-1170 AKAVEAD
+1170 VE
-1177 IAAGKTDPTYSL
+1177 
-1189 AQPQAQPAPATTQA
+1189 QQAPAPAPAPATTQA
-1203 QAPSAALA
+1203 QAPSAALS

-1221 VWKDL
+1221 VWGGLD
-1226 GTNQRKYFNN
+1226 TNQRKYFNN
-1236 APNELLRL
+1236 DPNELLRL

-1253 TTNAARGKRGTTQS
+1253 TTNAAKGKRGTTQS

-1275 VRNVANDPRRALERI
+1275 VRNAANDPRRALERI
-1290 VRAQKQASANSE
+1290 MRAQKQASANSE
-1302 YIEAFARFLET
+1302 YIEEFARFLAT
-1313 KDSGIA
+1313 KDSGVA

-1331 TVYGLPAN
+1331 TVYGLPTN

-1363 VLAIKMRDTKL
+1363 VLAIKMSDTKL

-1409 SVLGDETLLAV
+1409 PVLDDETLLAV
-1420 ATNAL
+1420 ATNAI

-1507 NAEQMLQTQE
+1507 NAEQMLQAQE
-1517 MTDAVRAENWLRITP
+1517 TTDVVRAENWLRTTP
-1532 ADTYRQWVR
+1532 VDTYRQWVR

-1627 AKQIAQVAQTVSDA
+1627 AKQIARAAQTVSDA

-1648 GTLSPASA
+1648 GTLSPSSA
-1656 TQTARNTSPAPA
+1656 TQTVQNTQAAPVTRPA
-1668 ASPAQEEAPVVPETQ
+1668 AEEAPVAPATQ

-1708 DTGETAALEDIAEDI
+1708 DTGETAVLEDVAEGI
-1723 VAADEAARPAR
+1723 VAADEAARPAQ

-1744 KQANRFALRAG
+1744 KQAERFARRVGAI
-1755 VAEKQ
+1755 EKQ

-1775 KANVNKVRI
+1775 KANANKARI

-1789 EAARRQQEVLAADKK
+1789 AEARRQQEALAAAKK
-1804 QRVSE
+1804 QRVNE

-1821 PGKQTRRIQDI
+1821 PGKQTQRIQDI
-1832 ARENVQAAP
+1832 ARENVQTAP
-1841 QTEADIATIVATIA
+1841 QTEADVAAIVAIIA
-1855 DVAGVSE
+1855 ETAGVSE

-1885 GTIAIENAV
+1885 GTLAIENAV

-1909 ESGETGAESGTTD
+1909 ESRETGAESRAIDTD
-1922 TNQPGR
+1922 QPGR
-1928 STEDTSAAE
+1928 STENTSVAE
-1937 EVARGAARRVIRAR
+1937 EMARGAARRVVRPR
-1951 RTKRRVTRFGGFAN
+1951 RTKHAT
-1965 QEDAY
+1965 
-1970 NALQPYLF
+1970 
-1978 RHPQTVEELGELL
+1978 
-1991 HEVADNLGV
+1991 
-2000 EASLVG
+2000 AS
-2006 EYLAREWGLRSVD
+2006 
-2019 DFSDAST
+2019 
-2026 DEALDMVYDALNDI
+2026 
-2040 WVYTGEQN
+2040 
-2048 ATRQIETTKRLT
+2048 
-2060 GARSITADRR
+2060 
-2070 RLARQSQELTG
+2070 
-2081 ALARALQ
+2081 
-2088 PNLTGGAY
+2088 
-2096 AEITRAPAPARL
+2096 ARL

-2128 DIIEATENR
+2128 NIIEATENR

-2152 NNAPRPVIG
+2152 NNAPRPVIE
-2161 LTVNGVT
+2161 LTVNGKT

-2217 VDSINANDG
+2217 VDSINANEG

-2232 PEQEQTQTQVEP
+2232 PEQEQTQTQAEP
-2244 AAAPKKRGKR
+2244 AAAPKKKRGRR
-2254 ADSQQDLFTQGAE
+2254 ADSQPDLFTQGAE
-2267 NATVDNNE
+2267 NATVDNDE
-2275 VSAGTTGE
+2275 VSAGTTDE

-2311 QREAKSAGAQVPGQV
+2311 QRTAESTGEQVSGRA
-2326 VTDEGENAAG
+2326 VTDGEENASDEA
-2336 ETSLAEVPQGIDIT
+2336 TLTEVPQGLEYDASDVNLDT
-2350 AEEAEKISRDILT
+2350 ATFT
-2363 PEEKAALLATSTDG
+2363 PEERKALNR
-2377 VGDQNDFIAEAL
+2377 GDDTNDFIVNAL
-2389 YNYEDALEAYTNA
+2389 YNLEGALEDFGGE
-2402 KDSPALRSA
+2402 DSAALRSG
-2411 LAKMADP
+2411 LNKMAQLLADP
-2418 NTKHRTQ
+2418 NAKKRTQ
-2425 YRDSGQYEGSGQQ
+2425 FRDSSQYEGSGQQ
-2438 TLESRLTDDERQQ
+2438 TLESRLSDDERQQ
-2451 LQQIVDEV
+2451 LQRIVDEV

-2494 QNFLKKVWNALRNT
+2494 QNFLKKVWQALRNT
-2508 VAAVSMALAVSLGTN
+2508 VAAVSMALAVTLGTN
-2523 VVISQ
+2523 VIISQ

-2580 NADGKVVDT
+2580 NAEGKVVDT

-2597 TSDAVRTDRATGAG
+2597 TSDAARTDRATGAG

-2626 YEGSVQSFDT
+2626 YEGSVQSFGT

-2654 NRSGRLASATAHD
+2654 NRSGRLASATARD

-2680 FYNQH
+2680 FYNKH

-2701 NWQGSLYQ
+2701 NWQGNLYQ
-2709 PTARQAMQGAP
+2709 PTARQAAQGAP
-2720 AASLQS
+2720 TASLQS
-2726 VQTQGGVMT
+2726 VQTPGGVMT

-2763 RGVELTPAEWVEA
+2763 RGVELSPTEWVEA
-2776 LANQPAVA
+2776 LANQPAVT

-2808 DPVVVGGVSSN
+2808 DPVVTGGVSSN

-2853 LPDTA
+2853 LSDTA

-2893 KRAAMAAENIEA
+2893 KRAAMSAENIEA
-2905 SQETADEAAS
+2905 SQEAADEAAS
-2915 PVTPVQTQEAAQ
+2915 PVTPARTQEAVQ

-3170 WEEAARKLQKE
+3170 WEETARKLQKE

-3205 TPLPGGFTRARLEEV
+3205 TPLPGGFTRARLEEA
-3220 RDEIKQKYG
+3220 RDEIQQKYG

-3308 VQQARSA
+3308 VQQAHSA

-3407 LPREIKIKITSDGTR
+3407 LPREIKTKITRDGTR

-3465 RFLRGAGT
+3465 QFLRGVGT
-3473 ITRFAARMMTTF
+3473 ITRFVARMMTTF

-3584 ELKKSHIDRLAENV
+3584 ELKKSHIDRLAESV

-3618 VDALEFYVLR
+3618 VDVLEFYVLR

-3673 RNLTTMYP
+3673 RNLTTLYP

-3733 DDDGVPKVARLPA
+3733 DDDGVPIVARLPA
-3746 AVLMNGVP
+3746 AVLMNGIP
-3754 LKTPFGGVWSAPV
+3754 LRTPFGGVWSAPV

-3879 AKWMRK
+3879 AKWMRH

-3933 AGAWVTALGAGMAW
+3933 AGAWVTALGADMAW
-3947 SPDAL
+3947 SPNAL

-3986 KQYGISNKSH
+3986 KQYGISGKSH

-4022 TQVYEKDMQDARDE
+4022 TQVYEKDMQGARDE

-4082 ALELQSAY
+4082 ALELQSVY

>member
-1 MAAKTSYE
+1 M
-9 TPLSMPNLPDM
+9 
-20 DANLFGGVAG
+20 
-30 GVFNQNTDALN
+30 
-41 PKLIEPPNAQTGA
+41 
-54 GNKSPGAQALE
+54 
-65 QIEKQKAAD
+65 
-74 ERAAQQ
+74 
-80 AREKAER
+80 
-87 EAEAAERAHIQ
+87 
-98 RMNQLERES
+98 
-107 ARRMRAY
+107 
-114 EKEKKEREKQLEE
+114 
-127 KKQQQGGMLGA
+127 
-138 GLDGS
+138 
-143 FVMGKAVDNLLK
+143 
-155 KPEWQGIKSN
+155 
-165 LQRDDEAELWL
+165 
-176 DEYRKQFEAQGV
+176 
-188 PKDRIDNE
+188 
-196 INVARNKI
+196 
-204 AADTAAYK
+204 
-212 QKMHDDGRDPLDII
+212 
-226 TSLGKASRNTYRTIG
+226 
-241 LWTSGLWADSD
+241 
-252 EEVRKW
+252 
-258 MQEEQE
+258 
-264 KIDSINQ
+264 
-271 TYSDRIL
+271 
-278 LDQANYQ
+278 
-285 YLAAKRKERGD
+285 
-296 EGFFGTIADA
+296 
-306 WNSDSIL
+306 
-313 STIIDT
+313 
-319 AGYTPQAVLTGALA
+319 
-333 GKVVGA
+333 
-339 LGKMTGATDK
+339 
-349 IGKALGVLD
+349 
-358 TAAAAEGAGVTTK
+358 
-371 IGAKLAGHLMAS
+371 
-383 ETAGGMGA
+383 
-391 TGLFAATDA
+391 
-400 GGGAYDSVMQ
+400 
-410 TPTEKVKATYEEHFG
+410 
-425 KGNWATLVQ
+425 
-434 QTGSEENAKS
+434 
-444 NLAVRASKAAGGW
+444 
-457 AFAMGSLIGAAGLET
+457 
-472 TILKAGKVG
+472 
-481 MRGLSTSTR
+481 
-490 LMTVGANTLSEA
+490 
-502 IEEGTTQLAQNLGAQ
+502 
-517 KYNDVGTFEGA
+517 
-528 SEMAAIG
+528 
-535 AIAGM
+535 
-540 GMSAGTQ
+540 
-547 VAGSVMTKA
+547 
-556 ADRIAPKYNPDALDP
+556 
-571 SKYTPNGT
+571 
-579 LDYERY
+579 
-585 REAFG
+585 
-590 NQMDNIARMRR
+590 
-601 KAGDTEDRVASFQQ
+601 
-615 MAFNNVVDSNA
+615 
-626 EGKATFT
+626 
-633 PDQWQQFRDYIKQAY
+633 
-648 GISSNDY
+648 
-655 AVVNDSAI
+655 
-663 RDAWMSGDIGKMQA
+663 
-677 YVDADQTGMAQN
+677 
-689 VMMAFRMK
+689 
-697 YNIDPQSVPD
+697 
-707 QSKAFATRLAQALDR
+707 
-722 QMTLPTDVDT
+722 
-732 NVRYQQTD
+732 
-740 GYIRATIVPDTTLTQ
+740 
-755 DDKNAL
+755 
-761 ADTLY
+761 
-766 NLTDANQRRLTDA
+766 
-779 EQVAKNNS
+779 
-787 QPGAATNGTNPN
+787 
-799 NPNQPGGQGAAA
+799 
-811 TNAQPVAGSGAQSS
+811 
-825 GQTAGAA
+825 
-832 GPSTQNVGNPAAGA
+832 
-846 AGGYSAESAGNG
+846 
-858 AARQGNQPGGGQ
+858 
-870 NAAAQAAQNTGGT
+870 
-883 AQSSHT
+883 
-889 VAQQVAS
+889 
-896 APAGNA
+896 
-902 GVTAASQGIAGQAN
+902 
-916 QTVQSAGQPVTG
+916 
-928 AAQTAGSGG
+928 
-937 SAGTATAERNPV
+937 
-949 RRGDQTAS
+949 
-957 ATHDVTNPE
+957 
-966 IYNENADLTQFTQDE
+966 
-981 YADWLR
+981 
-987 LHMKKFPGRFE
+987 
-998 DIYTELTLRPEFRG
+998 
-1012 DKARKNA
+1012 
-1019 EYIRLRQMP
+1019 
-1028 VKQDYVGGREI
+1028 
-1039 SDLRAL
+1039 
-1045 AGDGVAYISNDGW
+1045 
-1058 EHFLINGSTAKGSTV
+1058 
-1073 TPKAYITLKLESGL
+1073 
-1087 TADQLRNALA
+1087 
-1097 AVQATGFDGQLKIQ
+1097 
-1111 EAFYGFVTRFDDVVI
+1111 
-1126 HGRAGQEAQLQSAL
+1126 
-1140 DAAVN
+1140 
-1145 AIGAYNVVATKT
+1145 
-1157 GEDSNGDSHTKNM
+1157 
-1170 AKAVEAD
+1170 
-1177 IAAGKTDPTYSL
+1177 
-1189 AQPQAQPAPATTQA
+1189 
-1203 QAPSAALA
+1203 
-1211 PHADMEDVMQ
+1211 
-1221 VWKDL
+1221 
-1226 GTNQRKYFNN
+1226 
-1236 APNELLRL
+1236 
-1244 VQAEEGEGA
+1244 
-1253 TTNAARGKRGTTQS
+1253 
-1267 AMRTIVHD
+1267 
-1275 VRNVANDPRRALERI
+1275 
-1290 VRAQKQASANSE
+1290 
-1302 YIEAFARFLET
+1302 
-1313 KDSGIA
+1313 
-1319 AANISKLANAAA
+1319 
-1331 TVYGLPAN
+1331 
-1339 GNKAEYAAKLLLD
+1339 
-1352 IGAVDEAILPA
+1352 
-1363 VLAIKMRDTKL
+1363 
-1374 VNPDTG
+1374 
-1380 EVKEWVAAIPG
+1380 
-1391 VLDNW
+1391 
-1396 KKNNNITLQETRP
+1396 
-1409 SVLGDETLLAV
+1409 
-1420 ATNAL
+1420 
-1425 SRYAGKEHPDVQAAL
+1425 
-1440 STLYKRMTTPEARRS
+1440 
-1455 IRAANGKALLL
+1455 
-1466 QNLLAARRAG
+1466 
-1476 YDVQEAVTRATEP
+1476 
-1489 KTSGRGTDRSA
+1489 
-1500 DALRLLD
+1500 
-1507 NAEQMLQTQE
+1507 
-1517 MTDAVRAENWLRITP
+1517 
-1532 ADTYRQWVR
+1532 
-1541 DYTRRNWANLTDT
+1541 
-1554 LRPAETAMQ
+1554 
-1563 RKATRLTRESNYE
+1563 
-1576 QRVVYT
+1576 
-1582 DLVADTIADV
+1582 
-1592 MQDMA
+1592 
-1597 RYGEQYALPFVR
+1597 
-1609 ARSGVNEQ
+1609 NEQ

-1627 AKQIAQVAQTVSDA
+1627 AKQIARAAQTVSDA
-1641 LREAWLQ
+1641 LREAYLK
-1648 GTLSPASA
+1648 GELKRTNA
-1656 TQTARNTSPAPA
+1656 TQTTQNTQA
-1668 ASPAQEEAPVVPETQ
+1668 APVTQLVTEEVPVEPTTQ

-1708 DTGETAALEDIAEDI
+1708 DTGETTTLEDVAEDI
-1723 VAADEAARPAR
+1723 VAADEAARPVQ

-1755 VAEKQ
+1755 VVEKQ

-1766 PTGKAKAAK
+1766 PTGKAAK
-1775 KANVNKVRI
+1775 KANANKARI

-1789 EAARRQQEVLAADKK
+1789 GAARRQQEALEAAKK

-1815 AALRNA
+1815 AALRND
-1821 PGKQTRRIQDI
+1821 PGKQTQRIQDI
-1832 ARENVQAAP
+1832 ARENVQTAP
-1841 QTEADIATIVATIA
+1841 QTEADIAAIVATIA
-1855 DVAGVSE
+1855 DAAGVSE

-1867 MAEDIAAA
+1867 MAEDIVAA

-1885 GTIAIENAV
+1885 GTLAVENAV

-1909 ESGETGAESGTTD
+1909 ESGEAGAESGTTD
-1922 TNQPGR
+1922 TDQQGR
-1928 STEDTSAAE
+1928 SAEDTGAAE
-1937 EVARGAARRVIRAR
+1937 EVARRTPRRAIRAR
-1951 RTKRRVTRFGGFAN
+1951 RTKRRVTRHGGFAS

-1978 RHPQTVEELGELL
+1978 QHPQTVEELDSLL
-1991 HEVADNLGV
+1991 REVADSLGV
-2000 EASLVG
+2000 ETALVS
-2006 EYLAREWGLRSVD
+2006 EYLAREWGMRSVD

-2026 DEALDMVYDALNDI
+2026 IDALDMVYDALNDI

-2060 GARSITADRR
+2060 GARSITADGR
-2070 RLARQSQELTG
+2070 RLTRQSQELTG

-2088 PNLTGGAY
+2088 PNLNGGAY
-2096 AEITRAPAPARL
+2096 AEITRAPAPLRL
-2108 LSPPVAEIVAAFGGE
+2108 LSPPVAEIVATFGGE

-2152 NNAPRPVIG
+2152 NNAPRPVIE
-2161 LTVNGVT
+2161 LTVNGKT
-2168 HRGRLFRWRDRKGGK
+2168 YRGRLFRWRDRKGGK

-2232 PEQEQTQTQVEP
+2232 PEQEQTQTQAEP

-2267 NATVDNNE
+2267 NATVDNDE

-2283 RREDAVGDVSASDER
+2283 RRTDTVGDVHPTDER
-2298 QGDSRQQDEVDDE
+2298 QGDSDRQDEVDDE
-2311 QREAKSAGAQVPGQV
+2311 QRAEESAGERLPGRTG
-2326 VTDEGENAAG
+2326 TDEGENASG
-2336 ETSLAEVPQGIDIT
+2336 ETSLVEVPQGLEYDAADVNLDT
-2350 AEEAEKISRDILT
+2350 ATFT
-2363 PEEKAALLATSTDG
+2363 PEERKALNR
-2377 VGDQNDFIAEAL
+2377 GDDTNDFIVNAL
-2389 YNYEDALEAYTNA
+2389 YNLEGALEDFGGE
-2402 KDSPALRSA
+2402 DSAALRNG
-2411 LAKMADP
+2411 LRKMAQLLADP
-2418 NTKHRTQ
+2418 NAKKRTQ
-2425 YRDSGQYEGSGQQ
+2425 FRDSSQYEGSGQQ

-2451 LQQIVDEV
+2451 LQRIVDEV
-2459 NEALPDEET
+2459 NDKLSDEEV
-2468 EYTSESLLADSAF
+2468 EYDSESLLADSAF

-2508 VAAVSMALAVSLGTN
+2508 VVAVSMALAVTLGTN
-2523 VVISQ
+2523 VIISQ

-2580 NADGKVVDT
+2580 NAEGKVVDT

-2597 TSDAVRTDRATGAG
+2597 TSDAARTDRATGAG

-2636 GTNGETFAIHRVI
+2636 GTNGETFAIHRVL

-2654 NRSGRLASATAHD
+2654 NRSGRLASATARD
-2667 NRITHGCINVPAE
+2667 NHITHGCINVPAE
-2680 FYNQH
+2680 FYNKH

-2701 NWQGSLYQ
+2701 NWQGNLYQ
-2709 PTARQAMQGAP
+2709 PTARQATQGAP
-2720 AASLQS
+2720 TASLQS
-2726 VQTQGGVMT
+2726 VQTPGDVMT

-2756 AQDNANV
+2756 AQDSANS
-2763 RGVELTPAEWVEA
+2763 RGVELTPAGWVEA
-2776 LANQPAVA
+2776 LANQPAVT

-2819 LMEVPFNQHTPAEL
+2819 LMEVPFRQHTPAEL
-2833 QASGVWDTQP
+2833 QASGVWDTRP

-2853 LPDTA
+2853 LSDTA

-2866 GGGYMVHRR
+2866 GGGYMMHRR
-2875 ASRKRG
+2875 ASKKRG

-2893 KRAAMAAENIEA
+2893 KRAAMAAENLEA
-2905 SQETADEAAS
+2905 SQEAADEAAS
-2915 PVTPVQTQEAAQ
+2915 PVVPVQTQEAAQ

-2949 APTNLQAAPQNIE
+2949 APANLQAAPQNIE
-2962 GVFTDREQ
+2962 GLFTDREQ
-2970 WIESLARRWA
+2970 WIEALARRWA

-3016 FVNRRRWTGD
+3016 FSNRRRWTGD

-3048 AFDNMLHKL
+3048 TFDNMLHKL

-3132 AAHQWAQS
+3132 ARHQWAQS

-3145 ALQEQLLNTHE
+3145 ALQEQLLNTHD

-3170 WEEAARKLQKE
+3170 WEETARKLQKE
-3181 IDERI
+3181 IDDRI

-3220 RDEIKQKYG
+3220 RDEIQQKYG

-3238 AQELAEAIKGI
+3238 AQELAEAIRGI

-3308 VQQARSA
+3308 VQQARSV

-3374 AGNLSPEELEAIN
+3374 AGNLLPEELEAIN

-3407 LPREIKIKITSDGTR
+3407 LPRDIRMKITRDGTR

-3465 RFLRGAGT
+3465 QFLRGVGT

-3557 QRTLDEAVASGAI
+3557 QRILDEAVAAGAI

-3584 ELKKSHIDRLAENV
+3584 ELKKSHIDRLAESV

-3618 VDALEFYVLR
+3618 ADALEFYVLR

-3673 RNLTTMYP
+3673 RNLTTLYP

-3746 AVLMNGVP
+3746 AVLMNGIP
-3754 LKTPFGGVWSAPV
+3754 LRTPFGGVWSAPV

-3777 TAANLYKVMHGQ
+3777 TAVNLYKVMHGQ

-3933 AGAWVTALGAGMAW
+3933 AGAWVTALGADMAW
-3947 SPDAL
+3947 SPNVL

-4022 TQVYEKDMQDARDE
+4022 TQVYEKDMKDARDE

-4043 YMAVRKEGRDDAQLR
+4043 YMAVRKEGRDDAKLR

>member
-20 DANLFGGVAG
+20 DANLFGGAAG
-30 GVFNQNTDALN
+30 GVFNQNTDVLN
-41 PKLIEPPNAQTGA
+41 PKLIEPPKAPTGA

-74 ERAAQQ
+74 ERAAAQ
-80 AREKAER
+80 AREQAAR

-98 RMNQLERES
+98 RMNQLGRES
-107 ARRMRAY
+107 NRRMRAY

-143 FVMGKAVDNLLK
+143 FVMDKAVDNLLK
-155 KPEWQGIKSN
+155 NPEWRGIKSN

-176 DEYRKQFEAQGV
+176 NEYRKQFEAQGI

-258 MQEEQE
+258 AQEEQE

-333 GKVVGA
+333 GKAVGA

-349 IGKALGVLD
+349 LGKALGVLD

-502 IEEGTTQLAQNLGAQ
+502 IEEGTTQISQNLGAQ

-547 VAGSVMTKA
+547 VAGSVGGRVA
-556 ADRIAPKYNPDALDP
+556 NRIAPKYNPDALDP

-585 REAFG
+585 HEAFG

-601 KAGDTEDRVASFQQ
+601 KAGDTEDRIASFQQ

-648 GISSNDY
+648 GINSNDY
-655 AVVNDSAI
+655 ATINDSAI
-663 RDAWMSGDIGKMQA
+663 RDAWTSGDIGKMQA

-689 VMMAFRMK
+689 AMMAFRMK

-779 EQVAKNNS
+779 EQIAKNNS

-799 NPNQPGGQGAAA
+799 NPSQPGGQGAAA
-811 TNAQPVAGSGAQSS
+811 QNAQPVAGSGAQTS
-825 GQTAGAA
+825 GQTAGATGA
-832 GPSTQNVGNPAAGA
+832 TAQNMGNPAAGT

-858 AARQGNQPGGGQ
+858 AAWQGNQPGGGQ
-870 NAAAQAAQNTGGT
+870 NAAAQAAQNTGGA

-889 VAQQVAS
+889 VAQQG
-896 APAGNA
+896 APAPVGNA
-902 GVTAASQGIAGQAN
+902 GISFASQRTSGQAN
-916 QTVQSAGQPVTG
+916 QTVQSAGQSVAG
-928 AAQTAGSGG
+928 AAQTAGSSG
-937 SAGTATAERNPV
+937 SAGVATAERNTV
-949 RRGDQTAS
+949 RRGDQTVAQKNDITPAYPQDRITPEYEQIKRLS
-957 ATHDVTNPE
+957 YDIDVSPTETSKILN
-966 IYNENADLTQFTQDE
+966 YDE
-981 YADWLR
+981 R
-987 LHMKKFPGRFE
+987 
-998 DIYTELTLRPEFRG
+998 
-1012 DKARKNA
+1012 
-1019 EYIRLRQMP
+1019 YIVILD
-1028 VKQDYVGGREI
+1028 VN
-1039 SDLRAL
+1039 
-1045 AGDGVAYISNDGW
+1045 GVAVPFYR
-1058 EHFLINGSTAKGSTV
+1058 STGKG
-1073 TPKAYITLKLESGL
+1073 
-1087 TADQLRNALA
+1087 
-1097 AVQATGFDGQLKIQ
+1097 
-1111 EAFYGFVTRFDDVVI
+1111 
-1126 HGRAGQEAQLQSAL
+1126 
-1140 DAAVN
+1140 
-1145 AIGAYNVVATKT
+1145 
-1157 GEDSNGDSHTKNM
+1157 
-1170 AKAVEAD
+1170 
-1177 IAAGKTDPTYSL
+1177 GKTDVEAGKWYPFFGIGTGDSAVGTRLYWIIKTGGKGTRAHPELNMNDYYGSPSMKKYAEMLDRVYPIDVLSQMTGMPQLRAESTFLRDANGKHIKL
-1189 AQPQAQPAPATTQA
+1189 ASPDPVTGDIYAGELAPNYKAFVLRMQELVGGPIASNDVHGVEQRIMDMVARVEQQAPATTTQAQEAEQSAPPAPAATQA

-1236 APNELLRL
+1236 DPNELLRL

-1275 VRNVANDPRRALERI
+1275 VRNAANDPRRALERI
-1290 VRAQKQASANSE
+1290 MRAQKQASANSE
-1302 YIEAFARFLET
+1302 HIEAFARFLAT
-1313 KDSGIA
+1313 KDSGVTA
-1319 AANISKLANAAA
+1319 TNLGKLANAAA
-1331 TVYGLPAN
+1331 TIYGLPAN

-1380 EVKEWVAAIPG
+1380 EVKEWVAAIAG

-1396 KKNNNITLQETRP
+1396 RKNNNIILQETRP
-1409 SVLGDETLLAV
+1409 PVLDDETLLAV
-1420 ATNAL
+1420 ATSAI
-1425 SRYAGKEHPDVQAAL
+1425 SRYAGKEHPDMQAAL
-1440 STLYKRMTTPEARRS
+1440 STLYKRMTTPEARNS
-1455 IRAANGKALLL
+1455 IRVAKGKALLL

-1489 KTSGRGTDRSA
+1489 KTTGRGTDRSA

-1507 NAEQMLQTQE
+1507 NAEQMLQAQE
-1517 MTDAVRAENWLRITP
+1517 TTDAVRAENWLRTTP
-1532 ADTYRQWVR
+1532 VDTYRQWVR
-1541 DYTRRNWANLTDT
+1541 DYTRRNWASLTDT
-1554 LRPAETAMQ
+1554 LHPAETAMQ

-1576 QRVVYT
+1576 QRIVYT

-1627 AKQIAQVAQTVSDA
+1627 AKQIASAAQTISDA
-1641 LREAWLQ
+1641 LREAYLK
-1648 GTLSPASA
+1648 GTLSPSSAVQGAQNTQAAPA
-1656 TQTARNTSPAPA
+1656 TQPATQPA
-1668 ASPAQEEAPVVPETQ
+1668 TEEAPVEPTTQ

-1695 GAEPVTEEMGDLS
+1695 GAEPVTEDMGDLGAVS
-1708 DTGETAALEDIAEDI
+1708 DEAATLEDVAEDI
-1723 VAADEAARPAR
+1723 VAADEADRPAR

-1755 VAEKQ
+1755 VVEKQ

-1775 KANVNKVRI
+1775 KANANKARI

-1789 EAARRQQEVLAADKK
+1789 EAARRQQEALAAAKK

-1855 DVAGVSE
+1855 ETAGVSE

-1875 DDSIYELADF
+1875 DDSIYELTDF

-1909 ESGETGAESGTTD
+1909 ESGEAGAESGTTD
-1922 TNQPGR
+1922 TDQPGR
-1928 STEDTSAAE
+1928 SAEDASVTE
-1937 EVARGAARRVIRAR
+1937 EVAREAPRRVVRKRQPR
-1951 RTKRRVTRFGGFAN
+1951 RSPAADKLRQDVMAAVRVLTGEYRSAAPHAGRRRVSKTVT
-1965 QEDAY
+1965 DAM
-1970 NALQPYLF
+1970 NRAPVTVAELEQAEQVLAEELDLALQE
-1978 RHPQTVEELGELL
+1978 VEDFVNDVLAEEEVLYELDDSAMLAAVKENLEALTETYGQDESGESAGSDG
-1991 HEVADNLGV
+1991 VADT
-2000 EASLVG
+2000 EERTA
-2006 EYLAREWGLRSVD
+2006 AQ
-2019 DFSDAST
+2019 AT
-2026 DEALDMVYDALNDI
+2026 DEAVADETGIPLAGFKNDQ
-2040 WVYTGEQN
+2040 G
-2048 ATRQIETTKRLT
+2048 
-2060 GARSITADRR
+2060 DR
-2070 RLARQSQELTG
+2070 
-2081 ALARALQ
+2081 
-2088 PNLTGGAY
+2088 
-2096 AEITRAPAPARL
+2096 
-2108 LSPPVAEIVAAFGGE
+2108 
-2123 TFNLA
+2123 
-2128 DIIEATENR
+2128 
-2137 KGDKSPTLGELAPED
+2137 SPTLYNLAPD
-2152 NNAPRPVIG
+2152 NPKDARPTVT
-2161 LTVNGVT
+2161 LTVNGET
-2168 HRGRLFRWRDRKGGK
+2168 QTGKLYRLRESRSGGK
-2183 NRRHVVFVHDGDAFG
+2183 SSSVRHVVFVPDGAELRGGLVADAPQG
-2198 MKGWND
+2198 S
-2204 KWIDFGNGVTRKR
+2204 IDFGIGK
-2217 VDSINANDG
+2217 DG
-2226 VQITVL
+2226 AGKARLASLAGQLGIEITVAD
-2232 PEQEQTQTQVEP
+2232 E
-2244 AAAPKKRGKR
+2244 AAAQPVAKKRGKR

-2267 NATVDNNE
+2267 NATVDNDE
-2275 VSAGTTGE
+2275 ISAGAADE
-2283 RREDAVGDVSASDER
+2283 RRTDVVGDVHPTDER
-2298 QGDSRQQDEVDDE
+2298 QGDSDRQDEVDDE
-2311 QREAKSAGAQVPGQV
+2311 QREEESAGERLPGRTG
-2326 VTDEGENAAG
+2326 TDEGENASG
-2336 ETSLAEVPQGIDIT
+2336 EPALVEVPQGLEYDAADVNLDT
-2350 AEEAEKISRDILT
+2350 ATFT
-2363 PEEKAALLATSTDG
+2363 PEERKALNR
-2377 VGDQNDFIAEAL
+2377 GDDTNDFIVNAL
-2389 YNYEDALEAYTNA
+2389 YNLEGALEDFGGE
-2402 KDSPALRSA
+2402 DSAALRNG
-2411 LAKMADP
+2411 LRKMAQLLADP
-2418 NTKHRTQ
+2418 NAKRRTQ
-2425 YRDSGQYEGSGQQ
+2425 FRQSDLFEGSGQQ

-2459 NEALPDEET
+2459 NEALPDEEV

-2481 EQSGVFKK
+2481 EQSGIFKK
-2489 LESAA
+2489 LESVA
-2494 QNFLKKVWNALRNT
+2494 QNFLKKVWDALRNT

-2523 VVISQ
+2523 VIISQ

-2580 NADGKVVDT
+2580 NAEGKVVET

-2597 TSDAVRTDRATGAG
+2597 TSDAARTDRATGAG

-2654 NRSGRLASATAHD
+2654 NRSGRLASATARD

-2680 FYNQH
+2680 FYNKH

-2701 NWQGSLYQ
+2701 NWQGNLYQ
-2709 PTARQAMQGAP
+2709 PTQRQAAQGAP
-2720 AASLQS
+2720 TASLQS
-2726 VQTQGGVMT
+2726 VQTPGGVMT

-2741 IVAAQTYNPQAHVAP
+2741 IVAAQTYNPQAHVSP
-2756 AQDNANV
+2756 AQDSANT

-2776 LANQPAVA
+2776 LANQPAIT

-2853 LPDTA
+2853 LSDTA

-2893 KRAAMAAENIEA
+2893 KRAAMAAENLEA
-2905 SQETADEAAS
+2905 SQEAADEAAS

-2937 AEAAREAGTHNP
+2937 AEAVREAGTHNP

-2970 WIESLARRWA
+2970 WIEALARRWA

-2996 DYRLGEVLSDRAYE
+2996 DYRLGEVLSDRAYQ
-3010 QVARGD
+3010 QVREGHFD
-3016 FVNRRRWTGD
+3016 VRRRWTGD

-3132 AAHQWAQS
+3132 ARHQWAQS

-3145 ALQEQLLNTHE
+3145 VLQEQLLNTHN

-3193 AMFEGREAWDKT
+3193 AMFEGREAWDKA

-3220 RDEIKQKYG
+3220 RNEIQQKYG

-3407 LPREIKIKITSDGTR
+3407 LPRDIKTKITRDGTR

-3465 RFLRGAGT
+3465 QFLRGAGT

-3611 GRAKQAG
+3611 GRVKQAG
-3618 VDALEFYVLR
+3618 TDALEFYVLR

-3733 DDDGVPKVARLPA
+3733 DEDGVPKVARLPA
-3746 AVLMNGVP
+3746 AVLMNGIP
-3754 LKTPFGGVWSAPV
+3754 LRTPFGGVWSAPV

-3879 AKWMRK
+3879 AKWMRH

-3933 AGAWVTALGAGMAW
+3933 AGAWVTALGADMAW
-3947 SPDAL
+3947 SPNAL

-4043 YMAVRKEGRDDAQLR
+4043 YMALRKEGRDDAQLR

>member
-74 ERAAQQ
+74 EKAALQ
-80 AREKAER
+80 AREQAAQ

-143 FVMGKAVDNLLK
+143 FVMDKAVDNLLK
-155 KPEWQGIKSN
+155 NPEWQDIKSN

-176 DEYRKQFEAQGV
+176 DEYRKQFEAQGI

-212 QKMHDDGRDPLDII
+212 KKMSDDGRDPLDLV
-226 TSLGKASRNTYRTIG
+226 TSLGKASRTTYRTIG

-258 MQEEQE
+258 AQEEQE

-333 GKVVGA
+333 GKAVGA

-358 TAAAAEGAGVTTK
+358 TAAAAEGAGITTK

-410 TPTEKVKATYEEHFG
+410 TPTEKIRANYIRDFGENNWNNLVK
-425 KGNWATLVQ
+425 

-502 IEEGTTQLAQNLGAQ
+502 IEEGTTQLSQNLGAQ
-517 KYNDVGTFEGA
+517 KYNDVDTFDSV

-535 AIAGM
+535 AIAGA

-547 VAGSVMTKA
+547 VAGSVGGRVA
-556 ADRIAPKYNPDALDP
+556 NRIAPKYNPDALDP
-571 SKYTPNGT
+571 SKYTQNGT

-585 REAFG
+585 REVFG

-601 KAGDTEDRVASFQQ
+601 KAGDTEDRIASFQQ
-615 MAFNNVVDSNA
+615 MVFNNVVDSNA

-648 GISSNDY
+648 GINSNDY
-655 AVVNDSAI
+655 ATVNDSAI
-663 RDAWMSGDIGKMQA
+663 RDAWTSGDIGKMQA

-689 VMMAFRMK
+689 AMMAFRMK

-707 QSKAFATRLAQALDR
+707 QSKAFAVRLAQALDR

-779 EQVAKNNS
+779 EQIAKNNS

-799 NPNQPGGQGAAA
+799 NPSQPGGQGAAA
-811 TNAQPVAGSGAQSS
+811 QNAQPVAGSGAQTS

-832 GPSTQNVGNPAAGA
+832 GATAQNMGNPAAGT

-858 AARQGNQPGGGQ
+858 AAWQGNQPVGGQ
-870 NAAAQAAQNTGGT
+870 NAAAQIAQNTGGA
-883 AQSSHT
+883 AQSSQT
-889 VAQQVAS
+889 VAQQGAS

-902 GVTAASQGIAGQAN
+902 GVASASQGIAGQAN
-916 QTVQSAGQPVTG
+916 QTVQSAGQSAAG

-937 SAGTATAERNPV
+937 STGAATTERNPV
-949 RRGDQTAS
+949 RGSQQAATQT
-957 ATHDVTNPE
+957 
-966 IYNENADLTQFTQDE
+966 Q
-981 YADWLR
+981 
-987 LHMKKFPGRFE
+987 
-998 DIYTELTLRPEFRG
+998 
-1012 DKARKNA
+1012 
-1019 EYIRLRQMP
+1019 P
-1028 VKQDYVGGREI
+1028 VVII
-1039 SDLRAL
+1039 SDLGFPALDLPWKGYRQNPDTSAVTLLEGTSEIVNNAGRLIVVLDINGVKVPFYRSTGQGGKKDVPAGKWYPFLGLASDGYINKTSGSFSYEGDSTYGILDYYGIPALRQAAEALNSTITADKVNAAESAKVGPVGLEDLRNIVNQTFPVEPTKNGKPDTVKKVIENINYLRTAL
-1045 AGDGVAYISNDGW
+1045 AGTEFN
-1058 EHFLINGSTAKGSTV
+1058 
-1073 TPKAYITLKLESGL
+1073 L
-1087 TADQLRNALA
+1087 TR
-1097 AVQATGFDGQLKIQ
+1097 
-1111 EAFYGFVTRFDDVVI
+1111 
-1126 HGRAGQEAQLQSAL
+1126 
-1140 DAAVN
+1140 
-1145 AIGAYNVVATKT
+1145 
-1157 GEDSNGDSHTKNM
+1157 
-1170 AKAVEAD
+1170 
-1177 IAAGKTDPTYSL
+1177 P
-1189 AQPQAQPAPATTQA
+1189 AQPAQITTAAAQSPFAATQA

-1221 VWKDL
+1221 VWGGL

-1236 APNELLRL
+1236 DPNELLRL

-1253 TTNAARGKRGTTQS
+1253 TTNAARGKRDTTQS
-1267 AMRTIVHD
+1267 AMRTIVHE
-1275 VRNVANDPRRALERI
+1275 VRDVANDPRRALERI

-1302 YIEAFARFLET
+1302 HIEAFARFLET
-1313 KDSGIA
+1313 KDSGVTA
-1319 AANISKLANAAA
+1319 TNISKLANAAA
-1331 TVYGLPAN
+1331 IVYGLPAN

-1380 EVKEWVAAIPG
+1380 EVKEWVAAIAG

-1396 KKNNNITLQETRP
+1396 KKNNNVTLQETRP
-1409 SVLGDETLLAV
+1409 PVLDDETLLAV
-1420 ATNAL
+1420 ATNAI

-1466 QNLLAARRAG
+1466 QNLLAVRRAG
-1476 YDVQEAVTRATEP
+1476 YDVQEAVVRATEP

-1507 NAEQMLQTQE
+1507 NAEQMLQAQE
-1517 MTDAVRAENWLRITP
+1517 TTDAVRAENWLRTTP
-1532 ADTYRQWVR
+1532 VDTYRQWVR
-1541 DYTRRNWANLTDT
+1541 DYTRRNWANLTAT

-1617 TGAPNLSVNA
+1617 TSAPNLSVNA
-1627 AKQIAQVAQTVSDA
+1627 AKQIARAAQTVSDA

-1668 ASPAQEEAPVVPETQ
+1668 ASPAQEEAPVAPATQ

-1695 GAEPVTEEMGDLS
+1695 GMEPVTEDMGDLS
-1708 DTGETAALEDIAEDI
+1708 DTGEVATLEDVAEDI
-1723 VAADEAARPAR
+1723 VAADEAARPAQ

-1755 VAEKQ
+1755 VVEKQ

-1775 KANVNKVRI
+1775 KANANKARI

-1789 EAARRQQEVLAADKK
+1789 EAARRQQETLEAAKK

-1821 PGKQTRRIQDI
+1821 PGKQTQRIQDI
-1832 ARENVQAAP
+1832 ARENVHTAP
-1841 QTEADIATIVATIA
+1841 QTEADIAAIVATIA
-1855 DVAGVSE
+1855 EAAGVSK

-1909 ESGETGAESGTTD
+1909 ESGEAGAESRTID

-1928 STEDTSAAE
+1928 SAEDTSAAE
-1937 EVARGAARRVIRAR
+1937 EVARGAARRAIRAR

-1978 RHPQTVEELGELL
+1978 QHPQTVEELDSLL
-1991 HEVADNLGV
+1991 QEVADNLGV

-2006 EYLAREWGLRSVD
+2006 EYLAREWGLRSMD

-2026 DEALDMVYDALNDI
+2026 IDALDMVYDALNDI
-2040 WVYTGEQN
+2040 WVYAGEQN
-2048 ATRQIETTKRLT
+2048 ATRQVETAKRLT
-2060 GARSITADRR
+2060 GARSITADGR
-2070 RLARQSQELTG
+2070 RLTRQSQEPAG

-2088 PNLTGGAY
+2088 PNLGGGAY
-2096 AEITRAPAPARL
+2096 AEITRAPAPLRL

-2128 DIIEATENR
+2128 DIIEATENQR
-2137 KGDKSPTLGELAPED
+2137 GDKSPTLGELAPED
-2152 NNAPRPVIG
+2152 NNAPRPVIE

-2232 PEQEQTQTQVEP
+2232 PEQEQTQTQAEP
-2244 AAAPKKRGKR
+2244 AVTSKKKRGRR
-2254 ADSQQDLFTQGAE
+2254 ADSQPDLFTQGAE
-2267 NATVDNNE
+2267 NATVNSDE
-2275 VSAGTTGE
+2275 VSAGTTDE
-2283 RREDAVGDVSASDER
+2283 RREDAVGDVSAFDER

-2311 QREAKSAGAQVPGQV
+2311 QRTAESAGEQVPGRT
-2326 VTDEGENAAG
+2326 VTDEGENASDEA
-2336 ETSLAEVPQGIDIT
+2336 TLAEVPQGLEYDASDVNLDT
-2350 AEEAEKISRDILT
+2350 ATFT
-2363 PEEKAALLATSTDG
+2363 PEERKALNR
-2377 VGDQNDFIAEAL
+2377 GDDTNDFIVNAL
-2389 YNYEDALEAYTNA
+2389 YNLEGALEDFGGE
-2402 KDSPALRSA
+2402 DSAVLRSG
-2411 LAKMADP
+2411 LNKMARLLADP
-2418 NTKHRTQ
+2418 NAKKRTQ
-2425 YRDSGQYEGSGQQ
+2425 FRQDDLFEGSGQQ

-2451 LQQIVDEV
+2451 LQRIVDEV
-2459 NEALPDEET
+2459 NDKLSDEEV
-2468 EYTSESLLADSAF
+2468 EYDSESLLADSAF

-2494 QNFLKKVWNALRNT
+2494 QNFLKKVWQALRNT
-2508 VAAVSMALAVSLGTN
+2508 VAAVSMALAVTLGTN

-2597 TSDAVRTDRATGAG
+2597 TSDAARTDRATGAG

-2636 GTNGETFAIHRVI
+2636 GRNGETFAIHRVI

-2680 FYNQH
+2680 FYNKH

-2701 NWQGSLYQ
+2701 NWQGNLYQ
-2709 PTARQAMQGAP
+2709 PTQRQAAQGAP
-2720 AASLQS
+2720 TASLQS
-2726 VQTQGGVMT
+2726 VQTPGGVMT

-2763 RGVELTPAEWVEA
+2763 RGVELSPAEWVEA
-2776 LANQPAVA
+2776 LANQPAIT

-2796 SGAEYT
+2796 RGTEYT

-2853 LPDTA
+2853 LSDTA

-2875 ASRKRG
+2875 ASRKRS

-2905 SQETADEAAS
+2905 SQEAADEAAS
-2915 PVTPVQTQEAAQ
+2915 PVVPVQTQEAAQ
-2927 EQVQENHNDA
+2927 EQVNDNHNDV
-2937 AEAAREAGTHNP
+2937 AEAAREDGTHNP

-3057 GSAALGYEADSAI
+3057 GSAALGYEADSAV

-3132 AAHQWAQS
+3132 AKHQWAQS

-3295 RTSLMDRIMEGLP
+3295 RTSLMDRVMEGLP

-3323 FAREGSTVE
+3323 FAREGSTLE

-3407 LPREIKIKITSDGTR
+3407 LPREIKTKITRSGTR

-3465 RFLRGAGT
+3465 QFLRGAGT

-3557 QRTLDEAVASGAI
+3557 QRTLDEAVAAGAI

-3611 GRAKQAG
+3611 GRVKQVG
-3618 VDALEFYVLR
+3618 TDALEFYVLR

-3673 RNLTTMYP
+3673 RNLTTLYP

-3879 AKWMRK
+3879 AKWMRH

-3915 LNDKGEKTL
+3915 INDKGEKTL

-3933 AGAWVTALGAGMAW
+3933 AGAWVTALGADMAW
-3947 SPDAL
+3947 SPNAL

-3986 KQYGISNKSH
+3986 KQYGISGKSH

-4043 YMAVRKEGRDDAQLR
+4043 YMALRKKGRDDAQLR

-4082 ALELQSAY
+4082 ALELQSVY